1 MNKTYNIIWNAA
13 RGMYI
18 VTSELARSG
27 SRAIVSVSASC
38 AVTLLAMDA
47 APAVAEETRVSIPSQ
62 TTTYT
67 LSGATPFVVETGN
80 TVATDTA
87 TSAAIVGDNSN
98 DWDLLIESGAV
109 VGSSLTDSQAM
120 NLDSLTGA
128 TSVHNQGTIT
138 GSNEDGTIMLQNGGS
153 VINDARI
160 ENNATYEHDPQ
171 DIPQEYAG
179 VYMLNG
185 GSYVS
190 SESGVLEG
198 VSGVI
203 VQSGEAHITNGGMI
217 NSDGSWRS
225 YGVEFRDGTYGT
237 IVNTGT
243 IITTASDGSG
253 KIEDAAIYVHTLNDM
268 AVSGSVSVD
277 NSGLM
282 QSDFITVA
290 LYYGSHFEVVNRV
303 GGVITA
309 GNSSLVGI
317 KSTAMELKVGVDNLV
332 TNDGTISAYGTANTY
347 GIHYGEST
355 SGGVITNTG
364 SITTTGGGSG
374 DASVYVHGNGDG
386 TVVNN
391 SGTMSSSVY
400 GVYLDSTRSKGH
412 TLNNQAGGAISAN
425 TAVAINGNGNTITNQ
440 GKMTG
445 VSDGLLISGNNN
457 IVTTSGG
464 EISGKNG
471 IRVSKGSGNQ
481 ITAKSGSKITTTST
495 GISIAGGN
503 NQITTESGSTIVAKD
518 NGILINSGAN
528 NVTNGG
534 SITATGSS
542 ISYGIQYNSGTS
554 GTITNTGTI
563 TTTGKGAGDA
573 SVYAHGGAVTINNS
587 GTMDSSVYGVYVTT
601 GHTLNNLAGGS
612 ITANTA
618 VQLNGNNNTLA
629 NAGAILGD
637 TNGVT
642 INGSGN
648 TLTSQGKITG
658 GTNAILINSGSK
670 NNTLTLNTGTEISG
684 NITDDNN
691 SASANN
697 NLILDGEGTLG
708 SSISG
713 LNSVT
718 SSGDWT
724 LPGAT
729 MNLSGTTNSALWVKS
744 GTLILNGAMTAKGA
758 TVDSGTTLQIGN
770 SGTLGAFNG
779 DIVDNGTLTFNRSD
793 AAAYGSVISG
803 SGNVIK
809 QGGGELTLSNN
820 NSYSGGTTIAEGTLT
835 ATAGGALGSGN
846 IDNRAYLKLDAASAS
861 DPFIVADL
869 TTHSGATVEIG
880 AGSTLQANTLTQ
892 QDGSTLTADLTATS
906 GPAIRAKNVNLDGTL
921 NVASPA
927 SQEPIRSTDDLI
939 SLALI
944 ESDNAISGDFD
955 DITINGNAMNSD
967 AFITVVGQ
975 KNVNDTHY
983 DLVETLTWYADR
995 YNAAID
1001 AHGTFN
1007 LADADDSF
1015 TVNTVLENV
1024 DANSG
1029 WNGQSLTKTGAGT
1042 LILNAENT
1050 YTGGT
1055 TISDGTLVANNVEAL
1070 GTGNV
1075 TDNATLELNTGGDFD
1090 NAISGSGQVVKSGDD
1105 ALTLSG
1111 TNTYSGGTT
1120 ISGGTLIASNVEAL
1134 GTGDVTD
1141 NAVLELNTG
1150 GDFANNI
1157 GGSGQVVKS
1166 GDETLTLSGTNSYTG
1181 GTTISGGTLVAS
1193 NVEALGSGDVT
1204 DNATLE
1210 MNTGGDFAN
1219 NIGGTGSV
1227 VKSGDKTLTLSGS
1240 NIYTGG
1246 TLISGGTLI
1255 ATNVDALGTGDVTD
1269 NATLEMNTGGDFAN
1283 AIGGTGSVVKS
1294 GDETLTLSGSN
1305 IYTGGTTI
1313 SGGTLVATN
1322 VEALGS
1328 GDVTDNATLELNTG
1342 GTFDNVISGSGQVVK
1357 SGDDALT
1364 LSGNNSYTGGT
1375 LISDG
1380 TLVASNVEALGSG
1393 DVTDNATLALN
1404 TGGDFTNNIGGTGR
1418 VEKSGDDALT
1428 LSGANSYTGGTLISG
1443 GTLVATNVDALGTGN
1458 VTDNATLELNTGG
1471 DFDNAISGSGQVV
1484 KSGDKTLTLSGA
1496 NSYTGGTTISSG
1508 TLIATNVEALGT
1520 GDVTDNA
1527 TLELNTGGDFDN
1539 NIGGTGSVVK
1549 SGDETLTLSGAN
1561 SYTGGTTIS
1570 GGTLVATS
1578 VDALGSGDVT
1588 DNATLEMNTGGDFA
1602 NNIGGTG
1609 SVVKSGDK
1617 TLTLSGSNTYAGGTT
1632 INDGTLVANN
1642 VEALGTGDVID
1653 NATLEL
1659 NTGGDFDNAI
1669 SGSGQVVKS
1678 GDKTLTLSG
1687 ANSYSGATTISGGTL
1702 IAANVNALGTGA
1714 IDNRASLLLDAS
1726 GQFTVTDLT
1735 TESGGNTEIGAG
1747 STLQAT
1753 TLTQKSDSTLTINLN
1768 SNTADPVIHAASQ
1781 VSLAGTLDITGV
1793 GDVLDS
1799 DPASTD
1805 DLDTF
1810 TLIASDKTIAG
1821 DFEKLTV
1828 AGMDADLADFITVD
1842 GRIDDMGKQYE
1853 LTTALTWYADRDDA
1867 VTDAHGTFNLTNA
1880 DGSFAVNT
1888 VLENV
1893 DATLD
1898 PASSTGWD
1906 GTSLI
1911 KQGAGTLI
1919 LNAENTYT
1927 GGTTI
1932 SGGTLVATNV
1942 DALGSGDVTDDA
1954 TLELNTG
1961 GTFDNA
1967 ISGSGQVVKSGDD
1980 ALTLSGANTYTGGTT
1995 INDGTLVACNVEA
2008 LGTGDVTD
2016 NATLELNTGGTFDN
2030 VISGSGQMVKSGDD
2044 TLTLSGSNTYTGGTT
2059 ISGGTLVATSVDAL
2073 GSGDVTNDAVLEL
2086 NTGGDFDNAISGSG
2100 QVVKSGDETLTLS
2113 GANSYTG
2120 GTTISGGTLVA
2131 SNVEAL
2137 GSSDVTDNAT
2147 LELNT
2152 GGDFTNNISG
2162 SGQVVKSGDDVLTLS
2177 GANSYSGGTLIS
2189 DGTLVASNVEA
2200 LGTGDITDNAVLE
2213 LNTGGDF
2220 DNAISGSGQ
2229 VVKSGDETL
2238 TLSGSNTYTGGTT
2251 ISGGTLVASN
2261 VDALGTGD
2269 VTDNATL
2276 ELNTG
2281 GTFDNVISGSG
2292 QVVKSG
2298 DKTLTLS
2305 GANSYTGG
2313 TTINDGTLVA
2323 SNVDAL
2329 GSGDVTNDAVLELNT
2344 GGDFTNNISGSGQVV
2359 KSGDETLTLSGTNS
2373 YTDGTLIS
2381 GGTLVATNL
2390 EALGTGDV
2398 TNNATLELNTG
2409 GDFTNNISGSGQVV
2423 KSGDETLTLSGANS
2437 YTGGTTISGG
2447 TLVAS
2452 NVEAL
2457 GSGDVTDNA
2466 TLEMNTGGD
2475 FDNAI
2480 SGSGQVV
2487 KSGDKTLTL
2496 SGANSYTG
2504 GTTISGGT
2512 LVASNV
2518 EALGSGDIDN
2528 YASLQLNASGQF
2540 VTANL
2545 TTHDNATTAIGA
2557 GSALRANTLTQEAN
2571 STLAVHLID
2580 SNSGAIVTADHANLG
2595 GTLDITGIGNVAK
2608 SWTRDAYAYTLIDTD
2623 SAINSDFAQF
2633 TVAGMDAKQVDFLT
2647 VDGRVN
2653 AADDTRYD
2661 VTASLS
2667 WYADSDNA
2675 ATDAH
2680 GTFTLS
2686 EQGHSFTLNTALTD
2700 VDATLNPDSATY
2712 WDGKSLIK
2720 RGAGTLILGAQN
2732 TYSGDTDVQEGAL
2745 WLAETA
2751 TIGSAGS
2758 AQAVNIAANAA
2769 FGGHNATVNGHV
2781 NNQGSLYFVDTFT
2794 VNGDVVNSSAMI
2806 SGSDQPNNTLTIAGN
2821 YTGNDGHLYLNTQ
2834 LGDDSSPTDKL
2845 IVTGDTAGSTTL
2857 HITNVNGLGAQ
2868 TVNGIEVIEVGGQS
2882 DGDFTLYKGHVDINA
2897 WTYTLKQDGGDW
2909 YLRSESDDVPD
2920 DGGEVTPPDDGG
2932 EVTPPDDGGDVTPPD
2947 GGGDVTPPDDGGEVT
2962 PPDDGGEVTP
2972 PDDGG
2977 DVTPPDDGGDVTPVA
2992 PQYRADIGVYLGNQW
3007 MARNLQMQTLY
3018 DREGS
3023 QYRSADGSIW
3033 MRFKAGKAESQAVN
3047 GNVDIDSD
3055 YSQFQLGG
3063 DILTWSDGAQS
3074 VTVGLMGSYINANT
3088 DSTGNRGADGSQ
3100 FSANGSVDGYNL
3112 GLYATWFADA
3122 QSHRGAYIDS
3132 WYQYGAYNNSVDNDG
3147 LSASRY
3153 DSAAHAVSLET
3164 GYRYDIALSN
3174 RNTVS
3179 LTPQAQVTWQRYSA
3193 DTVIDDGG
3201 TRISGQN
3208 DDSWTTRLGMRV
3220 DGKLYKE
3227 SGRIQPF
3234 MEVNWLH
3241 ASDNAAATFGDTKVS
3256 QDLPN
3261 DRVEVKVGIQAN
3273 VSERLS
3279 VYAQAA
3285 GQKGK
3290 NDYGDAS
3297 FSLNMRYNW

>member
-80 TVATDTA
+80 TIATDTA
-87 TSAAIVGDNSN
+87 ASAAIVGDNSN

-138 GSNEDGTIMLQNGGS
+138 GSNEDGTILLQNGGS

-160 ENNATYEHDPQ
+160 ENNATYEHDPE

-364 SITTTGGGSG
+364 SITTTGGGAG

-391 SGTMSSSVY
+391 SGTMSSTVY
-400 GVYLDSTRSKGH
+400 GIYLDSARSKGH
-412 TLNNQAGGAISAN
+412 TLNNQAGSAISAN

-481 ITAKSGSKITTTST
+481 ITAKSGSKITATST
-495 GISIAGGN
+495 GISIASGN
-503 NQITTESGSTIVAKD
+503 NQVTTESGSAIVAKD

-534 SITATGSS
+534 SITAIGSS
-542 ISYGIQYNSGTS
+542 ISYGIQYNSGAS

-587 GTMDSSVYGVYVTT
+587 GTMDSSVFGVYVTT

-642 INGSGN
+642 ISGSGN

-658 GTNAILINSGSK
+658 GTNAVLINSGSK
-670 NNTLTLNTGTEISG
+670 NNTLTLNTGTEMSG
-684 NITDDNN
+684 SITDGNN

-724 LPGAT
+724 LSGAT

-803 SGNVIK
+803 SGNVVK

-955 DITINGNAMNSD
+955 DITINGNAMNPD

-995 YNAAID
+995 DNAAID

-1015 TVNTVLENV
+1015 KVNTVLENV

-1090 NAISGSGQVVKSGDD
+1090 NAISGSGQVVKSGD
-1105 ALTLSG
+1105 
-1111 TNTYSGGTT
+1111 
-1120 ISGGTLIASNVEAL
+1120 
-1134 GTGDVTD
+1134 
-1141 NAVLELNTG
+1141 
-1150 GDFANNI
+1150 
-1157 GGSGQVVKS
+1157 
-1166 GDETLTLSGTNSYTG
+1166 ETLTLSGANS
-1181 GTTISGGTLVAS
+1181 
-1193 NVEALGSGDVT
+1193 
-1204 DNATLE
+1204 
-1210 MNTGGDFAN
+1210 
-1219 NIGGTGSV
+1219 
-1227 VKSGDKTLTLSGS
+1227 
-1240 NIYTGG
+1240 
-1246 TLISGGTLI
+1246 
-1255 ATNVDALGTGDVTD
+1255 
-1269 NATLEMNTGGDFAN
+1269 
-1283 AIGGTGSVVKS
+1283 
-1294 GDETLTLSGSN
+1294 
-1305 IYTGGTTI
+1305 YTGGTTI

-1357 SGDDALT
+1357 SGD
-1364 LSGNNSYTGGT
+1364 
-1375 LISDG
+1375 
-1380 TLVASNVEALGSG
+1380 EM
-1393 DVTDNATLALN
+1393 
-1404 TGGDFTNNIGGTGR
+1404 
-1418 VEKSGDDALT
+1418 
-1428 LSGANSYTGGTLISG
+1428 
-1443 GTLVATNVDALGTGN
+1443 
-1458 VTDNATLELNTGG
+1458 
-1471 DFDNAISGSGQVV
+1471 
-1484 KSGDKTLTLSGA
+1484 LTLSGA
-1496 NSYTGGTTISSG
+1496 NSYTGGTTISGG
-1508 TLIATNVEALGT
+1508 TLVVSNVEALGS

-1549 SGDETLTLSGAN
+1549 SGDKTLTLSGAN

-1570 GGTLVATS
+1570 GGTLVAT
-1578 VDALGSGDVT
+1578 
-1588 DNATLEMNTGGDFA
+1588 
-1602 NNIGGTG
+1602 
-1609 SVVKSGDK
+1609 
-1617 TLTLSGSNTYAGGTT
+1617 
-1632 INDGTLVANN
+1632 N
-1642 VEALGTGDVID
+1642 VEALGSGDVID

-1678 GDKTLTLSG
+1678 GDDTLALSG

-1702 IAANVNALGTGA
+1702 IATHVNALGTGA

-1753 TLTQKSDSTLTINLN
+1753 TLTQKSDSTLTINLD
-1768 SNTADPVIHAASQ
+1768 SNTTDPVIHAASQ

-1842 GRIDDMGKQYE
+1842 GRIDDTGKQYE

-1967 ISGSGQVVKSGDD
+1967 ISGSGQVVKSGDKT
-1980 ALTLSGANTYTGGTT
+1980 LTLSGSNTYTGGTL
-1995 INDGTLVACNVEA
+1995 ISDGTLVASNVEA

-2016 NATLELNTGGTFDN
+2016 NATLELNTSGTFDN
-2030 VISGSGQMVKSGDD
+2030 VISGSGQVVKSGDDALTLSGSNTYRGGTTISGGTLVATSVEALGTGDVTDNATLALNTGGDFINNIGGTGRVEKSGDQTLTLSGANSYTGGTLISSGTLVANDVNALGTGDVTDDATLELNTGGDFDNAISGSGQVVKSGDDTLTLSGSNSYTGGTTISGGTLVASNVEALGTGDVTNNATLELNTGGDFINNIGGTGRVEKSGDD

-2059 ISGGTLVATSVDAL
+2059 ISGGTLIASNVDALGTGDVTNDATLELNTGGTFDNAISGSGQVVKSGDKTLTLSGSNTYTGGSTINDGTLVASNVEALGTGDVTNNATLELNTSGDFDNAISGSGKVEKSGDDALTLSGSNTYTGGTLISDGTLVASNVEALGTGDVTDNATLVLNAGGDFTNNIGGTGRVEKSGDKTLTLSGTNSYTGGTLISDGTLVATSVDAL
-2073 GSGDVTNDAVLEL
+2073 GTGDVTDDATLELNTGGDFDNAIGGSGNVVKSGADTLTLSGSNTYTGGTLISDGTLVASNVEALGTGDVTDNATLEL

-2120 GTTISGGTLVA
+2120 GTLISGGTLVA
-2131 SNVEAL
+2131 TNVEAL
-2137 GSSDVTDNAT
+2137 GTGSVTDNAT

-2152 GGDFTNNISG
+2152 S
-2162 SGQVVKSGDDVLTLS
+2162 
-2177 GANSYSGGTLIS
+2177 
-2189 DGTLVASNVEA
+2189 
-2200 LGTGDITDNAVLE
+2200 
-2213 LNTGGDF
+2213 
-2220 DNAISGSGQ
+2220 
-2229 VVKSGDETL
+2229 
-2238 TLSGSNTYTGGTT
+2238 
-2251 ISGGTLVASN
+2251 
-2261 VDALGTGD
+2261 
-2269 VTDNATL
+2269 
-2276 ELNTG
+2276 
-2281 GTFDNVISGSG
+2281 GTFDNVISGR
-2292 QVVKSG
+2292 
-2298 DKTLTLS
+2298 
-2305 GANSYTGG
+2305 
-2313 TTINDGTLVA
+2313 
-2323 SNVDAL
+2323 
-2329 GSGDVTNDAVLELNT
+2329 
-2344 GGDFTNNISGSGQVV
+2344 
-2359 KSGDETLTLSGTNS
+2359 
-2373 YTDGTLIS
+2373 
-2381 GGTLVATNL
+2381 
-2390 EALGTGDV
+2390 
-2398 TNNATLELNTG
+2398 
-2409 GDFTNNISGSGQVV
+2409 
-2423 KSGDETLTLSGANS
+2423 
-2437 YTGGTTISGG
+2437 
-2447 TLVAS
+2447 
-2452 NVEAL
+2452 
-2457 GSGDVTDNA
+2457 
-2466 TLEMNTGGD
+2466 
-2475 FDNAI
+2475 
-2480 SGSGQVV
+2480 GQVV

-2545 TTHDNATTAIGA
+2545 TTHDNAITAIGA

-2571 STLAVHLID
+2571 STLAVHLTD
-2580 SNSGAIVTADHANLG
+2580 SNSGAIVTADRANLG

-2608 SWTRDAYAYTLIDTD
+2608 SWTRDAYAYTLIDSD
-2623 SAINSDFAQF
+2623 SAIDSDFAQF

-2653 AADDTRYD
+2653 ADDDTRYD

-2700 VDATLNPDSATY
+2700 VDATLNPDSATD

-2732 TYSGDTDVQEGAL
+2732 IYSGDTDVQEGAL

-2781 NNQGSLYFVDTFT
+2781 NNLGNLYFVDTFT

-2882 DGDFTLYKGHVDINA
+2882 DGDFRLYKGHVDINA

-2932 EVTPPDDGGDVTPPD
+2932 EVTPPDDGGE
-2947 GGGDVTPPDDGGEVT
+2947 VTPPDDGGEVT

-2972 PDDGG
+2972 PDGG
-2977 DVTPPDDGGDVTPVA
+2977 DVTPPDDGGEVTPPDDGGDITPPDDGGDITPPDGGDVTPVA

-3074 VTVGLMGSYINANT
+3074 VTVGLMGSYINAST

-3208 DDSWTTRLGMRV
+3208 DDSWTTRLGVRV

-3241 ASDNAAATFGDTKVS
+3241 ASDNASATFGDTKVS

-3261 DRVEVKVGIQAN
+3261 DRMEVKVGIQAN

>member
-38 AVTLLAMDA
+38 AVTLLVMDA

-80 TVATDTA
+80 TVATDIA

-120 NLDSLTGA
+120 NLDSSTGA

-364 SITTTGGGSG
+364 SITTTGGGAG

-391 SGTMSSSVY
+391 SGTMSSTVY
-400 GVYLDSTRSKGH
+400 GVYLDSARSKGH
-412 TLNNQAGGAISAN
+412 TLNNQAGGVISAN
-425 TAVAINGNGNTITNQ
+425 TAVAVNGNGNTITNQ

-503 NQITTESGSTIVAKD
+503 NQITTESGSAIVAKD

-542 ISYGIQYNSGTS
+542 ISYGIQYNSGAS

-587 GTMDSSVYGVYVTT
+587 GTMDSSVFGVYVTT

-612 ITANTA
+612 ISANTA
-618 VQLNGNNNTLA
+618 VQFHGNNNKLA

-658 GTNAILINSGSK
+658 GINAILINSGSK

-684 NITDDNN
+684 SITDDNN

-697 NLILDGEGTLG
+697 NLILDGEGSLG

-724 LPGAT
+724 LSGAT

-744 GTLILNGAMTAKGA
+744 GTLIVNGAMTAKGA

-770 SGTLGAFNG
+770 GGTLGAFNG

-803 SGNVIK
+803 SGNVVK

-892 QDGSTLTADLTATS
+892 QDGSTLTADLTETS

-955 DITINGNAMNSD
+955 DITINGNAMNPD

-995 YNAAID
+995 DNAAID

-1055 TISDGTLVANNVEAL
+1055 TISDGTLIANNVEAL

-1075 TDNATLELNTGGDFD
+1075 TDNATLELNTGGDF
-1090 NAISGSGQVVKSGDD
+1090 
-1105 ALTLSG
+1105 
-1111 TNTYSGGTT
+1111 
-1120 ISGGTLIASNVEAL
+1120 
-1134 GTGDVTD
+1134 
-1141 NAVLELNTG
+1141 
-1150 GDFANNI
+1150 NN
-1157 GGSGQVVKS
+1157 
-1166 GDETLTLSGTNSYTG
+1166 N
-1181 GTTISGGTLVAS
+1181 
-1193 NVEALGSGDVT
+1193 
-1204 DNATLE
+1204 
-1210 MNTGGDFAN
+1210 
-1219 NIGGTGSV
+1219 
-1227 VKSGDKTLTLSGS
+1227 
-1240 NIYTGG
+1240 
-1246 TLISGGTLI
+1246 
-1255 ATNVDALGTGDVTD
+1255 
-1269 NATLEMNTGGDFAN
+1269 
-1283 AIGGTGSVVKS
+1283 
-1294 GDETLTLSGSN
+1294 
-1305 IYTGGTTI
+1305 
-1313 SGGTLVATN
+1313 
-1322 VEALGS
+1322 
-1328 GDVTDNATLELNTG
+1328 
-1342 GTFDNVISGSGQVVK
+1342 
-1357 SGDDALT
+1357 
-1364 LSGNNSYTGGT
+1364 
-1375 LISDG
+1375 
-1380 TLVASNVEALGSG
+1380 
-1393 DVTDNATLALN
+1393 
-1404 TGGDFTNNIGGTGR
+1404 
-1418 VEKSGDDALT
+1418 
-1428 LSGANSYTGGTLISG
+1428 
-1443 GTLVATNVDALGTGN
+1443 
-1458 VTDNATLELNTGG
+1458 
-1471 DFDNAISGSGQVV
+1471 
-1484 KSGDKTLTLSGA
+1484 
-1496 NSYTGGTTISSG
+1496 
-1508 TLIATNVEALGT
+1508 
-1520 GDVTDNA
+1520 
-1527 TLELNTGGDFDN
+1527 
-1539 NIGGTGSVVK
+1539 
-1549 SGDETLTLSGAN
+1549 
-1561 SYTGGTTIS
+1561 
-1570 GGTLVATS
+1570 
-1578 VDALGSGDVT
+1578 
-1588 DNATLEMNTGGDFA
+1588 
-1602 NNIGGTG
+1602 
-1609 SVVKSGDK
+1609 
-1617 TLTLSGSNTYAGGTT
+1617 
-1632 INDGTLVANN
+1632 
-1642 VEALGTGDVID
+1642 
-1653 NATLEL
+1653 
-1659 NTGGDFDNAI
+1659 I

-1702 IAANVNALGTGA
+1702 IATHVNALGTGA

-1768 SNTADPVIHAASQ
+1768 SNTVDPVIHAASQ

-1842 GRIDDMGKQYE
+1842 GRIDDTGKQYE
-1853 LTTALTWYADRDDA
+1853 LTTVLTWYADRDDA

-1898 PASSTGWD
+1898 PASATGWD

-1932 SGGTLVATNV
+1932 SDGTLVATNV

-1967 ISGSGQVVKSGDD
+1967 ISGSGQVVKSGD
-1980 ALTLSGANTYTGGTT
+1980 
-1995 INDGTLVACNVEA
+1995 
-2008 LGTGDVTD
+2008 
-2016 NATLELNTGGTFDN
+2016 
-2030 VISGSGQMVKSGDD
+2030 
-2044 TLTLSGSNTYTGGTT
+2044 
-2059 ISGGTLVATSVDAL
+2059 
-2073 GSGDVTNDAVLEL
+2073 
-2086 NTGGDFDNAISGSG
+2086 
-2100 QVVKSGDETLTLS
+2100 ETLTLS
-2113 GANSYTG
+2113 GTNTYSG
-2120 GTTISGGTLVA
+2120 GTLISGGTLVA

-2137 GSSDVTDNAT
+2137 G
-2147 LELNT
+2147 
-2152 GGDFTNNISG
+2152 
-2162 SGQVVKSGDDVLTLS
+2162 
-2177 GANSYSGGTLIS
+2177 
-2189 DGTLVASNVEA
+2189 
-2200 LGTGDITDNAVLE
+2200 TGDVTDNAVLE

-2229 VVKSGDETL
+2229 VEKSGDGTL

-2251 ISGGTLVASN
+2251 I
-2261 VDALGTGD
+2261 
-2269 VTDNATL
+2269 
-2276 ELNTG
+2276 
-2281 GTFDNVISGSG
+2281 
-2292 QVVKSG
+2292 
-2298 DKTLTLS
+2298 
-2305 GANSYTGG
+2305 
-2313 TTINDGTLVA
+2313 NDGTLIA
-2323 SNVDAL
+2323 TSVDAL
-2329 GSGDVTNDAVLELNT
+2329 GSGDVTD
-2344 GGDFTNNISGSGQVV
+2344 
-2359 KSGDETLTLSGTNS
+2359 
-2373 YTDGTLIS
+2373 
-2381 GGTLVATNL
+2381 
-2390 EALGTGDV
+2390 
-2398 TNNATLELNTG
+2398 
-2409 GDFTNNISGSGQVV
+2409 
-2423 KSGDETLTLSGANS
+2423 
-2437 YTGGTTISGG
+2437 
-2447 TLVAS
+2447 
-2452 NVEAL
+2452 
-2457 GSGDVTDNA
+2457 
-2466 TLEMNTGGD
+2466 
-2475 FDNAI
+2475 
-2480 SGSGQVV
+2480 
-2487 KSGDKTLTL
+2487 
-2496 SGANSYTG
+2496 
-2504 GTTISGGT
+2504 
-2512 LVASNV
+2512 
-2518 EALGSGDIDN
+2518 
-2528 YASLQLNASGQF
+2528 
-2540 VTANL
+2540 
-2545 TTHDNATTAIGA
+2545 
-2557 GSALRANTLTQEAN
+2557 
-2571 STLAVHLID
+2571 
-2580 SNSGAIVTADHANLG
+2580 
-2595 GTLDITGIGNVAK
+2595 
-2608 SWTRDAYAYTLIDTD
+2608 
-2623 SAINSDFAQF
+2623 
-2633 TVAGMDAKQVDFLT
+2633 
-2647 VDGRVN
+2647 
-2653 AADDTRYD
+2653 
-2661 VTASLS
+2661 
-2667 WYADSDNA
+2667 
-2675 ATDAH
+2675 
-2680 GTFTLS
+2680 
-2686 EQGHSFTLNTALTD
+2686 
-2700 VDATLNPDSATY
+2700 
-2712 WDGKSLIK
+2712 
-2720 RGAGTLILGAQN
+2720 
-2732 TYSGDTDVQEGAL
+2732 
-2745 WLAETA
+2745 
-2751 TIGSAGS
+2751 
-2758 AQAVNIAANAA
+2758 
-2769 FGGHNATVNGHV
+2769 
-2781 NNQGSLYFVDTFT
+2781 
-2794 VNGDVVNSSAMI
+2794 
-2806 SGSDQPNNTLTIAGN
+2806 
-2821 YTGNDGHLYLNTQ
+2821 
-2834 LGDDSSPTDKL
+2834 
-2845 IVTGDTAGSTTL
+2845 
-2857 HITNVNGLGAQ
+2857 
-2868 TVNGIEVIEVGGQS
+2868 
-2882 DGDFTLYKGHVDINA
+2882 
-2897 WTYTLKQDGGDW
+2897 
-2909 YLRSESDDVPD
+2909 
-2920 DGGEVTPPDDGG
+2920 
-2932 EVTPPDDGGDVTPPD
+2932 
-2947 GGGDVTPPDDGGEVT
+2947 
-2962 PPDDGGEVTP
+2962 
-2972 PDDGG
+2972 
-2977 DVTPPDDGGDVTPVA
+2977 
-2992 PQYRADIGVYLGNQW
+2992 
-3007 MARNLQMQTLY
+3007 
-3018 DREGS
+3018 
-3023 QYRSADGSIW
+3023 
-3033 MRFKAGKAESQAVN
+3033 
-3047 GNVDIDSD
+3047 
-3055 YSQFQLGG
+3055 
-3063 DILTWSDGAQS
+3063 
-3074 VTVGLMGSYINANT
+3074 
-3088 DSTGNRGADGSQ
+3088 
-3100 FSANGSVDGYNL
+3100 
-3112 GLYATWFADA
+3112 
-3122 QSHRGAYIDS
+3122 
-3132 WYQYGAYNNSVDNDG
+3132 
-3147 LSASRY
+3147 
-3153 DSAAHAVSLET
+3153 
-3164 GYRYDIALSN
+3164 
-3174 RNTVS
+3174 
-3179 LTPQAQVTWQRYSA
+3179 
-3193 DTVIDDGG
+3193 
-3201 TRISGQN
+3201 
-3208 DDSWTTRLGMRV
+3208 
-3220 DGKLYKE
+3220 
-3227 SGRIQPF
+3227 
-3234 MEVNWLH
+3234 
-3241 ASDNAAATFGDTKVS
+3241 
-3256 QDLPN
+3256 
-3261 DRVEVKVGIQAN
+3261 
-3273 VSERLS
+3273 
-3279 VYAQAA
+3279 
-3285 GQKGK
+3285 
-3290 NDYGDAS
+3290 
-3297 FSLNMRYNW
+3297 

>member
-120 NLDSLTGA
+120 NLDSSTGA

-153 VINDARI
+153 VINDALI
-160 ENNATYEHDPQ
+160 ENNATYEHDPE

-243 IITTASDGSG
+243 IITTASDGSN

-290 LYYGSHFEVVNRV
+290 LYHGSHFEVVNRV

-364 SITTTGGGSG
+364 SITTTGGGAG

-391 SGTMSSSVY
+391 SGTMSSTVY
-400 GVYLDSTRSKGH
+400 GVYLDSARSKGH
-412 TLNNQAGGAISAN
+412 TLNNQAGGVISAN
-425 TAVAINGNGNTITNQ
+425 TAVAVNGNGNTITNQ

-503 NQITTESGSTIVAKD
+503 NQITTESGSAIVAKD

-534 SITATGSS
+534 SITATGSNM
-542 ISYGIQYNSGTS
+542 SYGIQYNSGAS

-587 GTMDSSVYGVYVTT
+587 GTMDSSVFGVYVTT

-612 ITANTA
+612 ISANTA
-618 VQLNGNNNTLA
+618 VQFHGNNNKLA

-658 GTNAILINSGSK
+658 GINAILINSGSK

-684 NITDDNN
+684 SITDDNN

-724 LPGAT
+724 LSGAT

-770 SGTLGAFNG
+770 GGTLGAFNG

-803 SGNVIK
+803 SGNVVK

-892 QDGSTLTADLTATS
+892 QDGSTLTADLTETS
-906 GPAIRAKNVNLDGTL
+906 GPVIRAKNVNLDGTL

-955 DITINGNAMNSD
+955 DITINGNAMNPD

-995 YNAAID
+995 DNAAID

-1015 TVNTVLENV
+1015 TVNTVLEDV

-1050 YTGGT
+1050 YTGST
-1055 TISDGTLVANNVEAL
+1055 TISEGTLIATNVEAL

-1075 TDNATLELNTGGDFD
+1075 TDNATLEMNTGGDFD
-1090 NAISGSGQVVKSGDD
+1090 NAISGSGQVVKSGD
-1105 ALTLSG
+1105 
-1111 TNTYSGGTT
+1111 
-1120 ISGGTLIASNVEAL
+1120 
-1134 GTGDVTD
+1134 
-1141 NAVLELNTG
+1141 
-1150 GDFANNI
+1150 
-1157 GGSGQVVKS
+1157 
-1166 GDETLTLSGTNSYTG
+1166 ETLTLSGANSYTG

-1210 MNTGGDFAN
+1210 LNTGGDFDN

-1227 VKSGDKTLTLSGS
+1227 VKSGDKTLTLSG
-1240 NIYTGG
+1240 
-1246 TLISGGTLI
+1246 
-1255 ATNVDALGTGDVTD
+1255 
-1269 NATLEMNTGGDFAN
+1269 AN
-1283 AIGGTGSVVKS
+1283 S
-1294 GDETLTLSGSN
+1294 
-1305 IYTGGTTI
+1305 YTGGTTI

-1328 GDVTDNATLELNTG
+1328 GDVTDNA
-1342 GTFDNVISGSGQVVK
+1342 V
-1357 SGDDALT
+1357 
-1364 LSGNNSYTGGT
+1364 
-1375 LISDG
+1375 
-1380 TLVASNVEALGSG
+1380 
-1393 DVTDNATLALN
+1393 
-1404 TGGDFTNNIGGTGR
+1404 
-1418 VEKSGDDALT
+1418 
-1428 LSGANSYTGGTLISG
+1428 
-1443 GTLVATNVDALGTGN
+1443 
-1458 VTDNATLELNTGG
+1458 LELNTGG
-1471 DFDNAISGSGQVV
+1471 DFTNAISGSGQVV

-1496 NSYTGGTTISSG
+1496 NSYTGGTTISGG
-1508 TLIATNVEALGT
+1508 TLVASNVEALGTGDITDNATLELNAGGDFANNIGGTGSVVKSGDKTLTLSGSNTYTGGTTISGGTLVATNVEALGT
-1520 GDVTDNA
+1520 GNVTDNA
-1527 TLELNTGGDFDN
+1527 TLELSTGGDFAN

-1570 GGTLVATS
+1570 GGTLVAS
-1578 VDALGSGDVT
+1578 
-1588 DNATLEMNTGGDFA
+1588 
-1602 NNIGGTG
+1602 
-1609 SVVKSGDK
+1609 
-1617 TLTLSGSNTYAGGTT
+1617 
-1632 INDGTLVANN
+1632 N
-1642 VEALGTGDVID
+1642 VEALGTGDVTD

-1702 IAANVNALGTGA
+1702 IATHVNALGTGA

-1842 GRIDDMGKQYE
+1842 GRIDDTGKQYE

-1898 PASSTGWD
+1898 PASATGWD

-1967 ISGSGQVVKSGDD
+1967 ISGSGQVVKSGD
-1980 ALTLSGANTYTGGTT
+1980 
-1995 INDGTLVACNVEA
+1995 E
-2008 LGTGDVTD
+2008 
-2016 NATLELNTGGTFDN
+2016 
-2030 VISGSGQMVKSGDD
+2030 
-2044 TLTLSGSNTYTGGTT
+2044 TLTLSGTNTYSGGTL
-2059 ISGGTLVATSVDAL
+2059 ISGGTLVASNVEAL
-2073 GSGDVTNDAVLEL
+2073 GTGDVTNDAVLEL
-2086 NTGGDFDNAISGSG
+2086 NTGGTFDNAISGSG
-2100 QVVKSGDETLTLS
+2100 QVVKSGD
-2113 GANSYTG
+2113 
-2120 GTTISGGTLVA
+2120 
-2131 SNVEAL
+2131 
-2137 GSSDVTDNAT
+2137 
-2147 LELNT
+2147 
-2152 GGDFTNNISG
+2152 
-2162 SGQVVKSGDDVLTLS
+2162 KMLTLS

-2200 LGTGDITDNAVLE
+2200 LG
-2213 LNTGGDF
+2213 
-2220 DNAISGSGQ
+2220 S
-2229 VVKSGDETL
+2229 
-2238 TLSGSNTYTGGTT
+2238 
-2251 ISGGTLVASN
+2251 
-2261 VDALGTGD
+2261 GD
-2269 VTDNATL
+2269 VTNDAVL

-2292 QVVKSG
+2292 KVEKSG
-2298 DKTLTLS
+2298 DDALTLS
-2305 GANSYTGG
+2305 GSNTYTGG
-2313 TTINDGTLVA
+2313 TL
-2323 SNVDAL
+2323 
-2329 GSGDVTNDAVLELNT
+2329 
-2344 GGDFTNNISGSGQVV
+2344 
-2359 KSGDETLTLSGTNS
+2359 
-2373 YTDGTLIS
+2373 
-2381 GGTLVATNL
+2381 
-2390 EALGTGDV
+2390 
-2398 TNNATLELNTG
+2398 
-2409 GDFTNNISGSGQVV
+2409 
-2423 KSGDETLTLSGANS
+2423 
-2437 YTGGTTISGG
+2437 ISGG

-2457 GSGDVTDNA
+2457 GTGDVTD
-2466 TLEMNTGGD
+2466 
-2475 FDNAI
+2475 
-2480 SGSGQVV
+2480 
-2487 KSGDKTLTL
+2487 
-2496 SGANSYTG
+2496 
-2504 GTTISGGT
+2504 
-2512 LVASNV
+2512 
-2518 EALGSGDIDN
+2518 
-2528 YASLQLNASGQF
+2528 
-2540 VTANL
+2540 
-2545 TTHDNATTAIGA
+2545 
-2557 GSALRANTLTQEAN
+2557 
-2571 STLAVHLID
+2571 
-2580 SNSGAIVTADHANLG
+2580 
-2595 GTLDITGIGNVAK
+2595 
-2608 SWTRDAYAYTLIDTD
+2608 
-2623 SAINSDFAQF
+2623 
-2633 TVAGMDAKQVDFLT
+2633 
-2647 VDGRVN
+2647 
-2653 AADDTRYD
+2653 
-2661 VTASLS
+2661 
-2667 WYADSDNA
+2667 
-2675 ATDAH
+2675 
-2680 GTFTLS
+2680 
-2686 EQGHSFTLNTALTD
+2686 
-2700 VDATLNPDSATY
+2700 
-2712 WDGKSLIK
+2712 
-2720 RGAGTLILGAQN
+2720 
-2732 TYSGDTDVQEGAL
+2732 
-2745 WLAETA
+2745 
-2751 TIGSAGS
+2751 
-2758 AQAVNIAANAA
+2758 
-2769 FGGHNATVNGHV
+2769 
-2781 NNQGSLYFVDTFT
+2781 
-2794 VNGDVVNSSAMI
+2794 
-2806 SGSDQPNNTLTIAGN
+2806 
-2821 YTGNDGHLYLNTQ
+2821 
-2834 LGDDSSPTDKL
+2834 
-2845 IVTGDTAGSTTL
+2845 
-2857 HITNVNGLGAQ
+2857 
-2868 TVNGIEVIEVGGQS
+2868 
-2882 DGDFTLYKGHVDINA
+2882 
-2897 WTYTLKQDGGDW
+2897 
-2909 YLRSESDDVPD
+2909 
-2920 DGGEVTPPDDGG
+2920 
-2932 EVTPPDDGGDVTPPD
+2932 
-2947 GGGDVTPPDDGGEVT
+2947 
-2962 PPDDGGEVTP
+2962 
-2972 PDDGG
+2972 
-2977 DVTPPDDGGDVTPVA
+2977 
-2992 PQYRADIGVYLGNQW
+2992 
-3007 MARNLQMQTLY
+3007 
-3018 DREGS
+3018 
-3023 QYRSADGSIW
+3023 
-3033 MRFKAGKAESQAVN
+3033 
-3047 GNVDIDSD
+3047 
-3055 YSQFQLGG
+3055 
-3063 DILTWSDGAQS
+3063 
-3074 VTVGLMGSYINANT
+3074 
-3088 DSTGNRGADGSQ
+3088 
-3100 FSANGSVDGYNL
+3100 
-3112 GLYATWFADA
+3112 
-3122 QSHRGAYIDS
+3122 
-3132 WYQYGAYNNSVDNDG
+3132 
-3147 LSASRY
+3147 
-3153 DSAAHAVSLET
+3153 
-3164 GYRYDIALSN
+3164 
-3174 RNTVS
+3174 
-3179 LTPQAQVTWQRYSA
+3179 
-3193 DTVIDDGG
+3193 
-3201 TRISGQN
+3201 
-3208 DDSWTTRLGMRV
+3208 
-3220 DGKLYKE
+3220 
-3227 SGRIQPF
+3227 
-3234 MEVNWLH
+3234 
-3241 ASDNAAATFGDTKVS
+3241 
-3256 QDLPN
+3256 
-3261 DRVEVKVGIQAN
+3261 
-3273 VSERLS
+3273 
-3279 VYAQAA
+3279 
-3285 GQKGK
+3285 
-3290 NDYGDAS
+3290 
-3297 FSLNMRYNW
+3297 

>member
-80 TVATDTA
+80 TVATDIA

-138 GSNEDGTIMLQNGGS
+138 GSNEDGTILLQNGGS
-153 VINDARI
+153 VINDGRI
-160 ENNATYEHDPQ
+160 ENSATYEHDPQ

-290 LYYGSHFEVVNRV
+290 LYHGSHFEVVNRV

-364 SITTTGGGSG
+364 SITTTGGGAG

-391 SGTMSSSVY
+391 SGTMSSTVY
-400 GVYLDSTRSKGH
+400 GVYLDSARSKGH
-412 TLNNQAGGAISAN
+412 TLNNQAGSAISAN

-481 ITAKSGSKITTTST
+481 ITAKSGSKITATST
-495 GISIAGGN
+495 GISIASGN
-503 NQITTESGSTIVAKD
+503 NQVTTESGSAIVAKD

-542 ISYGIQYNSGTS
+542 NSYGIQYNSGAS

-563 TTTGKGAGDA
+563 TTTGKGVGDA

-587 GTMDSSVYGVYVTT
+587 GTMDSSVFGVYVTT

-612 ITANTA
+612 ISANTA
-618 VQLNGNNNTLA
+618 VQFHGNNNKLA
-629 NAGAILGD
+629 NAGAISGD

-642 INGSGN
+642 ISGSGN
-648 TLTSQGKITG
+648 TLTNQGKITG

-684 NITDDNN
+684 SITDDNN

-724 LPGAT
+724 LSGAT

-770 SGTLGAFNG
+770 GGTLGAFNG

-803 SGNVIK
+803 SGNVVK

-955 DITINGNAMNSD
+955 GITINGNAMNPD

-1055 TISDGTLVANNVEAL
+1055 LISDGTLVASNVEAL
-1070 GTGNV
+1070 GTGDI
-1075 TDNATLELNTGGDFD
+1075 TDNAVLELNTGGDFD
-1090 NAISGSGQVVKSGDD
+1090 NAISGSGQVVKSGDET
-1105 ALTLSG
+1105 LTLSG
-1111 TNTYSGGTT
+1111 SNTYTGGTI
-1120 ISGGTLIASNVEAL
+1120 ISGGTLVATNVEAL

-1141 NAVLELNTG
+1141 NATLELNTG
-1150 GDFANNI
+1150 GDFDNAI
-1157 GGSGQVVKS
+1157 GGTGSVVKS
-1166 GDETLTLSGTNSYTG
+1166 GDKTLTLSGANSYTG

-1210 MNTGGDFAN
+1210 LNTGGDFAN

-1227 VKSGDKTLTLSGS
+1227 VKSGDKTLTLSG
-1240 NIYTGG
+1240 T
-1246 TLISGGTLI
+1246 
-1255 ATNVDALGTGDVTD
+1255 
-1269 NATLEMNTGGDFAN
+1269 
-1283 AIGGTGSVVKS
+1283 
-1294 GDETLTLSGSN
+1294 
-1305 IYTGGTTI
+1305 
-1313 SGGTLVATN
+1313 
-1322 VEALGS
+1322 
-1328 GDVTDNATLELNTG
+1328 
-1342 GTFDNVISGSGQVVK
+1342 
-1357 SGDDALT
+1357 
-1364 LSGNNSYTGGT
+1364 
-1375 LISDG
+1375 
-1380 TLVASNVEALGSG
+1380 
-1393 DVTDNATLALN
+1393 
-1404 TGGDFTNNIGGTGR
+1404 
-1418 VEKSGDDALT
+1418 
-1428 LSGANSYTGGTLISG
+1428 
-1443 GTLVATNVDALGTGN
+1443 
-1458 VTDNATLELNTGG
+1458 
-1471 DFDNAISGSGQVV
+1471 
-1484 KSGDKTLTLSGA
+1484 
-1496 NSYTGGTTISSG
+1496 
-1508 TLIATNVEALGT
+1508 
-1520 GDVTDNA
+1520 
-1527 TLELNTGGDFDN
+1527 
-1539 NIGGTGSVVK
+1539 
-1549 SGDETLTLSGAN
+1549 N

-1570 GGTLVATS
+1570 GGTLVA
-1578 VDALGSGDVT
+1578 
-1588 DNATLEMNTGGDFA
+1588 
-1602 NNIGGTG
+1602 
-1609 SVVKSGDK
+1609 
-1617 TLTLSGSNTYAGGTT
+1617 
-1632 INDGTLVANN
+1632 NN
-1642 VEALGTGDVID
+1642 VEALGTGDVTN

-1702 IAANVNALGTGA
+1702 IATHVNALGTGA

-1768 SNTADPVIHAASQ
+1768 GNTVDPVIHAASQ

-1842 GRIDDMGKQYE
+1842 GRIDDTGKQYE

-1898 PASSTGWD
+1898 PASATGWD

-1967 ISGSGQVVKSGDD
+1967 IGGSGNVVKSGADT
-1980 ALTLSGANTYTGGTT
+1980 LTLSGSNSYTGGTT
-1995 INDGTLVACNVEA
+1995 ISGGTLVASNVEA
-2008 LGTGDVTD
+2008 LGTGDVTN
-2016 NATLELNTGGTFDN
+2016 NATLELNTGGDFINNIGGTGR
-2030 VISGSGQMVKSGDD
+2030 VEKSGDD
-2044 TLTLSGSNTYTGGTT
+2044 TLTLSGSNTYTGGTL
-2059 ISGGTLVATSVDAL
+2059 INGGTLVASNVEAL
-2073 GSGDVTNDAVLEL
+2073 GTGDVTDNATLAL
-2086 NTGGDFDNAISGSG
+2086 NTGGKFDNAISGSG

-2113 GANSYTG
+2113 GTNSYTG

-2131 SNVEAL
+2131 TNVEAL
-2137 GSSDVTDNAT
+2137 GSGDVTDDAT

-2152 GGDFTNNISG
+2152 GGTFDNAISG
-2162 SGQVVKSGDDVLTLS
+2162 SGQVVKSGDKMLTLS

-2200 LGTGDITDNAVLE
+2200 LGTGDVTNNATLALNTGGDFTNNISGSGQVVKSGDDTLTLSGANSYTGGTTISGGTLVATNVDALGTGDVTNSSTLE
-2213 LNTGGDF
+2213 LNTGGTF

-2238 TLSGSNTYTGGTT
+2238 TLSGSNTYTGGTL
-2251 ISGGTLVASN
+2251 ISGGTLVATN

-2298 DKTLTLS
+2298 DDTLTLS

-2313 TTINDGTLVA
+2313 T
-2323 SNVDAL
+2323 
-2329 GSGDVTNDAVLELNT
+2329 
-2344 GGDFTNNISGSGQVV
+2344 
-2359 KSGDETLTLSGTNS
+2359 
-2373 YTDGTLIS
+2373 LIS
-2381 GGTLVATNL
+2381 GGTLVAT
-2390 EALGTGDV
+2390 
-2398 TNNATLELNTG
+2398 
-2409 GDFTNNISGSGQVV
+2409 S
-2423 KSGDETLTLSGANS
+2423 
-2437 YTGGTTISGG
+2437 
-2447 TLVAS
+2447 
-2452 NVEAL
+2452 VEAL

-2466 TLEMNTGGD
+2466 VLELNTGGT

-2545 TTHDNATTAIGA
+2545 TTHDNAITAIGA

-2571 STLAVHLID
+2571 STLAVHLTD
-2580 SNSGAIVTADHANLG
+2580 SNSGAIVTADRANLG

-2608 SWTRDAYAYTLIDTD
+2608 SWTRDAYAYTLIDSD
-2623 SAINSDFAQF
+2623 SAIDSDFAQF

-2653 AADDTRYD
+2653 ADDDTRYD

-2781 NNQGSLYFVDTFT
+2781 NNLGNLYFVDTFT

-2882 DGDFTLYKGHVDINA
+2882 DGDFRLYKGHVDINA

-2932 EVTPPDDGGDVTPPD
+2932 EVTPPDDGGE
-2947 GGGDVTPPDDGGEVT
+2947 VTPPDDGGEVT

-2972 PDDGG
+2972 PDDDGE
-2977 DVTPPDDGGDVTPVA
+2977 VTPPDDGGDITPPDDGGDITPPDGGDVTPVA

-3074 VTVGLMGSYINANT
+3074 VTVGLMGSYINAST

-3241 ASDNAAATFGDTKVS
+3241 ASDNASATFGDTKVS

>member
-1 MNKTYNIIWNAA
+1 
-13 RGMYI
+13 
-18 VTSELARSG
+18 
-27 SRAIVSVSASC
+27 
-38 AVTLLAMDA
+38 
-47 APAVAEETRVSIPSQ
+47 
-62 TTTYT
+62 
-67 LSGATPFVVETGN
+67 
-80 TVATDTA
+80 
-87 TSAAIVGDNSN
+87 
-98 DWDLLIESGAV
+98 
-109 VGSSLTDSQAM
+109 
-120 NLDSLTGA
+120 
-128 TSVHNQGTIT
+128 
-138 GSNEDGTIMLQNGGS
+138 
-153 VINDARI
+153 
-160 ENNATYEHDPQ
+160 
-171 DIPQEYAG
+171 
-179 VYMLNG
+179 
-185 GSYVS
+185 
-190 SESGVLEG
+190 
-198 VSGVI
+198 
-203 VQSGEAHITNGGMI
+203 
-217 NSDGSWRS
+217 
-225 YGVEFRDGTYGT
+225 
-237 IVNTGT
+237 
-243 IITTASDGSG
+243 
-253 KIEDAAIYVHTLNDM
+253 
-268 AVSGSVSVD
+268 
-277 NSGLM
+277 
-282 QSDFITVA
+282 
-290 LYYGSHFEVVNRV
+290 
-303 GGVITA
+303 
-309 GNSSLVGI
+309 
-317 KSTAMELKVGVDNLV
+317 DNLV

-364 SITTTGGGSG
+364 SITTTGGGAG

-391 SGTMSSSVY
+391 SGTMSSTVY
-400 GVYLDSTRSKGH
+400 GVYLDSARSKGH
-412 TLNNQAGGAISAN
+412 TLNNQAGSAISAN

-481 ITAKSGSKITTTST
+481 ITAKSGSKITATST
-495 GISIAGGN
+495 GISIASGN
-503 NQITTESGSTIVAKD
+503 NQVTTESGSAIVAKD

-542 ISYGIQYNSGTS
+542 NSYGIQYNSGAS

-563 TTTGKGAGDA
+563 TTTGKGVGDA

-587 GTMDSSVYGVYVTT
+587 GTMDSSVFGVYVTT

-612 ITANTA
+612 ISANTA
-618 VQLNGNNNTLA
+618 VQFHGNNNKLA
-629 NAGAILGD
+629 NAGAISGD

-642 INGSGN
+642 ISGSGN
-648 TLTSQGKITG
+648 TLTNQGKITG

-684 NITDDNN
+684 SITDDNN

-724 LPGAT
+724 LSGAT

-770 SGTLGAFNG
+770 GGTLGAFNG

-803 SGNVIK
+803 SGNVVK

-955 DITINGNAMNSD
+955 GITINGNAMNPD

-1055 TISDGTLVANNVEAL
+1055 LISDGTLVASNVEAL
-1070 GTGNV
+1070 GTGDI
-1075 TDNATLELNTGGDFD
+1075 TDNAVLELNTGGDFD
-1090 NAISGSGQVVKSGDD
+1090 NAISGSGQVVKSGDET
-1105 ALTLSG
+1105 LTLSG
-1111 TNTYSGGTT
+1111 SNTYTGGTI
-1120 ISGGTLIASNVEAL
+1120 ISGGTLVATNVEAL

-1141 NAVLELNTG
+1141 NATLELNTG
-1150 GDFANNI
+1150 GDFDNAI
-1157 GGSGQVVKS
+1157 GGTGSVVKS
-1166 GDETLTLSGTNSYTG
+1166 GDKTLTLSGANSYTG

-1210 MNTGGDFAN
+1210 LNTGGDFAN

-1227 VKSGDKTLTLSGS
+1227 VKSGDKTLTLSG
-1240 NIYTGG
+1240 T
-1246 TLISGGTLI
+1246 
-1255 ATNVDALGTGDVTD
+1255 
-1269 NATLEMNTGGDFAN
+1269 
-1283 AIGGTGSVVKS
+1283 
-1294 GDETLTLSGSN
+1294 
-1305 IYTGGTTI
+1305 
-1313 SGGTLVATN
+1313 
-1322 VEALGS
+1322 
-1328 GDVTDNATLELNTG
+1328 
-1342 GTFDNVISGSGQVVK
+1342 
-1357 SGDDALT
+1357 
-1364 LSGNNSYTGGT
+1364 
-1375 LISDG
+1375 
-1380 TLVASNVEALGSG
+1380 
-1393 DVTDNATLALN
+1393 
-1404 TGGDFTNNIGGTGR
+1404 
-1418 VEKSGDDALT
+1418 
-1428 LSGANSYTGGTLISG
+1428 
-1443 GTLVATNVDALGTGN
+1443 
-1458 VTDNATLELNTGG
+1458 
-1471 DFDNAISGSGQVV
+1471 
-1484 KSGDKTLTLSGA
+1484 
-1496 NSYTGGTTISSG
+1496 
-1508 TLIATNVEALGT
+1508 
-1520 GDVTDNA
+1520 
-1527 TLELNTGGDFDN
+1527 
-1539 NIGGTGSVVK
+1539 
-1549 SGDETLTLSGAN
+1549 N

-1570 GGTLVATS
+1570 GGTLVA
-1578 VDALGSGDVT
+1578 
-1588 DNATLEMNTGGDFA
+1588 
-1602 NNIGGTG
+1602 
-1609 SVVKSGDK
+1609 
-1617 TLTLSGSNTYAGGTT
+1617 
-1632 INDGTLVANN
+1632 NN
-1642 VEALGTGDVID
+1642 VEALGTGDVTN

-1702 IAANVNALGTGA
+1702 IATHVNALGTGA

-1768 SNTADPVIHAASQ
+1768 GNTVDPVIHAASQ

-1842 GRIDDMGKQYE
+1842 GRIDDTGKQYE

-1898 PASSTGWD
+1898 PASATGWD

-1967 ISGSGQVVKSGDD
+1967 IGGSGNVVKSGADT
-1980 ALTLSGANTYTGGTT
+1980 LTLSGSNSYTGGTT
-1995 INDGTLVACNVEA
+1995 ISGGTLVASNVEA
-2008 LGTGDVTD
+2008 LGTGDVTN
-2016 NATLELNTGGTFDN
+2016 NATLELNTGGDFINNIGGTGR
-2030 VISGSGQMVKSGDD
+2030 VEKSGDD
-2044 TLTLSGSNTYTGGTT
+2044 TLTLSGSNTYTGGTL
-2059 ISGGTLVATSVDAL
+2059 INGGTLVASNVEAL
-2073 GSGDVTNDAVLEL
+2073 GTGDVTDNATLAL
-2086 NTGGDFDNAISGSG
+2086 NTGGTFDNAISGSG

-2113 GANSYTG
+2113 GTNSYTG

-2131 SNVEAL
+2131 TNVEAL
-2137 GSSDVTDNAT
+2137 GSGDVTDDAT

-2152 GGDFTNNISG
+2152 GGTFDNAISG
-2162 SGQVVKSGDDVLTLS
+2162 SGQVVKSGDKMLTLS

-2200 LGTGDITDNAVLE
+2200 LGTGDVTNNATLALNTGGDFTNNISGSGQVVKSGDDTLTLSGANSYTGGTTISGGTLVATNVDALGTGDVTNSSTLE
-2213 LNTGGDF
+2213 LNTGGTF

-2238 TLSGSNTYTGGTT
+2238 TLSGSNTYTGGTL
-2251 ISGGTLVASN
+2251 ISGGTLVATN

-2298 DKTLTLS
+2298 DDTLTLS

-2313 TTINDGTLVA
+2313 T
-2323 SNVDAL
+2323 
-2329 GSGDVTNDAVLELNT
+2329 
-2344 GGDFTNNISGSGQVV
+2344 
-2359 KSGDETLTLSGTNS
+2359 
-2373 YTDGTLIS
+2373 LIS
-2381 GGTLVATNL
+2381 GGTLVAT
-2390 EALGTGDV
+2390 
-2398 TNNATLELNTG
+2398 
-2409 GDFTNNISGSGQVV
+2409 S
-2423 KSGDETLTLSGANS
+2423 
-2437 YTGGTTISGG
+2437 
-2447 TLVAS
+2447 
-2452 NVEAL
+2452 VEAL

-2466 TLEMNTGGD
+2466 VLELNTGGT

-2545 TTHDNATTAIGA
+2545 TTHDNAITAIGA

-2571 STLAVHLID
+2571 STLAVHLTD
-2580 SNSGAIVTADHANLG
+2580 SNSGAIVTADRANLG

-2608 SWTRDAYAYTLIDTD
+2608 SWTRDAYAYTLIDSD
-2623 SAINSDFAQF
+2623 SAIDSDFAQF

-2653 AADDTRYD
+2653 ADDDTRYD

-2781 NNQGSLYFVDTFT
+2781 NNLGNLYFVDTFT

-2882 DGDFTLYKGHVDINA
+2882 DGDFRLYKGHVDINA

-2932 EVTPPDDGGDVTPPD
+2932 EVTPPDDGGE
-2947 GGGDVTPPDDGGEVT
+2947 VTPPDDGGEVT

-2972 PDDGG
+2972 PDDDGE
-2977 DVTPPDDGGDVTPVA
+2977 VTPPDDGGDITPPDDGGDITPPDGGDVTPVA

-3074 VTVGLMGSYINANT
+3074 VTVGLMGSYINAST

-3241 ASDNAAATFGDTKVS
+3241 ASDNASATFGDTKVS

>member
-138 GSNEDGTIMLQNGGS
+138 GSNEDGTILLQNGGS

-160 ENNATYEHDPQ
+160 ENSATYEHDPE

-217 NSDGSWRS
+217 SSDGSWRS

-243 IITTASDGSG
+243 IITTASDGSN

-290 LYYGSHFEVVNRV
+290 LYHGSHFEVVNRV

-364 SITTTGGGSG
+364 SITTTGGGAG

-386 TVVNN
+386 TIVNN

-400 GVYLDSTRSKGH
+400 GVYLDSARSKGH

-481 ITAKSGSKITTTST
+481 ITAKSGSKITATST
-495 GISIAGGN
+495 GISIASGN
-503 NQITTESGSTIVAKD
+503 NQVTTESGSAIVAKD

-542 ISYGIQYNSGTS
+542 NSYGIQYNSGAS

-563 TTTGKGAGDA
+563 TTTGKGVGDA

-587 GTMDSSVYGVYVTT
+587 GTMDSSVFGVYVTT

-642 INGSGN
+642 ISGSGN

-658 GTNAILINSGSK
+658 GTNAVLINSGSK
-670 NNTLTLNTGTEISG
+670 NNTITLNTGTEISG
-684 NITDDNN
+684 SITDDNN

-724 LPGAT
+724 LSGAT
-729 MNLSGTTNSALWVKS
+729 MNLSVTTNSALWVKS

-770 SGTLGAFNG
+770 GGTLGAFNG

-803 SGNVIK
+803 SGNVVK

-846 IDNRAYLKLDAASAS
+846 IDNRAYLKLEAASAS

-892 QDGSTLTADLTATS
+892 QDGSTLTADLTETS

-955 DITINGNAMNSD
+955 DITINGNAMNPD

-995 YNAAID
+995 DNAAID

-1050 YTGGT
+1050 YTGST
-1055 TISDGTLVANNVEAL
+1055 TISEGTLIATNVEAL
-1070 GTGNV
+1070 GTGDV
-1075 TDNATLELNTGGDFD
+1075 TNDAVLELNTGGDFD
-1090 NAISGSGQVVKSGDD
+1090 NAISGSGQVVKSGDEM
-1105 ALTLSG
+1105 LTLSG
-1111 TNTYSGGTT
+1111 SNT
-1120 ISGGTLIASNVEAL
+1120 
-1134 GTGDVTD
+1134 
-1141 NAVLELNTG
+1141 
-1150 GDFANNI
+1150 
-1157 GGSGQVVKS
+1157 
-1166 GDETLTLSGTNSYTG
+1166 YTG

-1193 NVEALGSGDVT
+1193 NVEALGS
-1204 DNATLE
+1204 
-1210 MNTGGDFAN
+1210 
-1219 NIGGTGSV
+1219 
-1227 VKSGDKTLTLSGS
+1227 
-1240 NIYTGG
+1240 
-1246 TLISGGTLI
+1246 
-1255 ATNVDALGTGDVTD
+1255 
-1269 NATLEMNTGGDFAN
+1269 
-1283 AIGGTGSVVKS
+1283 
-1294 GDETLTLSGSN
+1294 
-1305 IYTGGTTI
+1305 
-1313 SGGTLVATN
+1313 
-1322 VEALGS
+1322 
-1328 GDVTDNATLELNTG
+1328 
-1342 GTFDNVISGSGQVVK
+1342 
-1357 SGDDALT
+1357 
-1364 LSGNNSYTGGT
+1364 
-1375 LISDG
+1375 
-1380 TLVASNVEALGSG
+1380 
-1393 DVTDNATLALN
+1393 
-1404 TGGDFTNNIGGTGR
+1404 
-1418 VEKSGDDALT
+1418 
-1428 LSGANSYTGGTLISG
+1428 
-1443 GTLVATNVDALGTGN
+1443 
-1458 VTDNATLELNTGG
+1458 
-1471 DFDNAISGSGQVV
+1471 
-1484 KSGDKTLTLSGA
+1484 
-1496 NSYTGGTTISSG
+1496 
-1508 TLIATNVEALGT
+1508 

-1570 GGTLVATS
+1570 GGTLVATN
-1578 VDALGSGDVT
+1578 VEALGTGDITDNATLELNAGGDFTNNIGGTGSVVKSGDKTLTLSGTNTYRGGTLISDGTLVASNVEALGTGNVT
-1588 DNATLEMNTGGDFA
+1588 DNATLELSTGGDFA

-1617 TLTLSGSNTYAGGTT
+1617 TLTLSGANSYTGGTT
-1632 INDGTLVANN
+1632 ISGGTLVASN
-1642 VEALGTGDVID
+1642 VEALGSGDITD

-1702 IAANVNALGTGA
+1702 IATHVNALGTGA

-1842 GRIDDMGKQYE
+1842 GRIDDTGKQYE

-1898 PASSTGWD
+1898 PASATGWD

-1932 SGGTLVATNV
+1932 SGGTLVANDVNALGTGDVTDNAALMLNTGGDFTNNIGGTGRVEKSGDGTLTLSGGNTYTGGTLISGGTLVATNV
-1942 DALGSGDVTDDA
+1942 DALGSGDVTD
-1954 TLELNTG
+1954 
-1961 GTFDNA
+1961 
-1967 ISGSGQVVKSGDD
+1967 
-1980 ALTLSGANTYTGGTT
+1980 
-1995 INDGTLVACNVEA
+1995 
-2008 LGTGDVTD
+2008 
-2016 NATLELNTGGTFDN
+2016 NAT
-2030 VISGSGQMVKSGDD
+2030 
-2044 TLTLSGSNTYTGGTT
+2044 
-2059 ISGGTLVATSVDAL
+2059 
-2073 GSGDVTNDAVLEL
+2073 LEL

-2120 GTTISGGTLVA
+2120 GTLISGGTLVA

-2137 GSSDVTDNAT
+2137 GTGDVTDNATLELNTGGDFINSIGGTGRVEKSGDETLTLSGTNSYTGGTLISGGTLIATNVDALGSGDVTDNAT

-2162 SGQVVKSGDDVLTLS
+2162 SGQVVKSGD
-2177 GANSYSGGTLIS
+2177 
-2189 DGTLVASNVEA
+2189 
-2200 LGTGDITDNAVLE
+2200 
-2213 LNTGGDF
+2213 
-2220 DNAISGSGQ
+2220 
-2229 VVKSGDETL
+2229 ETL
-2238 TLSGSNTYTGGTT
+2238 TLSGANTYTGGTT

-2261 VDALGTGD
+2261 VEALGTGD

-2276 ELNTG
+2276 ELNTS

-2298 DKTLTLS
+2298 DDALTLS

-2313 TTINDGTLVA
+2313 TTISGGTLVA
-2323 SNVDAL
+2323 SNVEAL
-2329 GSGDVTNDAVLELNT
+2329 GSGDVTNDAV
-2344 GGDFTNNISGSGQVV
+2344 
-2359 KSGDETLTLSGTNS
+2359 
-2373 YTDGTLIS
+2373 
-2381 GGTLVATNL
+2381 
-2390 EALGTGDV
+2390 
-2398 TNNATLELNTG
+2398 LELNTG

-2447 TLVAS
+2447 TLIAS

-2457 GSGDVTDNA
+2457 GSGDVTNDA
-2466 TLEMNTGGD
+2466 VLELNTGGD

-2487 KSGDKTLTL
+2487 KSGDDALTL
-2496 SGANSYTG
+2496 SGANTYTG

-2571 STLAVHLID
+2571 STLAVHLTN

-2608 SWTRDAYAYTLIDTD
+2608 SWTRDAYAYTLIDSD
-2623 SAINSDFAQF
+2623 SAIDSDFAQF

-2653 AADDTRYD
+2653 ADDDTRYD

-2700 VDATLNPDSATY
+2700 VDATLDPDSATD

-2758 AQAVNIAANAA
+2758 AQAVNIAANAV

-2781 NNQGSLYFVDTFT
+2781 NNLGSLYFVDTFT

-2920 DGGEVTPPDDGG
+2920 DGGD
-2932 EVTPPDDGGDVTPPD
+2932 VTPPDDGGDVTPPD
-2947 GGGDVTPPDDGGEVT
+2947 DGGDVTPPDDGGEVT

-2972 PDDGG
+2972 PDDDGE
-2977 DVTPPDDGGDVTPVA
+2977 VTPPDDGGDVTPPDDDGDITPPDGGDVTPVT

-3023 QYRSADGSIW
+3023 QYRSADGSVW

-3208 DDSWTTRLGMRV
+3208 DDSWTTRLGVRV

-3241 ASDNAAATFGDTKVS
+3241 ASDNASATFGDTKVS

>member
-80 TVATDTA
+80 TIATDTA
-87 TSAAIVGDNSN
+87 ASAAIVGDNSN

-109 VGSSLTDSQAM
+109 VGSSLIDSQAM

-138 GSNEDGTIMLQNGGS
+138 GSSADGTILLQNGGS
-153 VINDARI
+153 VINDGRI
-160 ENNATYEHDPQ
+160 ENSAIYVHNLDLGAPEIDAA
-171 DIPQEYAG
+171 I
-179 VYMLNG
+179 YMLNG

-190 SESGVLEG
+190 SENGVLKG

-203 VQSGEAHITNGGMI
+203 VQSGEVHITNGGTI

-225 YGVEFRDGTYGT
+225 YGVELRGGAYGT

-253 KIEDAAIYVHTLNDM
+253 EIEDAAIYAHTFDDI
-268 AVSGSVSVD
+268 AAGDYVSVD
-277 NSGLM
+277 NSGLL
-282 QSDFITVA
+282 QSDFIAVA
-290 LYYGSHFEVVNRV
+290 LYHGAHFEVINRA

-317 KSTAMELKVGVDNLV
+317 QSAAMELKAGANNLV

-364 SITTTGGGSG
+364 SITTTGGGAG

-391 SGTMSSSVY
+391 SGTMSSTVY
-400 GVYLDSTRSKGH
+400 GVYLDSARSKGH

-481 ITAKSGSKITTTST
+481 ITAKSGSKITATST
-495 GISIAGGN
+495 GISIASGN
-503 NQITTESGSTIVAKD
+503 NQVTTESGSAIVAKD

-642 INGSGN
+642 ISGSGN
-648 TLTSQGKITG
+648 TLTNQGKITG
-658 GTNAILINSGSK
+658 GTNAVLINSGSK
-670 NNTLTLNTGTEISG
+670 NNTLTLNTGTEMSG
-684 NITDDNN
+684 SITDGNN

-724 LPGAT
+724 LSGAT

-744 GTLILNGAMTAKGA
+744 GTLIVNGAMTAKGA

-770 SGTLGAFNG
+770 GGTLGAFNG

-793 AAAYGSVISG
+793 AAVYGSVISG
-803 SGNVIK
+803 SGNVVK

-944 ESDNAISGDFD
+944 ESDNVISGDFD
-955 DITINGNAMNSD
+955 DITINGNAMNPD

-995 YNAAID
+995 DNAAID

-1070 GTGNV
+1070 G
-1075 TDNATLELNTGGDFD
+1075 
-1090 NAISGSGQVVKSGDD
+1090 S
-1105 ALTLSG
+1105 
-1111 TNTYSGGTT
+1111 
-1120 ISGGTLIASNVEAL
+1120 
-1134 GTGDVTD
+1134 GDVTD

-1150 GDFANNI
+1150 GTFDNVI
-1157 GGSGQVVKS
+1157 SGSGQVVKS
-1166 GDETLTLSGTNSYTG
+1166 GDEMLTLSGANS
-1181 GTTISGGTLVAS
+1181 
-1193 NVEALGSGDVT
+1193 
-1204 DNATLE
+1204 
-1210 MNTGGDFAN
+1210 
-1219 NIGGTGSV
+1219 
-1227 VKSGDKTLTLSGS
+1227 
-1240 NIYTGG
+1240 
-1246 TLISGGTLI
+1246 
-1255 ATNVDALGTGDVTD
+1255 
-1269 NATLEMNTGGDFAN
+1269 
-1283 AIGGTGSVVKS
+1283 
-1294 GDETLTLSGSN
+1294 
-1305 IYTGGTTI
+1305 YTGGTTI

-1375 LISDG
+1375 LISGG
-1380 TLVASNVEALGSG
+1380 TLVASNVDALGSG
-1393 DVTDNATLALN
+1393 DVTDNATLEMN
-1404 TGGDFTNNIGGTGR
+1404 TGGDF
-1418 VEKSGDDALT
+1418 E
-1428 LSGANSYTGGTLISG
+1428 
-1443 GTLVATNVDALGTGN
+1443 
-1458 VTDNATLELNTGG
+1458 
-1471 DFDNAISGSGQVV
+1471 NAISGSGQ
-1484 KSGDKTLTLSGA
+1484 
-1496 NSYTGGTTISSG
+1496 
-1508 TLIATNVEALGT
+1508 
-1520 GDVTDNA
+1520 
-1527 TLELNTGGDFDN
+1527 
-1539 NIGGTGSVVK
+1539 VVK

-1570 GGTLVATS
+1570 GGTLVA
-1578 VDALGSGDVT
+1578 
-1588 DNATLEMNTGGDFA
+1588 
-1602 NNIGGTG
+1602 
-1609 SVVKSGDK
+1609 
-1617 TLTLSGSNTYAGGTT
+1617 
-1632 INDGTLVANN
+1632 NN
-1642 VEALGTGDVID
+1642 VEALGTGDVTN

-1702 IAANVNALGTGA
+1702 IATHVNALGTGA

-1768 SNTADPVIHAASQ
+1768 SNTVDPVIHAASQ

-1842 GRIDDMGKQYE
+1842 GRIDDTGKQYE

-1898 PASSTGWD
+1898 PDSATGWD

-1967 ISGSGQVVKSGDD
+1967 ISGSGQVVKSGDKM
-1980 ALTLSGANTYTGGTT
+1980 LTLSGANSYSGGTL
-1995 INDGTLVACNVEA
+1995 ISDGTLVASNVEA
-2008 LGTGDVTD
+2008 LGTGDVTND
-2016 NATLELNTGGTFDN
+2016 AVLELNTGGDFDN
-2030 VISGSGQMVKSGDD
+2030 AISGSGQVVKSGDK
-2044 TLTLSGSNTYTGGTT
+2044 TLTLSGSNTYTGGTL
-2059 ISGGTLVATSVDAL
+2059 ISGGTLVASNVEAL

-2137 GSSDVTDNAT
+2137 GSGDVTDNAVLELNTGGDFDNAISGSGQVVKSGDETLTLSGTNTYTGGTTISGGTLVATSVEALGTGDVTDDAT

-2152 GGDFTNNISG
+2152 GGTFDNAISG

-2200 LGTGDITDNAVLE
+2200 LGTGD
-2213 LNTGGDF
+2213 
-2220 DNAISGSGQ
+2220 
-2229 VVKSGDETL
+2229 
-2238 TLSGSNTYTGGTT
+2238 
-2251 ISGGTLVASN
+2251 
-2261 VDALGTGD
+2261 

-2298 DKTLTLS
+2298 DDTLTLS
-2305 GANSYTGG
+2305 GSNTYTGG
-2313 TTINDGTLVA
+2313 TLISDGTLVA
-2323 SNVDAL
+2323 TSVD
-2329 GSGDVTNDAVLELNT
+2329 
-2344 GGDFTNNISGSGQVV
+2344 
-2359 KSGDETLTLSGTNS
+2359 
-2373 YTDGTLIS
+2373 
-2381 GGTLVATNL
+2381 
-2390 EALGTGDV
+2390 ALGTGDV
-2398 TNNATLELNTG
+2398 TDNAVLELNTG

-2487 KSGDKTLTL
+2487 KSGDETLTL
-2496 SGANSYTG
+2496 SGANTYTG
-2504 GTTISGGT
+2504 GTTINGGT

-2571 STLAVHLID
+2571 GTLAVHLTN
-2580 SNSGAIVTADHANLG
+2580 SNSGAIVTADRANLG

-2608 SWTRDAYAYTLIDTD
+2608 SWTRDAFAYTLIDSD
-2623 SAINSDFAQF
+2623 SAIDSDFAQF

-2653 AADDTRYD
+2653 ADDDTRYD

-2732 TYSGDTDVQEGAL
+2732 TYSGDTDVQEGTL

-2920 DGGEVTPPDDGG
+2920 DGGDVI
-2932 EVTPPDDGGDVTPPD
+2932 PPDDGGDVTPPD
-2947 GGGDVTPPDDGGEVT
+2947 DGGDVTPPDDGGEVT

-2972 PDDGG
+2972 PDDDG
-2977 DVTPPDDGGDVTPVA
+2977 DVTPPDDGGDVTPPDDDGDITPPEGGDVTPVT

-3074 VTVGLMGSYINANT
+3074 VTVGLMGSYINAST

-3208 DDSWTTRLGMRV
+3208 DDSWTTRLGVRV

-3241 ASDNAAATFGDTKVS
+3241 ASDNASATFGDTKVS

-3261 DRVEVKVGIQAN
+3261 DRMEVKVGIQAN

>member
-1 MNKTYNIIWNAA
+1 
-13 RGMYI
+13 
-18 VTSELARSG
+18 
-27 SRAIVSVSASC
+27 
-38 AVTLLAMDA
+38 
-47 APAVAEETRVSIPSQ
+47 
-62 TTTYT
+62 
-67 LSGATPFVVETGN
+67 
-80 TVATDTA
+80 
-87 TSAAIVGDNSN
+87 
-98 DWDLLIESGAV
+98 
-109 VGSSLTDSQAM
+109 
-120 NLDSLTGA
+120 
-128 TSVHNQGTIT
+128 
-138 GSNEDGTIMLQNGGS
+138 
-153 VINDARI
+153 
-160 ENNATYEHDPQ
+160 
-171 DIPQEYAG
+171 
-179 VYMLNG
+179 
-185 GSYVS
+185 
-190 SESGVLEG
+190 
-198 VSGVI
+198 
-203 VQSGEAHITNGGMI
+203 
-217 NSDGSWRS
+217 
-225 YGVEFRDGTYGT
+225 
-237 IVNTGT
+237 
-243 IITTASDGSG
+243 
-253 KIEDAAIYVHTLNDM
+253 
-268 AVSGSVSVD
+268 
-277 NSGLM
+277 
-282 QSDFITVA
+282 
-290 LYYGSHFEVVNRV
+290 
-303 GGVITA
+303 
-309 GNSSLVGI
+309 
-317 KSTAMELKVGVDNLV
+317 
-332 TNDGTISAYGTANTY
+332 
-347 GIHYGEST
+347 
-355 SGGVITNTG
+355 
-364 SITTTGGGSG
+364 
-374 DASVYVHGNGDG
+374 
-386 TVVNN
+386 
-391 SGTMSSSVY
+391 
-400 GVYLDSTRSKGH
+400 
-412 TLNNQAGGAISAN
+412 
-425 TAVAINGNGNTITNQ
+425 
-440 GKMTG
+440 
-445 VSDGLLISGNNN
+445 
-457 IVTTSGG
+457 
-464 EISGKNG
+464 
-471 IRVSKGSGNQ
+471 
-481 ITAKSGSKITTTST
+481 
-495 GISIAGGN
+495 
-503 NQITTESGSTIVAKD
+503 
-518 NGILINSGAN
+518 
-528 NVTNGG
+528 
-534 SITATGSS
+534 
-542 ISYGIQYNSGTS
+542 
-554 GTITNTGTI
+554 
-563 TTTGKGAGDA
+563 
-573 SVYAHGGAVTINNS
+573 
-587 GTMDSSVYGVYVTT
+587 
-601 GHTLNNLAGGS
+601 
-612 ITANTA
+612 
-618 VQLNGNNNTLA
+618 
-629 NAGAILGD
+629 
-637 TNGVT
+637 
-642 INGSGN
+642 
-648 TLTSQGKITG
+648 
-658 GTNAILINSGSK
+658 
-670 NNTLTLNTGTEISG
+670 
-684 NITDDNN
+684 
-691 SASANN
+691 
-697 NLILDGEGTLG
+697 
-708 SSISG
+708 
-713 LNSVT
+713 
-718 SSGDWT
+718 
-724 LPGAT
+724 
-729 MNLSGTTNSALWVKS
+729 
-744 GTLILNGAMTAKGA
+744 
-758 TVDSGTTLQIGN
+758 
-770 SGTLGAFNG
+770 
-779 DIVDNGTLTFNRSD
+779 
-793 AAAYGSVISG
+793 
-803 SGNVIK
+803 
-809 QGGGELTLSNN
+809 
-820 NSYSGGTTIAEGTLT
+820 
-835 ATAGGALGSGN
+835 
-846 IDNRAYLKLDAASAS
+846 
-861 DPFIVADL
+861 
-869 TTHSGATVEIG
+869 
-880 AGSTLQANTLTQ
+880 
-892 QDGSTLTADLTATS
+892 
-906 GPAIRAKNVNLDGTL
+906 
-921 NVASPA
+921 
-927 SQEPIRSTDDLI
+927 
-939 SLALI
+939 
-944 ESDNAISGDFD
+944 DFD
-955 DITINGNAMNSD
+955 
-967 AFITVVGQ
+967 
-975 KNVNDTHY
+975 
-983 DLVETLTWYADR
+983 
-995 YNAAID
+995 
-1001 AHGTFN
+1001 
-1007 LADADDSF
+1007 
-1015 TVNTVLENV
+1015 
-1024 DANSG
+1024 
-1029 WNGQSLTKTGAGT
+1029 
-1042 LILNAENT
+1042 
-1050 YTGGT
+1050 
-1055 TISDGTLVANNVEAL
+1055 
-1070 GTGNV
+1070 
-1075 TDNATLELNTGGDFD
+1075 
-1090 NAISGSGQVVKSGDD
+1090 
-1105 ALTLSG
+1105 
-1111 TNTYSGGTT
+1111 
-1120 ISGGTLIASNVEAL
+1120 
-1134 GTGDVTD
+1134 
-1141 NAVLELNTG
+1141 
-1150 GDFANNI
+1150 
-1157 GGSGQVVKS
+1157 
-1166 GDETLTLSGTNSYTG
+1166 
-1181 GTTISGGTLVAS
+1181 
-1193 NVEALGSGDVT
+1193 
-1204 DNATLE
+1204 
-1210 MNTGGDFAN
+1210 N

-1227 VKSGDKTLTLSGS
+1227 VKSGDKTLTLSG
-1240 NIYTGG
+1240 
-1246 TLISGGTLI
+1246 
-1255 ATNVDALGTGDVTD
+1255 
-1269 NATLEMNTGGDFAN
+1269 AN
-1283 AIGGTGSVVKS
+1283 S
-1294 GDETLTLSGSN
+1294 
-1305 IYTGGTTI
+1305 YTGGTTI

-1357 SGDDALT
+1357 SGDEMLTLSGANSYTGGTTISGGTLVASNVEALGSGDVTDNATLELNTGGDFDNAISGSGQVVKSGDDALT

-1393 DVTDNATLALN
+1393 DVTN
-1404 TGGDFTNNIGGTGR
+1404 
-1418 VEKSGDDALT
+1418 DA
-1428 LSGANSYTGGTLISG
+1428 
-1443 GTLVATNVDALGTGN
+1443 V
-1458 VTDNATLELNTGG
+1458 LELNTGG

-1496 NSYTGGTTISSG
+1496 NSYTGGTTISGG
-1508 TLIATNVEALGT
+1508 TLVASNVEALG
-1520 GDVTDNA
+1520 
-1527 TLELNTGGDFDN
+1527 
-1539 NIGGTGSVVK
+1539 
-1549 SGDETLTLSGAN
+1549 SGDIT
-1561 SYTGGTTIS
+1561 
-1570 GGTLVATS
+1570 
-1578 VDALGSGDVT
+1578 
-1588 DNATLEMNTGGDFA
+1588 
-1602 NNIGGTG
+1602 
-1609 SVVKSGDK
+1609 
-1617 TLTLSGSNTYAGGTT
+1617 
-1632 INDGTLVANN
+1632 
-1642 VEALGTGDVID
+1642 D

-1678 GDKTLTLSG
+1678 GDETLTLSG
-1687 ANSYSGATTISGGTL
+1687 TNTYTGGTTISGGTL
-1702 IAANVNALGTGA
+1702 IATHVNALGTGA

-1726 GQFTVTDLT
+1726 GQFAVTDLT

-1842 GRIDDMGKQYE
+1842 GRIDDTGKQYE

-1898 PASSTGWD
+1898 PDSATGWD

-1927 GGTTI
+1927 VGTTI

-1967 ISGSGQVVKSGDD
+1967 ISGSGQVVKSGDKM
-1980 ALTLSGANTYTGGTT
+1980 LTLSGTNSYSGGTL
-1995 INDGTLVACNVEA
+1995 ISGGTLVATNVDA
-2008 LGTGDVTD
+2008 LGSGDVTD
-2016 NATLELNTGGTFDN
+2016 DATLELNTGGTFDN
-2030 VISGSGQMVKSGDD
+2030 AISGSGQVVKSGDD
-2044 TLTLSGSNTYTGGTT
+2044 TLTLSGSNTYTGGT
-2059 ISGGTLVATSVDAL
+2059 I
-2073 GSGDVTNDAVLEL
+2073 
-2086 NTGGDFDNAISGSG
+2086 
-2100 QVVKSGDETLTLS
+2100 
-2113 GANSYTG
+2113 
-2120 GTTISGGTLVA
+2120 ISGGTLVA

-2137 GSSDVTDNAT
+2137 GTGDVTND
-2147 LELNT
+2147 
-2152 GGDFTNNISG
+2152 
-2162 SGQVVKSGDDVLTLS
+2162 
-2177 GANSYSGGTLIS
+2177 
-2189 DGTLVASNVEA
+2189 
-2200 LGTGDITDNAVLE
+2200 AVLE

-2238 TLSGSNTYTGGTT
+2238 TLSGSNTYTGGTL

-2261 VDALGTGD
+2261 V
-2269 VTDNATL
+2269 
-2276 ELNTG
+2276 E
-2281 GTFDNVISGSG
+2281 
-2292 QVVKSG
+2292 
-2298 DKTLTLS
+2298 
-2305 GANSYTGG
+2305 
-2313 TTINDGTLVA
+2313 
-2323 SNVDAL
+2323 AL

-2344 GGDFTNNISGSGQVV
+2344 GGDFTNAISGSGQVVKSGDETLTLSGANSYTGGTLISGGTLIASNVEALGTGDVTDNAVLELNTGGDFDNAISGSGQVEKSGDETLTLSGANSYTGGTLISSGTLVANDVNALGTGDVTDNAVLELNTGGTFDNAISGSGQVVKSGDETLTLSGSNTYTGGTTINDGTLIATSVDALGSGDVTDNAVLELNTGGDFDNAISGSGQVV

-2409 GDFTNNISGSGQVV
+2409 GTFDNAISGSGQVV
-2423 KSGDETLTLSGANS
+2423 KSGDDALTLSGSNT

-2447 TLVAS
+2447 TLIATSVD
-2452 NVEAL
+2452 AL

-2466 TLEMNTGGD
+2466 VLELNTGGT

-2496 SGANSYTG
+2496 SGSNTYTG

-2512 LVASNV
+2512 LIASNV
-2518 EALGSGDIDN
+2518 EALGSGNIDN

-2557 GSALRANTLTQEAN
+2557 GSTLRANTLTQEAN
-2571 STLAVHLID
+2571 STLAVHLTD

-2700 VDATLNPDSATY
+2700 VDATLNPDSATD

-2781 NNQGSLYFVDTFT
+2781 NNLGSLYFVDTFT

-2920 DGGEVTPPDDGG
+2920 DGGD
-2932 EVTPPDDGGDVTPPD
+2932 VTPPDDGGDVTPPD
-2947 GGGDVTPPDDGGEVT
+2947 DGGD
-2962 PPDDGGEVTP
+2962 VTP

-2977 DVTPPDDGGDVTPVA
+2977 DVTPPDDGGDVTPPDDDGDITPPDGGDVTPVA

-3023 QYRSADGSIW
+3023 QYRSADGSVW

-3074 VTVGLMGSYINANT
+3074 VTVGLMGSYINAST

-3241 ASDNAAATFGDTKVS
+3241 ASDNASATFGDTKVS

>member
-80 TVATDTA
+80 TVATDIA

-138 GSNEDGTIMLQNGGS
+138 GSNEDGTILLQNGGS
-153 VINDARI
+153 VINDGRI
-160 ENNATYEHDPQ
+160 ENSATYEHDPQ

-290 LYYGSHFEVVNRV
+290 LYHGSHFEVVNRV

-364 SITTTGGGSG
+364 SITTTGGGAG

-391 SGTMSSSVY
+391 SGTMSSTVY
-400 GVYLDSTRSKGH
+400 GVYLDSARSKGH
-412 TLNNQAGGAISAN
+412 TLNNQAGSAISAN

-481 ITAKSGSKITTTST
+481 ITAKSGSKITATST
-495 GISIAGGN
+495 GISIASGN
-503 NQITTESGSTIVAKD
+503 NQVTTESGSAIVAKD

-542 ISYGIQYNSGTS
+542 NSYGIQYNSGAS

-563 TTTGKGAGDA
+563 TTTGKGVGDA

-587 GTMDSSVYGVYVTT
+587 GTMDSSVFGVYVTT

-612 ITANTA
+612 ISANTA
-618 VQLNGNNNTLA
+618 VQFHGNNNKLA
-629 NAGAILGD
+629 NAGAISGD

-642 INGSGN
+642 ISGSGN
-648 TLTSQGKITG
+648 TLTNQGKITG

-684 NITDDNN
+684 SITDDNN

-724 LPGAT
+724 LSGAT

-770 SGTLGAFNG
+770 GGTLGAFNG

-803 SGNVIK
+803 SGNVVK

-955 DITINGNAMNSD
+955 GITINGNAMNPD

-1055 TISDGTLVANNVEAL
+1055 LISDGTLVASNVEAL
-1070 GTGNV
+1070 GTGDI
-1075 TDNATLELNTGGDFD
+1075 TDNAVLELNTGGDFD
-1090 NAISGSGQVVKSGDD
+1090 NAISGSGQVVKSGDET
-1105 ALTLSG
+1105 LTLSG
-1111 TNTYSGGTT
+1111 SNTYTGGTI
-1120 ISGGTLIASNVEAL
+1120 ISGGTLVATNVEAL

-1141 NAVLELNTG
+1141 NATLELNTG
-1150 GDFANNI
+1150 GDFDNAI
-1157 GGSGQVVKS
+1157 GGTGSVVKS
-1166 GDETLTLSGTNSYTG
+1166 GDKTLTLSGANSYTG

-1210 MNTGGDFAN
+1210 LNTGGDFAN

-1227 VKSGDKTLTLSGS
+1227 VKSGDKTLTLSG
-1240 NIYTGG
+1240 T
-1246 TLISGGTLI
+1246 
-1255 ATNVDALGTGDVTD
+1255 
-1269 NATLEMNTGGDFAN
+1269 
-1283 AIGGTGSVVKS
+1283 
-1294 GDETLTLSGSN
+1294 
-1305 IYTGGTTI
+1305 
-1313 SGGTLVATN
+1313 
-1322 VEALGS
+1322 
-1328 GDVTDNATLELNTG
+1328 
-1342 GTFDNVISGSGQVVK
+1342 
-1357 SGDDALT
+1357 
-1364 LSGNNSYTGGT
+1364 
-1375 LISDG
+1375 
-1380 TLVASNVEALGSG
+1380 
-1393 DVTDNATLALN
+1393 
-1404 TGGDFTNNIGGTGR
+1404 
-1418 VEKSGDDALT
+1418 
-1428 LSGANSYTGGTLISG
+1428 
-1443 GTLVATNVDALGTGN
+1443 
-1458 VTDNATLELNTGG
+1458 
-1471 DFDNAISGSGQVV
+1471 
-1484 KSGDKTLTLSGA
+1484 
-1496 NSYTGGTTISSG
+1496 
-1508 TLIATNVEALGT
+1508 
-1520 GDVTDNA
+1520 
-1527 TLELNTGGDFDN
+1527 
-1539 NIGGTGSVVK
+1539 
-1549 SGDETLTLSGAN
+1549 N

-1570 GGTLVATS
+1570 GGTLVA
-1578 VDALGSGDVT
+1578 
-1588 DNATLEMNTGGDFA
+1588 
-1602 NNIGGTG
+1602 
-1609 SVVKSGDK
+1609 
-1617 TLTLSGSNTYAGGTT
+1617 
-1632 INDGTLVANN
+1632 NN
-1642 VEALGTGDVID
+1642 VEALGTGDVTN

-1702 IAANVNALGTGA
+1702 IATHVNALGTGA

-1768 SNTADPVIHAASQ
+1768 GNTVDPVIHAASQ

-1842 GRIDDMGKQYE
+1842 GRIDDTGKQYE

-1898 PASSTGWD
+1898 PASATGWD

-1967 ISGSGQVVKSGDD
+1967 IGGSGNVVKSGADT
-1980 ALTLSGANTYTGGTT
+1980 LTLSGSNSYTGGTT
-1995 INDGTLVACNVEA
+1995 ISGGTLVASNVEA
-2008 LGTGDVTD
+2008 LGTGDVTN
-2016 NATLELNTGGTFDN
+2016 NATLELNTGGDFINNIGGTGR
-2030 VISGSGQMVKSGDD
+2030 VEKSGDD
-2044 TLTLSGSNTYTGGTT
+2044 TLTLSGSNTYTGGTL
-2059 ISGGTLVATSVDAL
+2059 INGGTLVASNVEAL
-2073 GSGDVTNDAVLEL
+2073 GTGDVTDNATLAL
-2086 NTGGDFDNAISGSG
+2086 NTGGTFDNAISGSG

-2113 GANSYTG
+2113 GTNSYTG

-2131 SNVEAL
+2131 TNVEAL
-2137 GSSDVTDNAT
+2137 GSGDVTDDAT

-2152 GGDFTNNISG
+2152 GGTFDNAISG
-2162 SGQVVKSGDDVLTLS
+2162 SGQVVKSGDKMLTLS

-2200 LGTGDITDNAVLE
+2200 LGTGDVTNNATLALNTGGDFTNNISGSGQVVKSGDDTLTLSGANSYTGGTTISGGTLVATNVDALGTGDVTNSSTLE
-2213 LNTGGDF
+2213 LNTGGTF

-2238 TLSGSNTYTGGTT
+2238 TLSGSNTYTGGTL
-2251 ISGGTLVASN
+2251 ISGGTLVATN

-2298 DKTLTLS
+2298 DDTLTLS

-2313 TTINDGTLVA
+2313 T
-2323 SNVDAL
+2323 
-2329 GSGDVTNDAVLELNT
+2329 
-2344 GGDFTNNISGSGQVV
+2344 
-2359 KSGDETLTLSGTNS
+2359 
-2373 YTDGTLIS
+2373 LIS
-2381 GGTLVATNL
+2381 GGTLVAT
-2390 EALGTGDV
+2390 
-2398 TNNATLELNTG
+2398 
-2409 GDFTNNISGSGQVV
+2409 S
-2423 KSGDETLTLSGANS
+2423 
-2437 YTGGTTISGG
+2437 
-2447 TLVAS
+2447 
-2452 NVEAL
+2452 VEAL

-2466 TLEMNTGGD
+2466 VLELNTGGT

-2545 TTHDNATTAIGA
+2545 TTHDNAITAIGA

-2571 STLAVHLID
+2571 STLAVHLTD
-2580 SNSGAIVTADHANLG
+2580 SNSGAIVTADRANLG

-2608 SWTRDAYAYTLIDTD
+2608 SWTRDAYAYTLIDSD
-2623 SAINSDFAQF
+2623 SAIDSDFAQF

-2653 AADDTRYD
+2653 ADDDTRYD

-2781 NNQGSLYFVDTFT
+2781 NNLGNLYFVDTFT

-2882 DGDFTLYKGHVDINA
+2882 DGDFRLYKGHVDINA

-2932 EVTPPDDGGDVTPPD
+2932 EVTPPDDGGE
-2947 GGGDVTPPDDGGEVT
+2947 VTPPDDGGEVT

-2977 DVTPPDDGGDVTPVA
+2977 DITPPDGGDVTPVA

-3074 VTVGLMGSYINANT
+3074 VTVGLMGSYINAST

-3241 ASDNAAATFGDTKVS
+3241 ASDNASATFGDTKVS

>member
-1 MNKTYNIIWNAA
+1 
-13 RGMYI
+13 
-18 VTSELARSG
+18 
-27 SRAIVSVSASC
+27 
-38 AVTLLAMDA
+38 
-47 APAVAEETRVSIPSQ
+47 
-62 TTTYT
+62 
-67 LSGATPFVVETGN
+67 
-80 TVATDTA
+80 
-87 TSAAIVGDNSN
+87 
-98 DWDLLIESGAV
+98 
-109 VGSSLTDSQAM
+109 
-120 NLDSLTGA
+120 
-128 TSVHNQGTIT
+128 
-138 GSNEDGTIMLQNGGS
+138 
-153 VINDARI
+153 
-160 ENNATYEHDPQ
+160 
-171 DIPQEYAG
+171 
-179 VYMLNG
+179 
-185 GSYVS
+185 
-190 SESGVLEG
+190 
-198 VSGVI
+198 
-203 VQSGEAHITNGGMI
+203 
-217 NSDGSWRS
+217 
-225 YGVEFRDGTYGT
+225 
-237 IVNTGT
+237 
-243 IITTASDGSG
+243 
-253 KIEDAAIYVHTLNDM
+253 
-268 AVSGSVSVD
+268 
-277 NSGLM
+277 
-282 QSDFITVA
+282 
-290 LYYGSHFEVVNRV
+290 
-303 GGVITA
+303 
-309 GNSSLVGI
+309 
-317 KSTAMELKVGVDNLV
+317 
-332 TNDGTISAYGTANTY
+332 
-347 GIHYGEST
+347 
-355 SGGVITNTG
+355 
-364 SITTTGGGSG
+364 
-374 DASVYVHGNGDG
+374 
-386 TVVNN
+386 
-391 SGTMSSSVY
+391 
-400 GVYLDSTRSKGH
+400 
-412 TLNNQAGGAISAN
+412 
-425 TAVAINGNGNTITNQ
+425 
-440 GKMTG
+440 
-445 VSDGLLISGNNN
+445 
-457 IVTTSGG
+457 
-464 EISGKNG
+464 
-471 IRVSKGSGNQ
+471 
-481 ITAKSGSKITTTST
+481 
-495 GISIAGGN
+495 
-503 NQITTESGSTIVAKD
+503 
-518 NGILINSGAN
+518 
-528 NVTNGG
+528 
-534 SITATGSS
+534 
-542 ISYGIQYNSGTS
+542 
-554 GTITNTGTI
+554 
-563 TTTGKGAGDA
+563 
-573 SVYAHGGAVTINNS
+573 
-587 GTMDSSVYGVYVTT
+587 
-601 GHTLNNLAGGS
+601 
-612 ITANTA
+612 
-618 VQLNGNNNTLA
+618 
-629 NAGAILGD
+629 
-637 TNGVT
+637 
-642 INGSGN
+642 
-648 TLTSQGKITG
+648 
-658 GTNAILINSGSK
+658 
-670 NNTLTLNTGTEISG
+670 
-684 NITDDNN
+684 
-691 SASANN
+691 
-697 NLILDGEGTLG
+697 
-708 SSISG
+708 
-713 LNSVT
+713 
-718 SSGDWT
+718 
-724 LPGAT
+724 
-729 MNLSGTTNSALWVKS
+729 
-744 GTLILNGAMTAKGA
+744 
-758 TVDSGTTLQIGN
+758 
-770 SGTLGAFNG
+770 
-779 DIVDNGTLTFNRSD
+779 
-793 AAAYGSVISG
+793 
-803 SGNVIK
+803 
-809 QGGGELTLSNN
+809 
-820 NSYSGGTTIAEGTLT
+820 
-835 ATAGGALGSGN
+835 
-846 IDNRAYLKLDAASAS
+846 
-861 DPFIVADL
+861 
-869 TTHSGATVEIG
+869 
-880 AGSTLQANTLTQ
+880 
-892 QDGSTLTADLTATS
+892 
-906 GPAIRAKNVNLDGTL
+906 
-921 NVASPA
+921 
-927 SQEPIRSTDDLI
+927 
-939 SLALI
+939 
-944 ESDNAISGDFD
+944 
-955 DITINGNAMNSD
+955 
-967 AFITVVGQ
+967 
-975 KNVNDTHY
+975 
-983 DLVETLTWYADR
+983 
-995 YNAAID
+995 
-1001 AHGTFN
+1001 
-1007 LADADDSF
+1007 
-1015 TVNTVLENV
+1015 
-1024 DANSG
+1024 
-1029 WNGQSLTKTGAGT
+1029 
-1042 LILNAENT
+1042 
-1050 YTGGT
+1050 
-1055 TISDGTLVANNVEAL
+1055 NVEAL
-1070 GTGNV
+1070 GSGDI

-1090 NAISGSGQVVKSGDD
+1090 NAISGSGQVVKSGDET
-1105 ALTLSG
+1105 LTLSG
-1111 TNTYSGGTT
+1111 TNTYTGGTT
-1120 ISGGTLIASNVEAL
+1120 ISGGTLIA
-1134 GTGDVTD
+1134 TH
-1141 NAVLELNTG
+1141 
-1150 GDFANNI
+1150 
-1157 GGSGQVVKS
+1157 
-1166 GDETLTLSGTNSYTG
+1166 
-1181 GTTISGGTLVAS
+1181 
-1193 NVEALGSGDVT
+1193 
-1204 DNATLE
+1204 
-1210 MNTGGDFAN
+1210 
-1219 NIGGTGSV
+1219 
-1227 VKSGDKTLTLSGS
+1227 
-1240 NIYTGG
+1240 
-1246 TLISGGTLI
+1246 
-1255 ATNVDALGTGDVTD
+1255 
-1269 NATLEMNTGGDFAN
+1269 
-1283 AIGGTGSVVKS
+1283 
-1294 GDETLTLSGSN
+1294 
-1305 IYTGGTTI
+1305 
-1313 SGGTLVATN
+1313 
-1322 VEALGS
+1322 
-1328 GDVTDNATLELNTG
+1328 
-1342 GTFDNVISGSGQVVK
+1342 
-1357 SGDDALT
+1357 
-1364 LSGNNSYTGGT
+1364 
-1375 LISDG
+1375 
-1380 TLVASNVEALGSG
+1380 
-1393 DVTDNATLALN
+1393 
-1404 TGGDFTNNIGGTGR
+1404 
-1418 VEKSGDDALT
+1418 
-1428 LSGANSYTGGTLISG
+1428 
-1443 GTLVATNVDALGTGN
+1443 
-1458 VTDNATLELNTGG
+1458 
-1471 DFDNAISGSGQVV
+1471 
-1484 KSGDKTLTLSGA
+1484 
-1496 NSYTGGTTISSG
+1496 
-1508 TLIATNVEALGT
+1508 
-1520 GDVTDNA
+1520 
-1527 TLELNTGGDFDN
+1527 
-1539 NIGGTGSVVK
+1539 
-1549 SGDETLTLSGAN
+1549 
-1561 SYTGGTTIS
+1561 
-1570 GGTLVATS
+1570 
-1578 VDALGSGDVT
+1578 
-1588 DNATLEMNTGGDFA
+1588 
-1602 NNIGGTG
+1602 
-1609 SVVKSGDK
+1609 
-1617 TLTLSGSNTYAGGTT
+1617 
-1632 INDGTLVANN
+1632 
-1642 VEALGTGDVID
+1642 
-1653 NATLEL
+1653 
-1659 NTGGDFDNAI
+1659 
-1669 SGSGQVVKS
+1669 
-1678 GDKTLTLSG
+1678 
-1687 ANSYSGATTISGGTL
+1687 
-1702 IAANVNALGTGA
+1702 VNALGTGA

-1726 GQFTVTDLT
+1726 GQFAVTDLT

-1842 GRIDDMGKQYE
+1842 GRIDDTGKQYE

-1898 PASSTGWD
+1898 PDSATGWD

-1927 GGTTI
+1927 VGTTI

-1967 ISGSGQVVKSGDD
+1967 ISGSGQVVKSGDKM
-1980 ALTLSGANTYTGGTT
+1980 LTLSGTNSYSGGTL
-1995 INDGTLVACNVEA
+1995 ISGGTLVATNVDA
-2008 LGTGDVTD
+2008 LGSGDVTD
-2016 NATLELNTGGTFDN
+2016 DATLELNTGGTFDN
-2030 VISGSGQMVKSGDD
+2030 AISGSGQVVKSGDD
-2044 TLTLSGSNTYTGGTT
+2044 TLTLSGSNTYTGGT
-2059 ISGGTLVATSVDAL
+2059 I
-2073 GSGDVTNDAVLEL
+2073 
-2086 NTGGDFDNAISGSG
+2086 
-2100 QVVKSGDETLTLS
+2100 
-2113 GANSYTG
+2113 
-2120 GTTISGGTLVA
+2120 ISGGTLVA

-2137 GSSDVTDNAT
+2137 GTGDVTND
-2147 LELNT
+2147 
-2152 GGDFTNNISG
+2152 
-2162 SGQVVKSGDDVLTLS
+2162 
-2177 GANSYSGGTLIS
+2177 
-2189 DGTLVASNVEA
+2189 
-2200 LGTGDITDNAVLE
+2200 AVLE

-2238 TLSGSNTYTGGTT
+2238 TLSGSNTYTGGTL

-2261 VDALGTGD
+2261 V
-2269 VTDNATL
+2269 
-2276 ELNTG
+2276 E
-2281 GTFDNVISGSG
+2281 
-2292 QVVKSG
+2292 
-2298 DKTLTLS
+2298 
-2305 GANSYTGG
+2305 
-2313 TTINDGTLVA
+2313 
-2323 SNVDAL
+2323 AL

-2344 GGDFTNNISGSGQVV
+2344 GGDFTNAISGSGQVVKSGDETLTLSGANSYTGGTLISGGTLIASNVEALGTGDVTDNAVLELNTGGDFDNAISGSGQVEKSGDETLTLSGANSYTGGTLISSGTLVANDVNALGTGDVTDNAVLELNTGGTFDNAISGSGQVVKSGDETLTLSGSNTYTGGTTINDGTLIATSVDALGSGDVTDNAVLELNTGGDFDNAISGSGQVV

-2409 GDFTNNISGSGQVV
+2409 GTFDNAISGSGQVV
-2423 KSGDETLTLSGANS
+2423 KSGDDALTLSGSNT

-2447 TLVAS
+2447 TLIATSVD
-2452 NVEAL
+2452 AL

-2466 TLEMNTGGD
+2466 VLELNTGGT

-2496 SGANSYTG
+2496 SGSNTYTG

-2512 LVASNV
+2512 LIASNV
-2518 EALGSGDIDN
+2518 EALGSGNIDN

-2557 GSALRANTLTQEAN
+2557 GSTLRANTLTQEAN
-2571 STLAVHLID
+2571 STLAVHLTD

-2700 VDATLNPDSATY
+2700 VDATLNSDSATD

-2781 NNQGSLYFVDTFT
+2781 NNLGSLYFVDTFT

-2920 DGGEVTPPDDGG
+2920 DGGD
-2932 EVTPPDDGGDVTPPD
+2932 VTPPDDGGDVTPPD
-2947 GGGDVTPPDDGGEVT
+2947 DGGD
-2962 PPDDGGEVTP
+2962 VTP

-2977 DVTPPDDGGDVTPVA
+2977 DVTPPDDGGDVTPPDDDGDITPPDGGDVTPVA

-3023 QYRSADGSIW
+3023 QYRSADGSVW

-3074 VTVGLMGSYINANT
+3074 VTVGLMGSYINAST

-3241 ASDNAAATFGDTKVS
+3241 ASDNASATFGDTKVS

>member
-1 MNKTYNIIWNAA
+1 
-13 RGMYI
+13 
-18 VTSELARSG
+18 
-27 SRAIVSVSASC
+27 
-38 AVTLLAMDA
+38 
-47 APAVAEETRVSIPSQ
+47 
-62 TTTYT
+62 
-67 LSGATPFVVETGN
+67 
-80 TVATDTA
+80 
-87 TSAAIVGDNSN
+87 
-98 DWDLLIESGAV
+98 
-109 VGSSLTDSQAM
+109 
-120 NLDSLTGA
+120 
-128 TSVHNQGTIT
+128 
-138 GSNEDGTIMLQNGGS
+138 
-153 VINDARI
+153 
-160 ENNATYEHDPQ
+160 
-171 DIPQEYAG
+171 
-179 VYMLNG
+179 
-185 GSYVS
+185 
-190 SESGVLEG
+190 
-198 VSGVI
+198 
-203 VQSGEAHITNGGMI
+203 
-217 NSDGSWRS
+217 
-225 YGVEFRDGTYGT
+225 
-237 IVNTGT
+237 
-243 IITTASDGSG
+243 
-253 KIEDAAIYVHTLNDM
+253 
-268 AVSGSVSVD
+268 
-277 NSGLM
+277 
-282 QSDFITVA
+282 
-290 LYYGSHFEVVNRV
+290 
-303 GGVITA
+303 
-309 GNSSLVGI
+309 
-317 KSTAMELKVGVDNLV
+317 
-332 TNDGTISAYGTANTY
+332 
-347 GIHYGEST
+347 
-355 SGGVITNTG
+355 
-364 SITTTGGGSG
+364 
-374 DASVYVHGNGDG
+374 
-386 TVVNN
+386 
-391 SGTMSSSVY
+391 
-400 GVYLDSTRSKGH
+400 
-412 TLNNQAGGAISAN
+412 
-425 TAVAINGNGNTITNQ
+425 
-440 GKMTG
+440 
-445 VSDGLLISGNNN
+445 
-457 IVTTSGG
+457 
-464 EISGKNG
+464 
-471 IRVSKGSGNQ
+471 
-481 ITAKSGSKITTTST
+481 
-495 GISIAGGN
+495 
-503 NQITTESGSTIVAKD
+503 
-518 NGILINSGAN
+518 
-528 NVTNGG
+528 
-534 SITATGSS
+534 
-542 ISYGIQYNSGTS
+542 
-554 GTITNTGTI
+554 
-563 TTTGKGAGDA
+563 
-573 SVYAHGGAVTINNS
+573 
-587 GTMDSSVYGVYVTT
+587 
-601 GHTLNNLAGGS
+601 
-612 ITANTA
+612 
-618 VQLNGNNNTLA
+618 
-629 NAGAILGD
+629 
-637 TNGVT
+637 
-642 INGSGN
+642 
-648 TLTSQGKITG
+648 
-658 GTNAILINSGSK
+658 
-670 NNTLTLNTGTEISG
+670 
-684 NITDDNN
+684 
-691 SASANN
+691 
-697 NLILDGEGTLG
+697 
-708 SSISG
+708 
-713 LNSVT
+713 
-718 SSGDWT
+718 
-724 LPGAT
+724 
-729 MNLSGTTNSALWVKS
+729 
-744 GTLILNGAMTAKGA
+744 
-758 TVDSGTTLQIGN
+758 
-770 SGTLGAFNG
+770 
-779 DIVDNGTLTFNRSD
+779 
-793 AAAYGSVISG
+793 
-803 SGNVIK
+803 
-809 QGGGELTLSNN
+809 
-820 NSYSGGTTIAEGTLT
+820 
-835 ATAGGALGSGN
+835 
-846 IDNRAYLKLDAASAS
+846 
-861 DPFIVADL
+861 
-869 TTHSGATVEIG
+869 
-880 AGSTLQANTLTQ
+880 
-892 QDGSTLTADLTATS
+892 
-906 GPAIRAKNVNLDGTL
+906 
-921 NVASPA
+921 
-927 SQEPIRSTDDLI
+927 
-939 SLALI
+939 
-944 ESDNAISGDFD
+944 
-955 DITINGNAMNSD
+955 
-967 AFITVVGQ
+967 
-975 KNVNDTHY
+975 
-983 DLVETLTWYADR
+983 
-995 YNAAID
+995 
-1001 AHGTFN
+1001 
-1007 LADADDSF
+1007 
-1015 TVNTVLENV
+1015 
-1024 DANSG
+1024 
-1029 WNGQSLTKTGAGT
+1029 
-1042 LILNAENT
+1042 
-1050 YTGGT
+1050 
-1055 TISDGTLVANNVEAL
+1055 
-1070 GTGNV
+1070 
-1075 TDNATLELNTGGDFD
+1075 
-1090 NAISGSGQVVKSGDD
+1090 

-1111 TNTYSGGTT
+1111 N
-1120 ISGGTLIASNVEAL
+1120 
-1134 GTGDVTD
+1134 
-1141 NAVLELNTG
+1141 
-1150 GDFANNI
+1150 
-1157 GGSGQVVKS
+1157 
-1166 GDETLTLSGTNSYTG
+1166 NSYTG
-1181 GTTISGGTLVAS
+1181 GTLISGGTLVAS
-1193 NVEALGSGDVT
+1193 NVDALGSGDVT

-1210 MNTGGDFAN
+1210 MNTGGDF
-1219 NIGGTGSV
+1219 
-1227 VKSGDKTLTLSGS
+1227 
-1240 NIYTGG
+1240 
-1246 TLISGGTLI
+1246 
-1255 ATNVDALGTGDVTD
+1255 
-1269 NATLEMNTGGDFAN
+1269 
-1283 AIGGTGSVVKS
+1283 
-1294 GDETLTLSGSN
+1294 
-1305 IYTGGTTI
+1305 
-1313 SGGTLVATN
+1313 
-1322 VEALGS
+1322 
-1328 GDVTDNATLELNTG
+1328 
-1342 GTFDNVISGSGQVVK
+1342 
-1357 SGDDALT
+1357 
-1364 LSGNNSYTGGT
+1364 
-1375 LISDG
+1375 
-1380 TLVASNVEALGSG
+1380 
-1393 DVTDNATLALN
+1393 
-1404 TGGDFTNNIGGTGR
+1404 
-1418 VEKSGDDALT
+1418 
-1428 LSGANSYTGGTLISG
+1428 
-1443 GTLVATNVDALGTGN
+1443 
-1458 VTDNATLELNTGG
+1458 
-1471 DFDNAISGSGQVV
+1471 DNAISGSGQ
-1484 KSGDKTLTLSGA
+1484 
-1496 NSYTGGTTISSG
+1496 
-1508 TLIATNVEALGT
+1508 
-1520 GDVTDNA
+1520 
-1527 TLELNTGGDFDN
+1527 
-1539 NIGGTGSVVK
+1539 VVK

-1570 GGTLVATS
+1570 GGTLVA
-1578 VDALGSGDVT
+1578 
-1588 DNATLEMNTGGDFA
+1588 
-1602 NNIGGTG
+1602 
-1609 SVVKSGDK
+1609 
-1617 TLTLSGSNTYAGGTT
+1617 
-1632 INDGTLVANN
+1632 NN
-1642 VEALGTGDVID
+1642 VEALGTGDVTN

-1702 IAANVNALGTGA
+1702 IATHVNALGTGA

-1768 SNTADPVIHAASQ
+1768 SNTVDPVIHAASQ

-1842 GRIDDMGKQYE
+1842 GRIDDTGKQYE

-1898 PASSTGWD
+1898 PDSVTGWD

-1967 ISGSGQVVKSGDD
+1967 ISGSGQVVKSGDKM
-1980 ALTLSGANTYTGGTT
+1980 LTLSGANSYSGGTL
-1995 INDGTLVACNVEA
+1995 ISDGTLVASNVEALGTGDVTNDAVLELNTGGDFDNAISGSGQVVKSGDGTLTLSGSNTYRGGTTISGGTLLASNVEA

-2016 NATLELNTGGTFDN
+2016 NAVLELNTGGDFDN
-2030 VISGSGQMVKSGDD
+2030 AISGSGQVVKSGDE
-2044 TLTLSGSNTYTGGTT
+2044 TLTLSGSNTYTGGTL
-2059 ISGGTLVATSVDAL
+2059 ISGGTLVATNVEAL
-2073 GSGDVTNDAVLEL
+2073 GSGDVTDDATLELNTGGTFDNAISGSGQVVKSGDDVLTLSGANSYSGGTLISDGTLVASNVEALGTGNVTDNATLEL

-2131 SNVEAL
+2131 TNVEAL
-2137 GSSDVTDNAT
+2137 GS
-2147 LELNT
+2147 
-2152 GGDFTNNISG
+2152 
-2162 SGQVVKSGDDVLTLS
+2162 
-2177 GANSYSGGTLIS
+2177 
-2189 DGTLVASNVEA
+2189 
-2200 LGTGDITDNAVLE
+2200 
-2213 LNTGGDF
+2213 
-2220 DNAISGSGQ
+2220 
-2229 VVKSGDETL
+2229 
-2238 TLSGSNTYTGGTT
+2238 
-2251 ISGGTLVASN
+2251 
-2261 VDALGTGD
+2261 GD

-2298 DKTLTLS
+2298 D
-2305 GANSYTGG
+2305 
-2313 TTINDGTLVA
+2313 
-2323 SNVDAL
+2323 
-2329 GSGDVTNDAVLELNT
+2329 EM
-2344 GGDFTNNISGSGQVV
+2344 
-2359 KSGDETLTLSGTNS
+2359 
-2373 YTDGTLIS
+2373 
-2381 GGTLVATNL
+2381 
-2390 EALGTGDV
+2390 
-2398 TNNATLELNTG
+2398 
-2409 GDFTNNISGSGQVV
+2409 
-2423 KSGDETLTLSGANS
+2423 LTLSGANS

-2447 TLVAS
+2447 TLVVS

-2466 TLEMNTGGD
+2466 TLELNTGGD

-2487 KSGDKTLTL
+2487 KSGGDTLTL
-2496 SGANSYTG
+2496 SGNNSYTG
-2504 GTTISGGT
+2504 GTLISDGT
-2512 LVASNV
+2512 LVATNV

-2571 STLAVHLID
+2571 STLAVHLTN
-2580 SNSGAIVTADHANLG
+2580 SNSGAIVTADRANLG

-2608 SWTRDAYAYTLIDTD
+2608 SWTRDAYAYTLIDSD
-2623 SAINSDFAQF
+2623 SAIDSDFAQF

-2653 AADDTRYD
+2653 ADDDTRYD

-2732 TYSGDTDVQEGAL
+2732 TYSGDTDVQEGVL

-2781 NNQGSLYFVDTFT
+2781 NNQGSLYFIDTFT

-2932 EVTPPDDGGDVTPPD
+2932 DVTPPDDGGD
-2947 GGGDVTPPDDGGEVT
+2947 VT

-2977 DVTPPDDGGDVTPVA
+2977 DVTPPDDGGDVTPPDDGGDVTPPDDGGDVTPPDDDGDITPPDGGDVTPVA

-3241 ASDNAAATFGDTKVS
+3241 ASDNASSTFGDTKVS

-3261 DRVEVKVGIQAN
+3261 GRVEVKVGIQAN

>member
-80 TVATDTA
+80 TVATDIA

-138 GSNEDGTIMLQNGGS
+138 GSNEDGTILLQNGGS
-153 VINDARI
+153 VINDGRI
-160 ENNATYEHDPQ
+160 ENSATYEHDPQ

-290 LYYGSHFEVVNRV
+290 LYHGSHFEVVNRV

-364 SITTTGGGSG
+364 SITTTGGGAG

-391 SGTMSSSVY
+391 SGTMSSTVY
-400 GVYLDSTRSKGH
+400 GVYLDSARSKGH
-412 TLNNQAGGAISAN
+412 TLNNQAGSAISAN

-481 ITAKSGSKITTTST
+481 ITAKSGSKITATST
-495 GISIAGGN
+495 GISIASGN
-503 NQITTESGSTIVAKD
+503 NQVTTESGSAIVAKD

-542 ISYGIQYNSGTS
+542 NSYGIQYNSGAS

-563 TTTGKGAGDA
+563 TTTGKGVGDA

-587 GTMDSSVYGVYVTT
+587 GTMDSSVFGVYVTT

-612 ITANTA
+612 ISANTA
-618 VQLNGNNNTLA
+618 VQFHGNNNKLA
-629 NAGAILGD
+629 NAGAISGD

-642 INGSGN
+642 ISGSGN
-648 TLTSQGKITG
+648 TLTNQGKITG

-684 NITDDNN
+684 SITDDNN

-724 LPGAT
+724 LSGAT
-729 MNLSGTTNSALWVKS
+729 MSLSGTTNSALWVKS

-770 SGTLGAFNG
+770 GGTLGAFNG

-803 SGNVIK
+803 SGNVVK

-955 DITINGNAMNSD
+955 GITINGNAMNPD

-1055 TISDGTLVANNVEAL
+1055 LISDGTLVASNVEAL
-1070 GTGNV
+1070 GTGDI
-1075 TDNATLELNTGGDFD
+1075 TDNAVLELNTGGDFD
-1090 NAISGSGQVVKSGDD
+1090 NAISGSGQVVKSGDET
-1105 ALTLSG
+1105 LTLSG
-1111 TNTYSGGTT
+1111 SNTYTGGTI
-1120 ISGGTLIASNVEAL
+1120 ISGGTLVATNVEAL

-1141 NAVLELNTG
+1141 NATLELNTG
-1150 GDFANNI
+1150 GDFDNAI
-1157 GGSGQVVKS
+1157 GGTGSVVKS
-1166 GDETLTLSGTNSYTG
+1166 GDKTLTLSGANSYTG

-1210 MNTGGDFAN
+1210 LNTGGDFAN

-1227 VKSGDKTLTLSGS
+1227 VKSGDKTLTLSG
-1240 NIYTGG
+1240 T
-1246 TLISGGTLI
+1246 
-1255 ATNVDALGTGDVTD
+1255 
-1269 NATLEMNTGGDFAN
+1269 
-1283 AIGGTGSVVKS
+1283 
-1294 GDETLTLSGSN
+1294 
-1305 IYTGGTTI
+1305 
-1313 SGGTLVATN
+1313 
-1322 VEALGS
+1322 
-1328 GDVTDNATLELNTG
+1328 
-1342 GTFDNVISGSGQVVK
+1342 
-1357 SGDDALT
+1357 
-1364 LSGNNSYTGGT
+1364 
-1375 LISDG
+1375 
-1380 TLVASNVEALGSG
+1380 
-1393 DVTDNATLALN
+1393 
-1404 TGGDFTNNIGGTGR
+1404 
-1418 VEKSGDDALT
+1418 
-1428 LSGANSYTGGTLISG
+1428 
-1443 GTLVATNVDALGTGN
+1443 
-1458 VTDNATLELNTGG
+1458 
-1471 DFDNAISGSGQVV
+1471 
-1484 KSGDKTLTLSGA
+1484 
-1496 NSYTGGTTISSG
+1496 
-1508 TLIATNVEALGT
+1508 
-1520 GDVTDNA
+1520 
-1527 TLELNTGGDFDN
+1527 
-1539 NIGGTGSVVK
+1539 
-1549 SGDETLTLSGAN
+1549 N

-1570 GGTLVATS
+1570 GGTLVA
-1578 VDALGSGDVT
+1578 
-1588 DNATLEMNTGGDFA
+1588 
-1602 NNIGGTG
+1602 
-1609 SVVKSGDK
+1609 
-1617 TLTLSGSNTYAGGTT
+1617 
-1632 INDGTLVANN
+1632 NN
-1642 VEALGTGDVID
+1642 VEALGTGDVTN

-1702 IAANVNALGTGA
+1702 IATHVNALGTGA

-1768 SNTADPVIHAASQ
+1768 GNTVDPVIHAASQ

-1842 GRIDDMGKQYE
+1842 GRIDDTGKQYE

-1898 PASSTGWD
+1898 PASATGWD

-1967 ISGSGQVVKSGDD
+1967 IGGSGNVVKSGADT
-1980 ALTLSGANTYTGGTT
+1980 LTLSGSNSYTGGTT
-1995 INDGTLVACNVEA
+1995 ISGGTLVASNVEA
-2008 LGTGDVTD
+2008 LGTGDVTN
-2016 NATLELNTGGTFDN
+2016 NATLELNTGGDFINNIGGTGR
-2030 VISGSGQMVKSGDD
+2030 VEKSGDD
-2044 TLTLSGSNTYTGGTT
+2044 TLTLSGSNTYTGGTL
-2059 ISGGTLVATSVDAL
+2059 INGGTLVASNVEAL
-2073 GSGDVTNDAVLEL
+2073 GTGDVTDNATLAL
-2086 NTGGDFDNAISGSG
+2086 NTGGTFDNAISGSG

-2113 GANSYTG
+2113 GTNSYTG

-2131 SNVEAL
+2131 TNVEAL
-2137 GSSDVTDNAT
+2137 GSGDVTDDAT

-2152 GGDFTNNISG
+2152 GGTFDNAISG
-2162 SGQVVKSGDDVLTLS
+2162 SGQVVKSGDKMLTLS

-2200 LGTGDITDNAVLE
+2200 LGTGDVTNNATLALNTGGDFTNNISGSGQVVKSGDDTLTLSGANSYTGGTTISGGTLVATNVDALGTGDVTNSSTLE
-2213 LNTGGDF
+2213 LNTGGTF

-2238 TLSGSNTYTGGTT
+2238 TLSGSNTYTGGTL
-2251 ISGGTLVASN
+2251 ISGGTLVATN

-2298 DKTLTLS
+2298 DDTLTLS

-2313 TTINDGTLVA
+2313 T
-2323 SNVDAL
+2323 
-2329 GSGDVTNDAVLELNT
+2329 
-2344 GGDFTNNISGSGQVV
+2344 
-2359 KSGDETLTLSGTNS
+2359 
-2373 YTDGTLIS
+2373 LIS
-2381 GGTLVATNL
+2381 GGTLVAT
-2390 EALGTGDV
+2390 
-2398 TNNATLELNTG
+2398 
-2409 GDFTNNISGSGQVV
+2409 S
-2423 KSGDETLTLSGANS
+2423 
-2437 YTGGTTISGG
+2437 
-2447 TLVAS
+2447 
-2452 NVEAL
+2452 VEAL

-2466 TLEMNTGGD
+2466 VLELNTGGT

-2545 TTHDNATTAIGA
+2545 TTHDNAITAIGA

-2571 STLAVHLID
+2571 STLAVHLTD
-2580 SNSGAIVTADHANLG
+2580 SNSGAIVTADRANLG

-2608 SWTRDAYAYTLIDTD
+2608 SWTRDAYAYTLIDSD
-2623 SAINSDFAQF
+2623 SAIDSDFAQF

-2653 AADDTRYD
+2653 ADDDTRYD

-2781 NNQGSLYFVDTFT
+2781 NNLGNLYFVDTFT

-2882 DGDFTLYKGHVDINA
+2882 DGDFRLYKGHVDINA

-2932 EVTPPDDGGDVTPPD
+2932 EVTPPDDGGE
-2947 GGGDVTPPDDGGEVT
+2947 VTPPDDGGEVT

-2972 PDDGG
+2972 PDDDGE
-2977 DVTPPDDGGDVTPVA
+2977 VTPPDDGGDITPPDDGGDITPPDGGDVTPVA

-3074 VTVGLMGSYINANT
+3074 VTVGLMGSYINAST

-3241 ASDNAAATFGDTKVS
+3241 ASDNASATFGDTKVS

>member
-120 NLDSLTGA
+120 NLDSSTGA

-138 GSNEDGTIMLQNGGS
+138 GSNEDGAIMLQNGGS

-160 ENNATYEHDPQ
+160 ENSATYEHDPE

-217 NSDGSWRS
+217 SSDGSWRS

-243 IITTASDGSG
+243 IITTASDGSN

-290 LYYGSHFEVVNRV
+290 LYHGSHFEVVNRV

-364 SITTTGGGSG
+364 SITTTGGGAG

-391 SGTMSSSVY
+391 SGTMSSTVY
-400 GVYLDSTRSKGH
+400 GVYLDSARSKGH
-412 TLNNQAGGAISAN
+412 TLNNQAGSAISAN
-425 TAVAINGNGNTITNQ
+425 TAVAINGNGNTISNQ

-503 NQITTESGSTIVAKD
+503 NQITTESGSAIVAKD

-534 SITATGSS
+534 SITATGSNM
-542 ISYGIQYNSGTS
+542 SYGIQYNSGAS

-587 GTMDSSVYGVYVTT
+587 GTMDSSVFGVYVTT

-612 ITANTA
+612 ISANTA
-618 VQLNGNNNTLA
+618 VQFHGNNNKLA

-658 GTNAILINSGSK
+658 GINAILINSGSK

-684 NITDDNN
+684 SITDDNN

-724 LPGAT
+724 LSGAT

-770 SGTLGAFNG
+770 GGTLGAFNG

-803 SGNVIK
+803 SGNVVK

-955 DITINGNAMNSD
+955 DITINGNAMNPD

-995 YNAAID
+995 DNAAID

-1050 YTGGT
+1050 YTGST
-1055 TISDGTLVANNVEAL
+1055 TISEGTLIATNVEAL

-1075 TDNATLELNTGGDFD
+1075 TDNATLEMNTGGDFD
-1090 NAISGSGQVVKSGDD
+1090 NAISGSGQVVKSGDET
-1105 ALTLSG
+1105 LTLSG
-1111 TNTYSGGTT
+1111 ANSYTGGTT
-1120 ISGGTLIASNVEAL
+1120 ISGGTLVASNVEAL
-1134 GTGDVTD
+1134 GTGDITD
-1141 NAVLELNTG
+1141 NATLELNAG

-1157 GGSGQVVKS
+1157 GGTGSVVKS
-1166 GDETLTLSGTNSYTG
+1166 GDKTLTLSGSNTYTG

-1227 VKSGDKTLTLSGS
+1227 VKSGD
-1240 NIYTGG
+1240 
-1246 TLISGGTLI
+1246 
-1255 ATNVDALGTGDVTD
+1255 
-1269 NATLEMNTGGDFAN
+1269 
-1283 AIGGTGSVVKS
+1283 
-1294 GDETLTLSGSN
+1294 ETLTLSGANS
-1305 IYTGGTTI
+1305 YTGGTTI
-1313 SGGTLVATN
+1313 SGGTLVA
-1322 VEALGS
+1322 
-1328 GDVTDNATLELNTG
+1328 
-1342 GTFDNVISGSGQVVK
+1342 
-1357 SGDDALT
+1357 
-1364 LSGNNSYTGGT
+1364 
-1375 LISDG
+1375 
-1380 TLVASNVEALGSG
+1380 SNVEALGTG
-1393 DVTDNATLALN
+1393 D
-1404 TGGDFTNNIGGTGR
+1404 
-1418 VEKSGDDALT
+1418 
-1428 LSGANSYTGGTLISG
+1428 
-1443 GTLVATNVDALGTGN
+1443 

-1484 KSGDKTLTLSGA
+1484 KSGDKTLTLSGI
-1496 NSYTGGTTISSG
+1496 NSYTGGTTISGG
-1508 TLIATNVEALGT
+1508 TLVASNVDALGS

-1539 NIGGTGSVVK
+1539 AIGGTGSVVK
-1549 SGDETLTLSGAN
+1549 SGDKTLTLSGAN

-1570 GGTLVATS
+1570 GGTLVAS
-1578 VDALGSGDVT
+1578 NVEALGSGDVT
-1588 DNATLEMNTGGDFA
+1588 DNATLELNTGGDFA

-1617 TLTLSGSNTYAGGTT
+1617 TLTLSGTNSYTGGTT
-1632 INDGTLVANN
+1632 ISGGTLVANN
-1642 VEALGTGDVID
+1642 VEALGTGDVTN

-1702 IAANVNALGTGA
+1702 IATHVNALGTGA

-1753 TLTQKSDSTLTINLN
+1753 TLTQKSDSTLTINLD

-1842 GRIDDMGKQYE
+1842 GRIDDTGKQYE

-1898 PASSTGWD
+1898 PASATGWD

-1980 ALTLSGANTYTGGTT
+1980 
-1995 INDGTLVACNVEA
+1995 
-2008 LGTGDVTD
+2008 
-2016 NATLELNTGGTFDN
+2016 
-2030 VISGSGQMVKSGDD
+2030 
-2044 TLTLSGSNTYTGGTT
+2044 
-2059 ISGGTLVATSVDAL
+2059 
-2073 GSGDVTNDAVLEL
+2073 
-2086 NTGGDFDNAISGSG
+2086 
-2100 QVVKSGDETLTLS
+2100 
-2113 GANSYTG
+2113 
-2120 GTTISGGTLVA
+2120 
-2131 SNVEAL
+2131 
-2137 GSSDVTDNAT
+2137 
-2147 LELNT
+2147 
-2152 GGDFTNNISG
+2152 
-2162 SGQVVKSGDDVLTLS
+2162 VLTLS

-2200 LGTGDITDNAVLE
+2200 LGTGDVTDDAVLE

-2238 TLSGSNTYTGGTT
+2238 TLSGSNTYTGGT
-2251 ISGGTLVASN
+2251 
-2261 VDALGTGD
+2261 
-2269 VTDNATL
+2269 
-2276 ELNTG
+2276 
-2281 GTFDNVISGSG
+2281 
-2292 QVVKSG
+2292 
-2298 DKTLTLS
+2298 
-2305 GANSYTGG
+2305 
-2313 TTINDGTLVA
+2313 
-2323 SNVDAL
+2323 
-2329 GSGDVTNDAVLELNT
+2329 
-2344 GGDFTNNISGSGQVV
+2344 
-2359 KSGDETLTLSGTNS
+2359 
-2373 YTDGTLIS
+2373 LIS
-2381 GGTLVATNL
+2381 
-2390 EALGTGDV
+2390 D
-2398 TNNATLELNTG
+2398 
-2409 GDFTNNISGSGQVV
+2409 
-2423 KSGDETLTLSGANS
+2423 
-2437 YTGGTTISGG
+2437 G

-2457 GSGDVTDNA
+2457 GTGDVTDDA
-2466 TLEMNTGGD
+2466 VLELNTGGD

-2487 KSGDKTLTL
+2487 KSGDDVLTL
-2496 SGANSYTG
+2496 SGANSYSG
-2504 GTTISGGT
+2504 GTLISDGT

-2518 EALGSGDIDN
+2518 E
-2528 YASLQLNASGQF
+2528 
-2540 VTANL
+2540 
-2545 TTHDNATTAIGA
+2545 
-2557 GSALRANTLTQEAN
+2557 
-2571 STLAVHLID
+2571 
-2580 SNSGAIVTADHANLG
+2580 
-2595 GTLDITGIGNVAK
+2595 
-2608 SWTRDAYAYTLIDTD
+2608 
-2623 SAINSDFAQF
+2623 
-2633 TVAGMDAKQVDFLT
+2633 
-2647 VDGRVN
+2647 
-2653 AADDTRYD
+2653 
-2661 VTASLS
+2661 
-2667 WYADSDNA
+2667 
-2675 ATDAH
+2675 
-2680 GTFTLS
+2680 
-2686 EQGHSFTLNTALTD
+2686 
-2700 VDATLNPDSATY
+2700 
-2712 WDGKSLIK
+2712 
-2720 RGAGTLILGAQN
+2720 
-2732 TYSGDTDVQEGAL
+2732 
-2745 WLAETA
+2745 
-2751 TIGSAGS
+2751 
-2758 AQAVNIAANAA
+2758 
-2769 FGGHNATVNGHV
+2769 
-2781 NNQGSLYFVDTFT
+2781 
-2794 VNGDVVNSSAMI
+2794 
-2806 SGSDQPNNTLTIAGN
+2806 
-2821 YTGNDGHLYLNTQ
+2821 
-2834 LGDDSSPTDKL
+2834 
-2845 IVTGDTAGSTTL
+2845 
-2857 HITNVNGLGAQ
+2857 
-2868 TVNGIEVIEVGGQS
+2868 
-2882 DGDFTLYKGHVDINA
+2882 
-2897 WTYTLKQDGGDW
+2897 
-2909 YLRSESDDVPD
+2909 
-2920 DGGEVTPPDDGG
+2920 
-2932 EVTPPDDGGDVTPPD
+2932 
-2947 GGGDVTPPDDGGEVT
+2947 
-2962 PPDDGGEVTP
+2962 
-2972 PDDGG
+2972 
-2977 DVTPPDDGGDVTPVA
+2977 
-2992 PQYRADIGVYLGNQW
+2992 
-3007 MARNLQMQTLY
+3007 
-3018 DREGS
+3018 
-3023 QYRSADGSIW
+3023 
-3033 MRFKAGKAESQAVN
+3033 
-3047 GNVDIDSD
+3047 
-3055 YSQFQLGG
+3055 
-3063 DILTWSDGAQS
+3063 
-3074 VTVGLMGSYINANT
+3074 
-3088 DSTGNRGADGSQ
+3088 
-3100 FSANGSVDGYNL
+3100 
-3112 GLYATWFADA
+3112 
-3122 QSHRGAYIDS
+3122 
-3132 WYQYGAYNNSVDNDG
+3132 
-3147 LSASRY
+3147 
-3153 DSAAHAVSLET
+3153 
-3164 GYRYDIALSN
+3164 
-3174 RNTVS
+3174 
-3179 LTPQAQVTWQRYSA
+3179 
-3193 DTVIDDGG
+3193 
-3201 TRISGQN
+3201 
-3208 DDSWTTRLGMRV
+3208 
-3220 DGKLYKE
+3220 
-3227 SGRIQPF
+3227 
-3234 MEVNWLH
+3234 
-3241 ASDNAAATFGDTKVS
+3241 
-3256 QDLPN
+3256 
-3261 DRVEVKVGIQAN
+3261 
-3273 VSERLS
+3273 
-3279 VYAQAA
+3279 
-3285 GQKGK
+3285 
-3290 NDYGDAS
+3290 
-3297 FSLNMRYNW
+3297 

>member
-80 TVATDTA
+80 TVATDIA

-138 GSNEDGTIMLQNGGS
+138 GSNEDGTILLQNGGS
-153 VINDARI
+153 VINDGRI
-160 ENNATYEHDPQ
+160 ENSATYEHDPQ

-290 LYYGSHFEVVNRV
+290 LYHGSHFEVVNRV

-364 SITTTGGGSG
+364 SITTTGGGAG

-391 SGTMSSSVY
+391 SGTMSSTVY
-400 GVYLDSTRSKGH
+400 GVYLDSARSKGH
-412 TLNNQAGGAISAN
+412 TLNNQAGSAISAN

-481 ITAKSGSKITTTST
+481 ITAKSGSKITATST
-495 GISIAGGN
+495 GISIASGN
-503 NQITTESGSTIVAKD
+503 NQVTTESGSAIVAKD

-542 ISYGIQYNSGTS
+542 NSYGIQYNSGAS

-563 TTTGKGAGDA
+563 TTTGKGVGDA

-587 GTMDSSVYGVYVTT
+587 GTMDSSVFGVYVTT

-612 ITANTA
+612 ISANTA
-618 VQLNGNNNTLA
+618 VQFHGNNNKLA
-629 NAGAILGD
+629 NAGAISGD

-642 INGSGN
+642 ISGSGN
-648 TLTSQGKITG
+648 TLTNQGKITG

-684 NITDDNN
+684 SITDDNN

-724 LPGAT
+724 LSGAT

-770 SGTLGAFNG
+770 GGTLGAFNG

-803 SGNVIK
+803 SGNVVK

-892 QDGSTLTADLTATS
+892 QDGSTLTADLTAAS

-955 DITINGNAMNSD
+955 GITINGNAMNPD

-1055 TISDGTLVANNVEAL
+1055 LISDGTLVASNVEAL
-1070 GTGNV
+1070 GTGDI
-1075 TDNATLELNTGGDFD
+1075 TDNAVLELNTGGDFD
-1090 NAISGSGQVVKSGDD
+1090 NAISGSGQVVKSGDET
-1105 ALTLSG
+1105 LTLSG
-1111 TNTYSGGTT
+1111 SNTYTGGTI
-1120 ISGGTLIASNVEAL
+1120 ISGGTLVATNVEAL

-1141 NAVLELNTG
+1141 NATLELNTG
-1150 GDFANNI
+1150 GDFDNAI
-1157 GGSGQVVKS
+1157 GGTGSVVKS
-1166 GDETLTLSGTNSYTG
+1166 GDKTLTLSGANSYTG

-1210 MNTGGDFAN
+1210 LNTGGDFAN

-1227 VKSGDKTLTLSGS
+1227 VKSGDKTLTLSG
-1240 NIYTGG
+1240 T
-1246 TLISGGTLI
+1246 
-1255 ATNVDALGTGDVTD
+1255 
-1269 NATLEMNTGGDFAN
+1269 
-1283 AIGGTGSVVKS
+1283 
-1294 GDETLTLSGSN
+1294 
-1305 IYTGGTTI
+1305 
-1313 SGGTLVATN
+1313 
-1322 VEALGS
+1322 
-1328 GDVTDNATLELNTG
+1328 
-1342 GTFDNVISGSGQVVK
+1342 
-1357 SGDDALT
+1357 
-1364 LSGNNSYTGGT
+1364 
-1375 LISDG
+1375 
-1380 TLVASNVEALGSG
+1380 
-1393 DVTDNATLALN
+1393 
-1404 TGGDFTNNIGGTGR
+1404 
-1418 VEKSGDDALT
+1418 
-1428 LSGANSYTGGTLISG
+1428 
-1443 GTLVATNVDALGTGN
+1443 
-1458 VTDNATLELNTGG
+1458 
-1471 DFDNAISGSGQVV
+1471 
-1484 KSGDKTLTLSGA
+1484 
-1496 NSYTGGTTISSG
+1496 
-1508 TLIATNVEALGT
+1508 
-1520 GDVTDNA
+1520 
-1527 TLELNTGGDFDN
+1527 
-1539 NIGGTGSVVK
+1539 
-1549 SGDETLTLSGAN
+1549 N

-1570 GGTLVATS
+1570 GGTLVA
-1578 VDALGSGDVT
+1578 
-1588 DNATLEMNTGGDFA
+1588 
-1602 NNIGGTG
+1602 
-1609 SVVKSGDK
+1609 
-1617 TLTLSGSNTYAGGTT
+1617 
-1632 INDGTLVANN
+1632 NN
-1642 VEALGTGDVID
+1642 VEALGTGDVTN

-1702 IAANVNALGTGA
+1702 IATHVNALGTGA

-1768 SNTADPVIHAASQ
+1768 GNTVDPVIHAASQ

-1842 GRIDDMGKQYE
+1842 GRIDDTGKQYE

-1898 PASSTGWD
+1898 PASATGWD

-1967 ISGSGQVVKSGDD
+1967 IGGSGNVVKSGADT
-1980 ALTLSGANTYTGGTT
+1980 LTLSGSNSYTGGTT
-1995 INDGTLVACNVEA
+1995 ISGGTLVASNVEA
-2008 LGTGDVTD
+2008 LGTGDVTN
-2016 NATLELNTGGTFDN
+2016 NATLELNTGGDFINNIGGTGR
-2030 VISGSGQMVKSGDD
+2030 VEKSGDD
-2044 TLTLSGSNTYTGGTT
+2044 TLTLSGSNTYTGGTL
-2059 ISGGTLVATSVDAL
+2059 INGGTLVASNVEAL
-2073 GSGDVTNDAVLEL
+2073 GTGDVTDNATLAL
-2086 NTGGDFDNAISGSG
+2086 NTGGTFDNAISGSG

-2113 GANSYTG
+2113 GTNSYTG

-2131 SNVEAL
+2131 TNVEAL
-2137 GSSDVTDNAT
+2137 GSGDVTDDAT

-2152 GGDFTNNISG
+2152 GGTFDNAISG
-2162 SGQVVKSGDDVLTLS
+2162 SGQVVKSGDKMLTLS

-2200 LGTGDITDNAVLE
+2200 LGTGDVTNNATLALNTGGDFTNNISGSGQVVKSGDDTLTLSGANSYTGGTTISGGTLVATNVDALGTGDVTNSSTLE
-2213 LNTGGDF
+2213 LNTGGTF

-2238 TLSGSNTYTGGTT
+2238 TLSGSNTYTGGTL
-2251 ISGGTLVASN
+2251 ISGGTLVATN

-2298 DKTLTLS
+2298 DDTLTLS

-2313 TTINDGTLVA
+2313 T
-2323 SNVDAL
+2323 
-2329 GSGDVTNDAVLELNT
+2329 
-2344 GGDFTNNISGSGQVV
+2344 
-2359 KSGDETLTLSGTNS
+2359 
-2373 YTDGTLIS
+2373 LIS
-2381 GGTLVATNL
+2381 GGTLVAT
-2390 EALGTGDV
+2390 
-2398 TNNATLELNTG
+2398 
-2409 GDFTNNISGSGQVV
+2409 S
-2423 KSGDETLTLSGANS
+2423 
-2437 YTGGTTISGG
+2437 
-2447 TLVAS
+2447 
-2452 NVEAL
+2452 VEAL

-2466 TLEMNTGGD
+2466 VLELNTGGT

-2545 TTHDNATTAIGA
+2545 TTHDNAITAIGA

-2571 STLAVHLID
+2571 STLAVHLTD
-2580 SNSGAIVTADHANLG
+2580 SNSGAIVTADRANLG

-2608 SWTRDAYAYTLIDTD
+2608 SWTRDAYAYTLIDSD
-2623 SAINSDFAQF
+2623 SAIDSDFAQF

-2653 AADDTRYD
+2653 ADDDTRYD

-2781 NNQGSLYFVDTFT
+2781 NNLGNLYFVDTFT

-2882 DGDFTLYKGHVDINA
+2882 DGDFRLYKGHVDINA

-2932 EVTPPDDGGDVTPPD
+2932 EVTPPDDGGE
-2947 GGGDVTPPDDGGEVT
+2947 VTPPDDGGEVT

-2972 PDDGG
+2972 PDDDGE
-2977 DVTPPDDGGDVTPVA
+2977 VTPPDDGGDITPPDDGGDITPPDGGDVTPVA

-3074 VTVGLMGSYINANT
+3074 VTVGLMGSYINAST

-3241 ASDNAAATFGDTKVS
+3241 ASDNASATFGDTKVS

>member
-38 AVTLLAMDA
+38 AVTLLVMDA

-80 TVATDTA
+80 TVATDIA

-120 NLDSLTGA
+120 NLDSSTGA

-364 SITTTGGGSG
+364 SITTTGGGAG

-391 SGTMSSSVY
+391 SGTMSSTVY
-400 GVYLDSTRSKGH
+400 GVYLDSARSKGH
-412 TLNNQAGGAISAN
+412 TLNNQAGGVISAN
-425 TAVAINGNGNTITNQ
+425 TAVAVNGNGNTITNQ

-503 NQITTESGSTIVAKD
+503 NQITTESGSAIVAKD

-542 ISYGIQYNSGTS
+542 ISYGIQYNSGAS

-587 GTMDSSVYGVYVTT
+587 GTMDSSVFGVYVTT

-612 ITANTA
+612 ISANTA
-618 VQLNGNNNTLA
+618 VQFHGNNNKLA

-658 GTNAILINSGSK
+658 GINAILINSGSK

-684 NITDDNN
+684 SITDDNN

-697 NLILDGEGTLG
+697 NLILDGEGSLG

-724 LPGAT
+724 LSGAT

-744 GTLILNGAMTAKGA
+744 GTLIVNGAMTAKGA

-770 SGTLGAFNG
+770 GGTLGAFNG

-803 SGNVIK
+803 SGNVVK

-892 QDGSTLTADLTATS
+892 QDGSTLTADLTETS

-955 DITINGNAMNSD
+955 DITINGNAMNPD

-995 YNAAID
+995 DNAAID

-1055 TISDGTLVANNVEAL
+1055 TISDGTLIANNVEAL

-1075 TDNATLELNTGGDFD
+1075 TDNATLELNTGGDF
-1090 NAISGSGQVVKSGDD
+1090 NNNISGSGQVVKSGD
-1105 ALTLSG
+1105 
-1111 TNTYSGGTT
+1111 
-1120 ISGGTLIASNVEAL
+1120 
-1134 GTGDVTD
+1134 
-1141 NAVLELNTG
+1141 
-1150 GDFANNI
+1150 
-1157 GGSGQVVKS
+1157 K
-1166 GDETLTLSGTNSYTG
+1166 TLTLSGANSYTG

-1210 MNTGGDFAN
+1210 LNTGGDFTN

-1227 VKSGDKTLTLSGS
+1227 VKSGDKTLTLSG
-1240 NIYTGG
+1240 T
-1246 TLISGGTLI
+1246 
-1255 ATNVDALGTGDVTD
+1255 
-1269 NATLEMNTGGDFAN
+1269 
-1283 AIGGTGSVVKS
+1283 
-1294 GDETLTLSGSN
+1294 
-1305 IYTGGTTI
+1305 
-1313 SGGTLVATN
+1313 
-1322 VEALGS
+1322 
-1328 GDVTDNATLELNTG
+1328 
-1342 GTFDNVISGSGQVVK
+1342 
-1357 SGDDALT
+1357 
-1364 LSGNNSYTGGT
+1364 
-1375 LISDG
+1375 
-1380 TLVASNVEALGSG
+1380 
-1393 DVTDNATLALN
+1393 
-1404 TGGDFTNNIGGTGR
+1404 
-1418 VEKSGDDALT
+1418 
-1428 LSGANSYTGGTLISG
+1428 
-1443 GTLVATNVDALGTGN
+1443 
-1458 VTDNATLELNTGG
+1458 
-1471 DFDNAISGSGQVV
+1471 
-1484 KSGDKTLTLSGA
+1484 
-1496 NSYTGGTTISSG
+1496 
-1508 TLIATNVEALGT
+1508 
-1520 GDVTDNA
+1520 
-1527 TLELNTGGDFDN
+1527 
-1539 NIGGTGSVVK
+1539 
-1549 SGDETLTLSGAN
+1549 N

-1570 GGTLVATS
+1570 GGTLVA
-1578 VDALGSGDVT
+1578 
-1588 DNATLEMNTGGDFA
+1588 
-1602 NNIGGTG
+1602 
-1609 SVVKSGDK
+1609 
-1617 TLTLSGSNTYAGGTT
+1617 
-1632 INDGTLVANN
+1632 NN
-1642 VEALGTGDVID
+1642 VEALGTGDVTN

-1702 IAANVNALGTGA
+1702 IATHVNALGTGA

-1768 SNTADPVIHAASQ
+1768 SNTVDPVIHAASQ

-1842 GRIDDMGKQYE
+1842 GRIDDTGKQYE
-1853 LTTALTWYADRDDA
+1853 LTTVLTWYADRDDA

-1898 PASSTGWD
+1898 PASATGWD

-1932 SGGTLVATNV
+1932 SDGTLVATNV

-1967 ISGSGQVVKSGDD
+1967 ISGSGQVVKSGDET
-1980 ALTLSGANTYTGGTT
+1980 LTLSGTNTYSGGTL
-1995 INDGTLVACNVEA
+1995 ISGGTLVASNVEA

-2016 NATLELNTGGTFDN
+2016 N
-2030 VISGSGQMVKSGDD
+2030 
-2044 TLTLSGSNTYTGGTT
+2044 
-2059 ISGGTLVATSVDAL
+2059 
-2073 GSGDVTNDAVLEL
+2073 AVLEL

-2100 QVVKSGDETLTLS
+2100 QVEKSGDGTLTLSGSNTYTGGTTINDGTLIATSVDALGSGDVTDNATLALNTGGTFDNTISGSGKVEKSGDDALTLS

-2120 GTTISGGTLVA
+2120 GTLISGGTLIASNVEALGTGDVTNNATLELNTGGDFTNNISGSGQVVKSGDETLTLSGSNTYTGGTTINDGTLVATSVDALGSGDVTDNATLALNTGGTFDNTISGSGKVEKSGDDALTLSGANSYTGGTLISGGTLVA

-2137 GSSDVTDNAT
+2137 GSGDVTDNATLALNTGGTFDNTISGSGQVVKSGDDVLTLSGSNTYTGGTTISGGTLIASNVDALGTGDVTNDATLELNTGGDFTNNISGNGQVVKSGDDTLTFSGSNTYTGGTLISSGTLVANDVNALGTGDVTDNAT

-2162 SGQVVKSGDDVLTLS
+2162 SGQVVKSGDD
-2177 GANSYSGGTLIS
+2177 
-2189 DGTLVASNVEA
+2189 
-2200 LGTGDITDNAVLE
+2200 
-2213 LNTGGDF
+2213 
-2220 DNAISGSGQ
+2220 
-2229 VVKSGDETL
+2229 TL
-2238 TLSGSNTYTGGTT
+2238 TLSGTNSYTGGTT
-2251 ISGGTLVASN
+2251 ISGGTLVATN
-2261 VDALGTGD
+2261 V
-2269 VTDNATL
+2269 
-2276 ELNTG
+2276 
-2281 GTFDNVISGSG
+2281 
-2292 QVVKSG
+2292 
-2298 DKTLTLS
+2298 
-2305 GANSYTGG
+2305 
-2313 TTINDGTLVA
+2313 
-2323 SNVDAL
+2323 
-2329 GSGDVTNDAVLELNT
+2329 
-2344 GGDFTNNISGSGQVV
+2344 
-2359 KSGDETLTLSGTNS
+2359 
-2373 YTDGTLIS
+2373 
-2381 GGTLVATNL
+2381 

-2437 YTGGTTISGG
+2437 YTGGTLISSGTLVANDVNALGTGDVTDNAVLELNTGGDFDNAISGSGQVVKSGDETLTLSGANSYTGGTLISGG
-2447 TLVAS
+2447 TLVATS
-2452 NVEAL
+2452 VEAL

-2466 TLEMNTGGD
+2466 VLELNTGGT

-2518 EALGSGDIDN
+2518 NALGSGDIDN

-2557 GSALRANTLTQEAN
+2557 GSALRGNTLTQEAN
-2571 STLAVHLID
+2571 STLAVHLTD

-2675 ATDAH
+2675 ATNAH

-2882 DGDFTLYKGHVDINA
+2882 DGDFRLYKGHVDINA

-2932 EVTPPDDGGDVTPPD
+2932 EVTPPDDGGE
-2947 GGGDVTPPDDGGEVT
+2947 VTPPDDGGEVT

-2977 DVTPPDDGGDVTPVA
+2977 DITPPDDDGDITPPDGGDVTPVA

-3132 WYQYGAYNNSVDNDG
+3132 WYQYGVYNNSVDNDG

-3241 ASDNAAATFGDTKVS
+3241 ASDNASATFGDTKVS

>member
-1 MNKTYNIIWNAA
+1 
-13 RGMYI
+13 
-18 VTSELARSG
+18 
-27 SRAIVSVSASC
+27 
-38 AVTLLAMDA
+38 
-47 APAVAEETRVSIPSQ
+47 
-62 TTTYT
+62 
-67 LSGATPFVVETGN
+67 
-80 TVATDTA
+80 
-87 TSAAIVGDNSN
+87 
-98 DWDLLIESGAV
+98 
-109 VGSSLTDSQAM
+109 
-120 NLDSLTGA
+120 
-128 TSVHNQGTIT
+128 
-138 GSNEDGTIMLQNGGS
+138 
-153 VINDARI
+153 
-160 ENNATYEHDPQ
+160 
-171 DIPQEYAG
+171 
-179 VYMLNG
+179 
-185 GSYVS
+185 
-190 SESGVLEG
+190 
-198 VSGVI
+198 
-203 VQSGEAHITNGGMI
+203 
-217 NSDGSWRS
+217 
-225 YGVEFRDGTYGT
+225 
-237 IVNTGT
+237 
-243 IITTASDGSG
+243 
-253 KIEDAAIYVHTLNDM
+253 
-268 AVSGSVSVD
+268 
-277 NSGLM
+277 
-282 QSDFITVA
+282 
-290 LYYGSHFEVVNRV
+290 
-303 GGVITA
+303 
-309 GNSSLVGI
+309 
-317 KSTAMELKVGVDNLV
+317 
-332 TNDGTISAYGTANTY
+332 
-347 GIHYGEST
+347 
-355 SGGVITNTG
+355 
-364 SITTTGGGSG
+364 
-374 DASVYVHGNGDG
+374 
-386 TVVNN
+386 
-391 SGTMSSSVY
+391 
-400 GVYLDSTRSKGH
+400 
-412 TLNNQAGGAISAN
+412 
-425 TAVAINGNGNTITNQ
+425 
-440 GKMTG
+440 
-445 VSDGLLISGNNN
+445 
-457 IVTTSGG
+457 
-464 EISGKNG
+464 
-471 IRVSKGSGNQ
+471 
-481 ITAKSGSKITTTST
+481 
-495 GISIAGGN
+495 
-503 NQITTESGSTIVAKD
+503 
-518 NGILINSGAN
+518 
-528 NVTNGG
+528 
-534 SITATGSS
+534 
-542 ISYGIQYNSGTS
+542 
-554 GTITNTGTI
+554 
-563 TTTGKGAGDA
+563 
-573 SVYAHGGAVTINNS
+573 
-587 GTMDSSVYGVYVTT
+587 
-601 GHTLNNLAGGS
+601 
-612 ITANTA
+612 
-618 VQLNGNNNTLA
+618 
-629 NAGAILGD
+629 
-637 TNGVT
+637 
-642 INGSGN
+642 
-648 TLTSQGKITG
+648 
-658 GTNAILINSGSK
+658 
-670 NNTLTLNTGTEISG
+670 
-684 NITDDNN
+684 
-691 SASANN
+691 
-697 NLILDGEGTLG
+697 
-708 SSISG
+708 
-713 LNSVT
+713 
-718 SSGDWT
+718 
-724 LPGAT
+724 
-729 MNLSGTTNSALWVKS
+729 
-744 GTLILNGAMTAKGA
+744 
-758 TVDSGTTLQIGN
+758 
-770 SGTLGAFNG
+770 
-779 DIVDNGTLTFNRSD
+779 
-793 AAAYGSVISG
+793 
-803 SGNVIK
+803 
-809 QGGGELTLSNN
+809 
-820 NSYSGGTTIAEGTLT
+820 
-835 ATAGGALGSGN
+835 
-846 IDNRAYLKLDAASAS
+846 
-861 DPFIVADL
+861 
-869 TTHSGATVEIG
+869 
-880 AGSTLQANTLTQ
+880 
-892 QDGSTLTADLTATS
+892 
-906 GPAIRAKNVNLDGTL
+906 
-921 NVASPA
+921 
-927 SQEPIRSTDDLI
+927 
-939 SLALI
+939 
-944 ESDNAISGDFD
+944 
-955 DITINGNAMNSD
+955 
-967 AFITVVGQ
+967 
-975 KNVNDTHY
+975 
-983 DLVETLTWYADR
+983 
-995 YNAAID
+995 
-1001 AHGTFN
+1001 
-1007 LADADDSF
+1007 
-1015 TVNTVLENV
+1015 
-1024 DANSG
+1024 
-1029 WNGQSLTKTGAGT
+1029 
-1042 LILNAENT
+1042 
-1050 YTGGT
+1050 
-1055 TISDGTLVANNVEAL
+1055 
-1070 GTGNV
+1070 
-1075 TDNATLELNTGGDFD
+1075 
-1090 NAISGSGQVVKSGDD
+1090 
-1105 ALTLSG
+1105 
-1111 TNTYSGGTT
+1111 
-1120 ISGGTLIASNVEAL
+1120 
-1134 GTGDVTD
+1134 
-1141 NAVLELNTG
+1141 
-1150 GDFANNI
+1150 
-1157 GGSGQVVKS
+1157 
-1166 GDETLTLSGTNSYTG
+1166 ETLTLSGANSYTG

-1193 NVEALGSGDVT
+1193 NVEALGTGDIT

-1210 MNTGGDFAN
+1210 LNAGGDFAN

-1227 VKSGDKTLTLSGS
+1227 VKSGDKTLTLSG
-1240 NIYTGG
+1240 
-1246 TLISGGTLI
+1246 
-1255 ATNVDALGTGDVTD
+1255 TNT
-1269 NATLEMNTGGDFAN
+1269 
-1283 AIGGTGSVVKS
+1283 
-1294 GDETLTLSGSN
+1294 
-1305 IYTGGTTI
+1305 YTGGTTI
-1313 SGGTLVATN
+1313 SGGTLVASN
-1322 VEALGS
+1322 VNALGS
-1328 GDVTDNATLELNTG
+1328 
-1342 GTFDNVISGSGQVVK
+1342 
-1357 SGDDALT
+1357 
-1364 LSGNNSYTGGT
+1364 
-1375 LISDG
+1375 
-1380 TLVASNVEALGSG
+1380 
-1393 DVTDNATLALN
+1393 
-1404 TGGDFTNNIGGTGR
+1404 
-1418 VEKSGDDALT
+1418 
-1428 LSGANSYTGGTLISG
+1428 
-1443 GTLVATNVDALGTGN
+1443 GN
-1458 VTDNATLELNTGG
+1458 VTDNATLELSTGG
-1471 DFDNAISGSGQVV
+1471 DFA
-1484 KSGDKTLTLSGA
+1484 
-1496 NSYTGGTTISSG
+1496 
-1508 TLIATNVEALGT
+1508 
-1520 GDVTDNA
+1520 
-1527 TLELNTGGDFDN
+1527 N

-1570 GGTLVATS
+1570 GGTLVAS
-1578 VDALGSGDVT
+1578 
-1588 DNATLEMNTGGDFA
+1588 
-1602 NNIGGTG
+1602 
-1609 SVVKSGDK
+1609 
-1617 TLTLSGSNTYAGGTT
+1617 
-1632 INDGTLVANN
+1632 N
-1642 VEALGTGDVID
+1642 VEALGTGDVTD

-1702 IAANVNALGTGA
+1702 IATHVNALGTGA

-1842 GRIDDMGKQYE
+1842 GRIDDTGKQYE

-1898 PASSTGWD
+1898 PASATGWD

-1980 ALTLSGANTYTGGTT
+1980 VLTLSGANSYSGGTL
-1995 INDGTLVACNVEA
+1995 ISDGTLVASNVDA
-2008 LGTGDVTD
+2008 LGSGDVTN
-2016 NATLELNTGGTFDN
+2016 NATLEMNTGGDFINNIGGTGR
-2030 VISGSGQMVKSGDD
+2030 VEKSGDD
-2044 TLTLSGSNTYTGGTT
+2044 TLTLSGSNTYTGGTL
-2059 ISGGTLVATSVDAL
+2059 ISD
-2073 GSGDVTNDAVLEL
+2073 
-2086 NTGGDFDNAISGSG
+2086 
-2100 QVVKSGDETLTLS
+2100 
-2113 GANSYTG
+2113 
-2120 GTTISGGTLVA
+2120 GTLVA

-2137 GSSDVTDNAT
+2137 GTGDVTNNAT

-2152 GGDFTNNISG
+2152 GGTFDNAISG

-2200 LGTGDITDNAVLE
+2200 LGTGDVTDDATLELNTGGTFDNAIGGSGNVVKSGADTLTLSGSNSYTGGTTISGGTLVASNVEALGTGDVTNNATLELNTGGDFINNIGGTGRVEKSGDDTLTLSGSNTYTGGTLINGGTLVASNVEALGTGDVTDNATLALNTGGTFDNAISGSGQVVKSGDETLTLSGTNSYTGGTTISGGTLVATNVEALGSGDVTDDATLELNTGGTFDNAISGSGQVVKSGDKMLTLSGANSYSGGTLISDGTLVASNVEALGTGDVTNNATLELNTGGDFTNNISGSGQVEKSGDDALTLSGANSYSGGTLISDGTLVASNVEALGTGDVTDDATLE

-2238 TLSGSNTYTGGTT
+2238 TLSGSNTYTGGTL
-2251 ISGGTLVASN
+2251 ISSGTLVAN
-2261 VDALGTGD
+2261 DVNALGTGD
-2269 VTDNATL
+2269 VTDNAVL

-2281 GTFDNVISGSG
+2281 GDFINSIGGTGRVE
-2292 QVVKSG
+2292 KSG
-2298 DKTLTLS
+2298 DETLTLS
-2305 GANSYTGG
+2305 GSNTYTGG

-2323 SNVDAL
+2323 TSVDAL
-2329 GSGDVTNDAVLELNT
+2329 GSGDVTD
-2344 GGDFTNNISGSGQVV
+2344 
-2359 KSGDETLTLSGTNS
+2359 
-2373 YTDGTLIS
+2373 
-2381 GGTLVATNL
+2381 
-2390 EALGTGDV
+2390 
-2398 TNNATLELNTG
+2398 NATLELNTG
-2409 GDFTNNISGSGQVV
+2409 GDFTNNIGGTGRVE
-2423 KSGDETLTLSGANS
+2423 KSGDGTLTLSGSNT
-2437 YTGGTTISGG
+2437 YTGGTTINDG
-2447 TLVAS
+2447 TLVATS
-2452 NVEAL
+2452 VDAL
-2457 GSGDVTDNA
+2457 GTGDVTDDA
-2466 TLEMNTGGD
+2466 TLELNTGGD

-2487 KSGDKTLTL
+2487 KSGDETLTL

-2571 STLAVHLID
+2571 STLAVHLTD

-2623 SAINSDFAQF
+2623 STINSDFAQF

-2732 TYSGDTDVQEGAL
+2732 TYSGDTDVQEGTL

-2781 NNQGSLYFVDTFT
+2781 NNLGNLYFVDTFT

-2920 DGGEVTPPDDGG
+2920 DGGD
-2932 EVTPPDDGGDVTPPD
+2932 VTPPDDGGDVTPPDDGGDVTPPDDGGDITPPD
-2947 GGGDVTPPDDGGEVT
+2947 GGGDVTPPDDGG
-2962 PPDDGGEVTP
+2962 DITP

-2977 DVTPPDDGGDVTPVA
+2977 DITPPDGGDVTPVA

-3074 VTVGLMGSYINANT
+3074 VTVGLMGSYINAST

-3208 DDSWTTRLGMRV
+3208 DDSWTTRLGVRV

-3241 ASDNAAATFGDTKVS
+3241 ASDNASATFGDTKVS

-3279 VYAQAA
+3279 VYAQAV

>member
-67 LSGATPFVVETGN
+67 LSGATPFVVEAGN
-80 TVATDTA
+80 TIATDTA
-87 TSAAIVGDNSN
+87 ASAAIVGDNSN

-109 VGSSLTDSQAM
+109 VGSSLIDSQAM

-138 GSNEDGTIMLQNGGS
+138 GSSADGTILLQNGGS
-153 VINDARI
+153 VINDGRI
-160 ENNATYEHDPQ
+160 ENSAIYVHNLDLGAPEIDAA
-171 DIPQEYAG
+171 I
-179 VYMLNG
+179 YMLNG

-190 SESGVLEG
+190 SENGVLKG

-203 VQSGEAHITNGGMI
+203 VQSGEVHITNGGTI

-225 YGVEFRDGTYGT
+225 YGVELRGGAYGT

-253 KIEDAAIYVHTLNDM
+253 EIEDAAIYAHTFDDI
-268 AVSGSVSVD
+268 AAGDYVSVD
-277 NSGLM
+277 NSGLL
-282 QSDFITVA
+282 QSDFIAVA
-290 LYYGSHFEVVNRV
+290 LYHGAHFEVINRA

-317 KSTAMELKVGVDNLV
+317 QSAAMELKAGANNLV

-364 SITTTGGGSG
+364 SITTTGGGAG

-391 SGTMSSSVY
+391 SGTMSSTVY
-400 GVYLDSTRSKGH
+400 GVYLDSARSKGH

-503 NQITTESGSTIVAKD
+503 NQITTESGSAIVAKD

-542 ISYGIQYNSGTS
+542 ISYGIHYYSGTS

-587 GTMDSSVYGVYVTT
+587 GTMDSSVFGVYVTT

-618 VQLNGNNNTLA
+618 VQFHGNNNTLA

-642 INGSGN
+642 ISGSGN
-648 TLTSQGKITG
+648 TLTNQGKITG

-684 NITDDNN
+684 SITDDNN

-724 LPGAT
+724 LSGAT

-770 SGTLGAFNG
+770 SGTLGTFNG

-803 SGNVIK
+803 SGNVVK

-955 DITINGNAMNSD
+955 GITINGNAMNPD

-1055 TISDGTLVANNVEAL
+1055 TISEGTLVANNVE
-1070 GTGNV
+1070 
-1075 TDNATLELNTGGDFD
+1075 
-1090 NAISGSGQVVKSGDD
+1090 
-1105 ALTLSG
+1105 
-1111 TNTYSGGTT
+1111 
-1120 ISGGTLIASNVEAL
+1120 
-1134 GTGDVTD
+1134 
-1141 NAVLELNTG
+1141 
-1150 GDFANNI
+1150 
-1157 GGSGQVVKS
+1157 
-1166 GDETLTLSGTNSYTG
+1166 
-1181 GTTISGGTLVAS
+1181 
-1193 NVEALGSGDVT
+1193 
-1204 DNATLE
+1204 
-1210 MNTGGDFAN
+1210 
-1219 NIGGTGSV
+1219 
-1227 VKSGDKTLTLSGS
+1227 
-1240 NIYTGG
+1240 
-1246 TLISGGTLI
+1246 
-1255 ATNVDALGTGDVTD
+1255 
-1269 NATLEMNTGGDFAN
+1269 
-1283 AIGGTGSVVKS
+1283 
-1294 GDETLTLSGSN
+1294 
-1305 IYTGGTTI
+1305 
-1313 SGGTLVATN
+1313 
-1322 VEALGS
+1322 
-1328 GDVTDNATLELNTG
+1328 
-1342 GTFDNVISGSGQVVK
+1342 
-1357 SGDDALT
+1357 
-1364 LSGNNSYTGGT
+1364 
-1375 LISDG
+1375 
-1380 TLVASNVEALGSG
+1380 
-1393 DVTDNATLALN
+1393 
-1404 TGGDFTNNIGGTGR
+1404 
-1418 VEKSGDDALT
+1418 
-1428 LSGANSYTGGTLISG
+1428 
-1443 GTLVATNVDALGTGN
+1443 ALGTGN

-1496 NSYTGGTTISSG
+1496 NSYTGGTTISGG
-1508 TLIATNVEALGT
+1508 TLVASNVEALG
-1520 GDVTDNA
+1520 
-1527 TLELNTGGDFDN
+1527 
-1539 NIGGTGSVVK
+1539 
-1549 SGDETLTLSGAN
+1549 SGDIT
-1561 SYTGGTTIS
+1561 
-1570 GGTLVATS
+1570 
-1578 VDALGSGDVT
+1578 
-1588 DNATLEMNTGGDFA
+1588 
-1602 NNIGGTG
+1602 
-1609 SVVKSGDK
+1609 
-1617 TLTLSGSNTYAGGTT
+1617 
-1632 INDGTLVANN
+1632 
-1642 VEALGTGDVID
+1642 D

-1678 GDKTLTLSG
+1678 GDETLTLSG
-1687 ANSYSGATTISGGTL
+1687 TNTYTGGTTISGGTL
-1702 IAANVNALGTGA
+1702 IATHVNALGTGA

-1726 GQFTVTDLT
+1726 GQFAVTDLT

-1842 GRIDDMGKQYE
+1842 GRIDDTGKQYE

-1898 PASSTGWD
+1898 PDSATGWD

-1927 GGTTI
+1927 VGTTI

-1967 ISGSGQVVKSGDD
+1967 ISGSGQVVKSGDKM
-1980 ALTLSGANTYTGGTT
+1980 LTLSGTNSYSGGTL
-1995 INDGTLVACNVEA
+1995 ISGGTLVATNVDA
-2008 LGTGDVTD
+2008 LGSGDVTD
-2016 NATLELNTGGTFDN
+2016 DATLELNTGGTFDN
-2030 VISGSGQMVKSGDD
+2030 AISGSGQVVKSGDD
-2044 TLTLSGSNTYTGGTT
+2044 TLTLSGSNTYTGGTI
-2059 ISGGTLVATSVDAL
+2059 ISGGTLVASNVEAL
-2073 GSGDVTNDAVLEL
+2073 GTGDVTNDAVLEL

-2100 QVVKSGDETLTLS
+2100 QVVKSGDE
-2113 GANSYTG
+2113 
-2120 GTTISGGTLVA
+2120 
-2131 SNVEAL
+2131 
-2137 GSSDVTDNAT
+2137 
-2147 LELNT
+2147 
-2152 GGDFTNNISG
+2152 
-2162 SGQVVKSGDDVLTLS
+2162 
-2177 GANSYSGGTLIS
+2177 
-2189 DGTLVASNVEA
+2189 
-2200 LGTGDITDNAVLE
+2200 
-2213 LNTGGDF
+2213 
-2220 DNAISGSGQ
+2220 
-2229 VVKSGDETL
+2229 
-2238 TLSGSNTYTGGTT
+2238 
-2251 ISGGTLVASN
+2251 
-2261 VDALGTGD
+2261 
-2269 VTDNATL
+2269 
-2276 ELNTG
+2276 
-2281 GTFDNVISGSG
+2281 
-2292 QVVKSG
+2292 
-2298 DKTLTLS
+2298 
-2305 GANSYTGG
+2305 
-2313 TTINDGTLVA
+2313 
-2323 SNVDAL
+2323 
-2329 GSGDVTNDAVLELNT
+2329 
-2344 GGDFTNNISGSGQVV
+2344 
-2359 KSGDETLTLSGTNS
+2359 
-2373 YTDGTLIS
+2373 
-2381 GGTLVATNL
+2381 
-2390 EALGTGDV
+2390 
-2398 TNNATLELNTG
+2398 
-2409 GDFTNNISGSGQVV
+2409 
-2423 KSGDETLTLSGANS
+2423 
-2437 YTGGTTISGG
+2437 
-2447 TLVAS
+2447 
-2452 NVEAL
+2452 
-2457 GSGDVTDNA
+2457 
-2466 TLEMNTGGD
+2466 
-2475 FDNAI
+2475 
-2480 SGSGQVV
+2480 
-2487 KSGDKTLTL
+2487 
-2496 SGANSYTG
+2496 
-2504 GTTISGGT
+2504 
-2512 LVASNV
+2512 
-2518 EALGSGDIDN
+2518 
-2528 YASLQLNASGQF
+2528 
-2540 VTANL
+2540 
-2545 TTHDNATTAIGA
+2545 
-2557 GSALRANTLTQEAN
+2557 
-2571 STLAVHLID
+2571 
-2580 SNSGAIVTADHANLG
+2580 
-2595 GTLDITGIGNVAK
+2595 
-2608 SWTRDAYAYTLIDTD
+2608 
-2623 SAINSDFAQF
+2623 
-2633 TVAGMDAKQVDFLT
+2633 
-2647 VDGRVN
+2647 
-2653 AADDTRYD
+2653 
-2661 VTASLS
+2661 
-2667 WYADSDNA
+2667 
-2675 ATDAH
+2675 
-2680 GTFTLS
+2680 
-2686 EQGHSFTLNTALTD
+2686 
-2700 VDATLNPDSATY
+2700 
-2712 WDGKSLIK
+2712 
-2720 RGAGTLILGAQN
+2720 
-2732 TYSGDTDVQEGAL
+2732 
-2745 WLAETA
+2745 
-2751 TIGSAGS
+2751 
-2758 AQAVNIAANAA
+2758 
-2769 FGGHNATVNGHV
+2769 
-2781 NNQGSLYFVDTFT
+2781 
-2794 VNGDVVNSSAMI
+2794 
-2806 SGSDQPNNTLTIAGN
+2806 
-2821 YTGNDGHLYLNTQ
+2821 
-2834 LGDDSSPTDKL
+2834 
-2845 IVTGDTAGSTTL
+2845 
-2857 HITNVNGLGAQ
+2857 
-2868 TVNGIEVIEVGGQS
+2868 
-2882 DGDFTLYKGHVDINA
+2882 
-2897 WTYTLKQDGGDW
+2897 
-2909 YLRSESDDVPD
+2909 
-2920 DGGEVTPPDDGG
+2920 
-2932 EVTPPDDGGDVTPPD
+2932 
-2947 GGGDVTPPDDGGEVT
+2947 
-2962 PPDDGGEVTP
+2962 
-2972 PDDGG
+2972 
-2977 DVTPPDDGGDVTPVA
+2977 
-2992 PQYRADIGVYLGNQW
+2992 
-3007 MARNLQMQTLY
+3007 
-3018 DREGS
+3018 
-3023 QYRSADGSIW
+3023 
-3033 MRFKAGKAESQAVN
+3033 
-3047 GNVDIDSD
+3047 
-3055 YSQFQLGG
+3055 
-3063 DILTWSDGAQS
+3063 
-3074 VTVGLMGSYINANT
+3074 
-3088 DSTGNRGADGSQ
+3088 
-3100 FSANGSVDGYNL
+3100 
-3112 GLYATWFADA
+3112 
-3122 QSHRGAYIDS
+3122 
-3132 WYQYGAYNNSVDNDG
+3132 
-3147 LSASRY
+3147 
-3153 DSAAHAVSLET
+3153 
-3164 GYRYDIALSN
+3164 
-3174 RNTVS
+3174 
-3179 LTPQAQVTWQRYSA
+3179 
-3193 DTVIDDGG
+3193 
-3201 TRISGQN
+3201 
-3208 DDSWTTRLGMRV
+3208 
-3220 DGKLYKE
+3220 
-3227 SGRIQPF
+3227 
-3234 MEVNWLH
+3234 
-3241 ASDNAAATFGDTKVS
+3241 
-3256 QDLPN
+3256 
-3261 DRVEVKVGIQAN
+3261 
-3273 VSERLS
+3273 
-3279 VYAQAA
+3279 
-3285 GQKGK
+3285 
-3290 NDYGDAS
+3290 
-3297 FSLNMRYNW
+3297 

>member
-1 MNKTYNIIWNAA
+1 
-13 RGMYI
+13 
-18 VTSELARSG
+18 
-27 SRAIVSVSASC
+27 
-38 AVTLLAMDA
+38 
-47 APAVAEETRVSIPSQ
+47 
-62 TTTYT
+62 
-67 LSGATPFVVETGN
+67 
-80 TVATDTA
+80 
-87 TSAAIVGDNSN
+87 
-98 DWDLLIESGAV
+98 
-109 VGSSLTDSQAM
+109 
-120 NLDSLTGA
+120 
-128 TSVHNQGTIT
+128 
-138 GSNEDGTIMLQNGGS
+138 
-153 VINDARI
+153 
-160 ENNATYEHDPQ
+160 
-171 DIPQEYAG
+171 
-179 VYMLNG
+179 
-185 GSYVS
+185 
-190 SESGVLEG
+190 
-198 VSGVI
+198 
-203 VQSGEAHITNGGMI
+203 
-217 NSDGSWRS
+217 
-225 YGVEFRDGTYGT
+225 
-237 IVNTGT
+237 
-243 IITTASDGSG
+243 
-253 KIEDAAIYVHTLNDM
+253 
-268 AVSGSVSVD
+268 
-277 NSGLM
+277 
-282 QSDFITVA
+282 
-290 LYYGSHFEVVNRV
+290 
-303 GGVITA
+303 
-309 GNSSLVGI
+309 
-317 KSTAMELKVGVDNLV
+317 
-332 TNDGTISAYGTANTY
+332 
-347 GIHYGEST
+347 
-355 SGGVITNTG
+355 
-364 SITTTGGGSG
+364 
-374 DASVYVHGNGDG
+374 
-386 TVVNN
+386 
-391 SGTMSSSVY
+391 
-400 GVYLDSTRSKGH
+400 
-412 TLNNQAGGAISAN
+412 
-425 TAVAINGNGNTITNQ
+425 
-440 GKMTG
+440 
-445 VSDGLLISGNNN
+445 
-457 IVTTSGG
+457 
-464 EISGKNG
+464 
-471 IRVSKGSGNQ
+471 
-481 ITAKSGSKITTTST
+481 
-495 GISIAGGN
+495 
-503 NQITTESGSTIVAKD
+503 
-518 NGILINSGAN
+518 
-528 NVTNGG
+528 
-534 SITATGSS
+534 
-542 ISYGIQYNSGTS
+542 
-554 GTITNTGTI
+554 
-563 TTTGKGAGDA
+563 
-573 SVYAHGGAVTINNS
+573 
-587 GTMDSSVYGVYVTT
+587 
-601 GHTLNNLAGGS
+601 
-612 ITANTA
+612 
-618 VQLNGNNNTLA
+618 
-629 NAGAILGD
+629 
-637 TNGVT
+637 
-642 INGSGN
+642 
-648 TLTSQGKITG
+648 
-658 GTNAILINSGSK
+658 
-670 NNTLTLNTGTEISG
+670 
-684 NITDDNN
+684 
-691 SASANN
+691 
-697 NLILDGEGTLG
+697 
-708 SSISG
+708 
-713 LNSVT
+713 
-718 SSGDWT
+718 
-724 LPGAT
+724 
-729 MNLSGTTNSALWVKS
+729 
-744 GTLILNGAMTAKGA
+744 
-758 TVDSGTTLQIGN
+758 
-770 SGTLGAFNG
+770 
-779 DIVDNGTLTFNRSD
+779 
-793 AAAYGSVISG
+793 
-803 SGNVIK
+803 
-809 QGGGELTLSNN
+809 
-820 NSYSGGTTIAEGTLT
+820 
-835 ATAGGALGSGN
+835 
-846 IDNRAYLKLDAASAS
+846 
-861 DPFIVADL
+861 
-869 TTHSGATVEIG
+869 
-880 AGSTLQANTLTQ
+880 
-892 QDGSTLTADLTATS
+892 
-906 GPAIRAKNVNLDGTL
+906 
-921 NVASPA
+921 
-927 SQEPIRSTDDLI
+927 
-939 SLALI
+939 
-944 ESDNAISGDFD
+944 
-955 DITINGNAMNSD
+955 
-967 AFITVVGQ
+967 
-975 KNVNDTHY
+975 
-983 DLVETLTWYADR
+983 
-995 YNAAID
+995 
-1001 AHGTFN
+1001 
-1007 LADADDSF
+1007 
-1015 TVNTVLENV
+1015 
-1024 DANSG
+1024 
-1029 WNGQSLTKTGAGT
+1029 
-1042 LILNAENT
+1042 
-1050 YTGGT
+1050 
-1055 TISDGTLVANNVEAL
+1055 
-1070 GTGNV
+1070 
-1075 TDNATLELNTGGDFD
+1075 
-1090 NAISGSGQVVKSGDD
+1090 
-1105 ALTLSG
+1105 
-1111 TNTYSGGTT
+1111 
-1120 ISGGTLIASNVEAL
+1120 
-1134 GTGDVTD
+1134 
-1141 NAVLELNTG
+1141 
-1150 GDFANNI
+1150 
-1157 GGSGQVVKS
+1157 
-1166 GDETLTLSGTNSYTG
+1166 
-1181 GTTISGGTLVAS
+1181 
-1193 NVEALGSGDVT
+1193 
-1204 DNATLE
+1204 
-1210 MNTGGDFAN
+1210 
-1219 NIGGTGSV
+1219 V
-1227 VKSGDKTLTLSGS
+1227 VKSGDKTLTLSG
-1240 NIYTGG
+1240 
-1246 TLISGGTLI
+1246 
-1255 ATNVDALGTGDVTD
+1255 
-1269 NATLEMNTGGDFAN
+1269 AN
-1283 AIGGTGSVVKS
+1283 S
-1294 GDETLTLSGSN
+1294 
-1305 IYTGGTTI
+1305 YTGGTTI

-1357 SGDDALT
+1357 SGDEMLTLSGANSYTGGTTISGGTLVASNVEALGSGDVTDNATLELNTGGDFDNAISGSGQVVKSGDDALT

-1393 DVTDNATLALN
+1393 DVTN
-1404 TGGDFTNNIGGTGR
+1404 
-1418 VEKSGDDALT
+1418 DA
-1428 LSGANSYTGGTLISG
+1428 
-1443 GTLVATNVDALGTGN
+1443 V
-1458 VTDNATLELNTGG
+1458 LELNTGG

-1496 NSYTGGTTISSG
+1496 NSYTGGTTISGG
-1508 TLIATNVEALGT
+1508 TLVASNVEALG
-1520 GDVTDNA
+1520 
-1527 TLELNTGGDFDN
+1527 
-1539 NIGGTGSVVK
+1539 
-1549 SGDETLTLSGAN
+1549 SGDIT
-1561 SYTGGTTIS
+1561 
-1570 GGTLVATS
+1570 
-1578 VDALGSGDVT
+1578 
-1588 DNATLEMNTGGDFA
+1588 
-1602 NNIGGTG
+1602 
-1609 SVVKSGDK
+1609 
-1617 TLTLSGSNTYAGGTT
+1617 
-1632 INDGTLVANN
+1632 
-1642 VEALGTGDVID
+1642 D

-1678 GDKTLTLSG
+1678 GDETLTLSG
-1687 ANSYSGATTISGGTL
+1687 TNTYTGGTTISGGTL
-1702 IAANVNALGTGA
+1702 IATHVNALGTGA

-1726 GQFTVTDLT
+1726 GQFAVTDLT

-1842 GRIDDMGKQYE
+1842 GRIDDTGKQYE

-1898 PASSTGWD
+1898 PDSATGWD

-1927 GGTTI
+1927 VGTTI

-1967 ISGSGQVVKSGDD
+1967 ISGSGQVVKSGDKM
-1980 ALTLSGANTYTGGTT
+1980 LTLSGTNSYSGGTL
-1995 INDGTLVACNVEA
+1995 ISGGTLVATNVDA
-2008 LGTGDVTD
+2008 LGSGDVTD
-2016 NATLELNTGGTFDN
+2016 DATLELNTGGTFDN
-2030 VISGSGQMVKSGDD
+2030 AISGSGQVVKSGDD
-2044 TLTLSGSNTYTGGTT
+2044 TLTLSGSNTYTGGT
-2059 ISGGTLVATSVDAL
+2059 I
-2073 GSGDVTNDAVLEL
+2073 
-2086 NTGGDFDNAISGSG
+2086 
-2100 QVVKSGDETLTLS
+2100 
-2113 GANSYTG
+2113 
-2120 GTTISGGTLVA
+2120 ISGGTLVA

-2137 GSSDVTDNAT
+2137 GTGDVTND
-2147 LELNT
+2147 
-2152 GGDFTNNISG
+2152 
-2162 SGQVVKSGDDVLTLS
+2162 
-2177 GANSYSGGTLIS
+2177 
-2189 DGTLVASNVEA
+2189 
-2200 LGTGDITDNAVLE
+2200 AVLE

-2238 TLSGSNTYTGGTT
+2238 TLSGSNTYTGGTL

-2261 VDALGTGD
+2261 V
-2269 VTDNATL
+2269 
-2276 ELNTG
+2276 E
-2281 GTFDNVISGSG
+2281 
-2292 QVVKSG
+2292 
-2298 DKTLTLS
+2298 
-2305 GANSYTGG
+2305 
-2313 TTINDGTLVA
+2313 
-2323 SNVDAL
+2323 AL

-2344 GGDFTNNISGSGQVV
+2344 GGDFTNAISGSGQVVKSGDETLTLSGANSYTGGTLISGGTLIASNVEALGTGDVTDNAVLELNTGGDFDNAISGSGQVEKSGDETLTLSGANSYTGGTLISSGTLVANDVNALGTGDVTDNAVLELNTGGTFDNAISGSGQVVKSGDETLTLSGSNTYTGGTTINDGTLIATSVDALGSGDVTDNAVLELNTGGDFDNAISGSGQVV

-2409 GDFTNNISGSGQVV
+2409 GTFDNAISGSGQVV
-2423 KSGDETLTLSGANS
+2423 KSGDDALTLSGSNT

-2447 TLVAS
+2447 TLIATSVD
-2452 NVEAL
+2452 AL

-2466 TLEMNTGGD
+2466 VLELNTGGT

-2496 SGANSYTG
+2496 SGSNTYTG

-2512 LVASNV
+2512 LIASNV
-2518 EALGSGDIDN
+2518 EALGSGNIDN

-2557 GSALRANTLTQEAN
+2557 GSTLRANTLTQEAN
-2571 STLAVHLID
+2571 STLAVHLTD

-2700 VDATLNPDSATY
+2700 VDATLNPDSATD

-2781 NNQGSLYFVDTFT
+2781 NNLGSLYFVDTFT

-2920 DGGEVTPPDDGG
+2920 DGGDVTPPDDGG
-2932 EVTPPDDGGDVTPPD
+2932 DVIPPDDGGDVTPPDDGGDVTPPD
-2947 GGGDVTPPDDGGEVT
+2947 DGGD
-2962 PPDDGGEVTP
+2962 VTP

-2977 DVTPPDDGGDVTPVA
+2977 DVTPPDDGGDVTPPDDDGDITPPDGGDVTPVA

-3023 QYRSADGSIW
+3023 QYRSADGSVW

-3074 VTVGLMGSYINANT
+3074 VTVGLMGSYINAST

-3241 ASDNAAATFGDTKVS
+3241 ASDNASATFGDTKVS

>member
-80 TVATDTA
+80 TIATDTA
-87 TSAAIVGDNSN
+87 ASAAIVGDNSN

-138 GSNEDGTIMLQNGGS
+138 GSNEDGTILLQNGGS
-153 VINDARI
+153 VINDGRI
-160 ENNATYEHDPQ
+160 ENSAIYVHNLDLGAPEIDAA
-171 DIPQEYAG
+171 I
-179 VYMLNG
+179 YMLNG

-190 SESGVLEG
+190 SENGVLKG

-203 VQSGEAHITNGGMI
+203 VQSGEVHITNGGTI

-225 YGVEFRDGTYGT
+225 YGVELRGGAYGT

-253 KIEDAAIYVHTLNDM
+253 EIEDAAIYAHTFDDI
-268 AVSGSVSVD
+268 AAGDYVSVD
-277 NSGLM
+277 NSGLL
-282 QSDFITVA
+282 QSDFIAVA
-290 LYYGSHFEVVNRV
+290 LYHGAHFEVINRA

-317 KSTAMELKVGVDNLV
+317 QSAAMELKAGANNLV

-364 SITTTGGGSG
+364 SITTTGGGAG

-391 SGTMSSSVY
+391 SGTMSSTVY
-400 GVYLDSTRSKGH
+400 GVYLDSARSKGH

-481 ITAKSGSKITTTST
+481 ITAKSGSKITATST
-495 GISIAGGN
+495 GISIASGN
-503 NQITTESGSTIVAKD
+503 NQVTTESGSAIVAKD

-587 GTMDSSVYGVYVTT
+587 GTMDSSVFGVYVTT

-642 INGSGN
+642 ISGSGN

-658 GTNAILINSGSK
+658 GTNAILISSGSK

-684 NITDDNN
+684 SITDDNN

-724 LPGAT
+724 LSGAT

-770 SGTLGAFNG
+770 GGTLGAFNG

-803 SGNVIK
+803 SGNVVK

-892 QDGSTLTADLTATS
+892 QDGSTLTADLTETS

-955 DITINGNAMNSD
+955 GITINGNAMNPD

-995 YNAAID
+995 DNAAID

-1055 TISDGTLVANNVEAL
+1055 TISDGTLVASNVEAL

-1090 NAISGSGQVVKSGDD
+1090 NAISGSGQVVKSGD
-1105 ALTLSG
+1105 
-1111 TNTYSGGTT
+1111 
-1120 ISGGTLIASNVEAL
+1120 
-1134 GTGDVTD
+1134 
-1141 NAVLELNTG
+1141 
-1150 GDFANNI
+1150 
-1157 GGSGQVVKS
+1157 
-1166 GDETLTLSGTNSYTG
+1166 ETLTLSGANS
-1181 GTTISGGTLVAS
+1181 
-1193 NVEALGSGDVT
+1193 
-1204 DNATLE
+1204 
-1210 MNTGGDFAN
+1210 
-1219 NIGGTGSV
+1219 
-1227 VKSGDKTLTLSGS
+1227 
-1240 NIYTGG
+1240 
-1246 TLISGGTLI
+1246 
-1255 ATNVDALGTGDVTD
+1255 
-1269 NATLEMNTGGDFAN
+1269 
-1283 AIGGTGSVVKS
+1283 
-1294 GDETLTLSGSN
+1294 
-1305 IYTGGTTI
+1305 YTGGTTI

-1357 SGDDALT
+1357 SGD
-1364 LSGNNSYTGGT
+1364 
-1375 LISDG
+1375 
-1380 TLVASNVEALGSG
+1380 EM
-1393 DVTDNATLALN
+1393 
-1404 TGGDFTNNIGGTGR
+1404 
-1418 VEKSGDDALT
+1418 
-1428 LSGANSYTGGTLISG
+1428 
-1443 GTLVATNVDALGTGN
+1443 
-1458 VTDNATLELNTGG
+1458 
-1471 DFDNAISGSGQVV
+1471 
-1484 KSGDKTLTLSGA
+1484 LTLSGA
-1496 NSYTGGTTISSG
+1496 NSYTGGTTISGG
-1508 TLIATNVEALGT
+1508 TLVVSNVEALGS

-1549 SGDETLTLSGAN
+1549 SGDKTLTLSGAN

-1578 VDALGSGDVT
+1578 VDALGTGDVTDNATLELNTGGTFDNVISGSGQVVKSGDDALTLSGNNSYTGGTLISGGTLVASNVDALGSGDVT
-1588 DNATLEMNTGGDFA
+1588 DNATLEMNTGGDFDNA
-1602 NNIGGTG
+1602 ISG
-1609 SVVKSGDK
+1609 SGQVVKSGDE
-1617 TLTLSGSNTYAGGTT
+1617 TLTLSGANSYTGGTT
-1632 INDGTLVANN
+1632 ISGGTLVANN
-1642 VEALGTGDVID
+1642 VEALGTGDVTN

-1702 IAANVNALGTGA
+1702 IATHVNALGTGA

-1768 SNTADPVIHAASQ
+1768 SNTVDPVIHAASQ

-1842 GRIDDMGKQYE
+1842 GRIDDTGKQYE

-1898 PASSTGWD
+1898 PDSATGWD

-1967 ISGSGQVVKSGDD
+1967 ISGSGQVVKSGDKM
-1980 ALTLSGANTYTGGTT
+1980 LTLSGANSYSGGTL
-1995 INDGTLVACNVEA
+1995 ISDGTLVASNVEA
-2008 LGTGDVTD
+2008 LGTGDVTND
-2016 NATLELNTGGTFDN
+2016 AVLELNTGGDFDN
-2030 VISGSGQMVKSGDD
+2030 AISGSGQVVKSGDK
-2044 TLTLSGSNTYTGGTT
+2044 TLTLSGSNTYTGGTL
-2059 ISGGTLVATSVDAL
+2059 ISGGTLVASNVEAL

-2137 GSSDVTDNAT
+2137 GTGDVTDNAVLELNTGGDFDNAISGSGQVVKSGDETLTLSGTNTYTGGTTISGGTLVATSVDALGTGDVTDDAT

-2152 GGDFTNNISG
+2152 GGTFDNAISG

-2200 LGTGDITDNAVLE
+2200 LGTGD
-2213 LNTGGDF
+2213 
-2220 DNAISGSGQ
+2220 
-2229 VVKSGDETL
+2229 
-2238 TLSGSNTYTGGTT
+2238 
-2251 ISGGTLVASN
+2251 
-2261 VDALGTGD
+2261 

-2298 DKTLTLS
+2298 DDTLTLS
-2305 GANSYTGG
+2305 GSNTYTGG
-2313 TTINDGTLVA
+2313 TLISDGTLVA
-2323 SNVDAL
+2323 TSVD
-2329 GSGDVTNDAVLELNT
+2329 
-2344 GGDFTNNISGSGQVV
+2344 
-2359 KSGDETLTLSGTNS
+2359 
-2373 YTDGTLIS
+2373 
-2381 GGTLVATNL
+2381 
-2390 EALGTGDV
+2390 ALGTGDV
-2398 TNNATLELNTG
+2398 TNDAVLELNTG

-2487 KSGDKTLTL
+2487 KSGDETLTL
-2496 SGANSYTG
+2496 SGANTYTG
-2504 GTTISGGT
+2504 GTTINGGT

-2571 STLAVHLID
+2571 GTLAVHLTN

-2608 SWTRDAYAYTLIDTD
+2608 SWTRDAYAYTLIDSD
-2623 SAINSDFAQF
+2623 SAIDSDFAQF

-2700 VDATLNPDSATY
+2700 VDATLDPDSATD

-2781 NNQGSLYFVDTFT
+2781 NNLGSLYFVDTFT

-2920 DGGEVTPPDDGG
+2920 DGG
-2932 EVTPPDDGGDVTPPD
+2932 DVI
-2947 GGGDVTPPDDGGEVT
+2947 
-2962 PPDDGGEVTP
+2962 P

-2977 DVTPPDDGGDVTPVA
+2977 DVTPPDDGGDVIPPDDGGDITPPDGGGDITPPDGGGDVTPPDDGGDITPPDDGGDITPPDGGDVTPVT

-3023 QYRSADGSIW
+3023 QYRSADGSVW

-3074 VTVGLMGSYINANT
+3074 VTVGLMGSYINAST

-3208 DDSWTTRLGMRV
+3208 DDSWTTRLGVRV

-3241 ASDNAAATFGDTKVS
+3241 ASDNASATFGDTKVS

>member
-120 NLDSLTGA
+120 NLDSSTGA

-243 IITTASDGSG
+243 IITTASDGSN

-290 LYYGSHFEVVNRV
+290 LYHGSHFEVVNRV

-364 SITTTGGGSG
+364 SITTTGGGAG

-400 GVYLDSTRSKGH
+400 GVYLDSARSKGH
-412 TLNNQAGGAISAN
+412 TLNNQAGSAISAN
-425 TAVAINGNGNTITNQ
+425 TAVAINGNGNIITNQ

-503 NQITTESGSTIVAKD
+503 NQITTESGSVIVAKD

-534 SITATGSS
+534 SITATGSNM
-542 ISYGIQYNSGTS
+542 SYGIQYNSGAS

-587 GTMDSSVYGVYVTT
+587 GTMDSSVFGVYVTT

-612 ITANTA
+612 ISANTA
-618 VQLNGNNNTLA
+618 VQFHGNNNKLA

-642 INGSGN
+642 ISGSGN

-658 GTNAILINSGSK
+658 GTNAVLINSGSK
-670 NNTLTLNTGTEISG
+670 NNTITLNTGTEISG
-684 NITDDNN
+684 SITDDNN

-724 LPGAT
+724 LSGAT

-770 SGTLGAFNG
+770 GGTLGAFNG

-803 SGNVIK
+803 SGNVVK

-955 DITINGNAMNSD
+955 DITINGNAMNPD

-983 DLVETLTWYADR
+983 DLVETLTWYADHD
-995 YNAAID
+995 NAAID

-1055 TISDGTLVANNVEAL
+1055 TISE
-1070 GTGNV
+1070 
-1075 TDNATLELNTGGDFD
+1075 
-1090 NAISGSGQVVKSGDD
+1090 
-1105 ALTLSG
+1105 
-1111 TNTYSGGTT
+1111 
-1120 ISGGTLIASNVEAL
+1120 
-1134 GTGDVTD
+1134 
-1141 NAVLELNTG
+1141 
-1150 GDFANNI
+1150 
-1157 GGSGQVVKS
+1157 
-1166 GDETLTLSGTNSYTG
+1166 
-1181 GTTISGGTLVAS
+1181 
-1193 NVEALGSGDVT
+1193 
-1204 DNATLE
+1204 
-1210 MNTGGDFAN
+1210 
-1219 NIGGTGSV
+1219 
-1227 VKSGDKTLTLSGS
+1227 
-1240 NIYTGG
+1240 
-1246 TLISGGTLI
+1246 
-1255 ATNVDALGTGDVTD
+1255 
-1269 NATLEMNTGGDFAN
+1269 
-1283 AIGGTGSVVKS
+1283 
-1294 GDETLTLSGSN
+1294 
-1305 IYTGGTTI
+1305 
-1313 SGGTLVATN
+1313 
-1322 VEALGS
+1322 
-1328 GDVTDNATLELNTG
+1328 
-1342 GTFDNVISGSGQVVK
+1342 
-1357 SGDDALT
+1357 
-1364 LSGNNSYTGGT
+1364 
-1375 LISDG
+1375 
-1380 TLVASNVEALGSG
+1380 
-1393 DVTDNATLALN
+1393 
-1404 TGGDFTNNIGGTGR
+1404 
-1418 VEKSGDDALT
+1418 
-1428 LSGANSYTGGTLISG
+1428 
-1443 GTLVATNVDALGTGN
+1443 
-1458 VTDNATLELNTGG
+1458 
-1471 DFDNAISGSGQVV
+1471 
-1484 KSGDKTLTLSGA
+1484 
-1496 NSYTGGTTISSG
+1496 G

-1539 NIGGTGSVVK
+1539 AIGGTGSVVK
-1549 SGDETLTLSGAN
+1549 SGDKTLTLSGAN

-1570 GGTLVATS
+1570 GGTLVAS
-1578 VDALGSGDVT
+1578 NVEALGTGDIT
-1588 DNATLEMNTGGDFA
+1588 DNATLELNTGGDFA

-1617 TLTLSGSNTYAGGTT
+1617 TLTLSGTNSYTGGTT
-1632 INDGTLVANN
+1632 ISGGTLVANN
-1642 VEALGTGDVID
+1642 VEALGTGDVTN

-1702 IAANVNALGTGA
+1702 IATHVNALGTGA

-1768 SNTADPVIHAASQ
+1768 GNTVDPVIHAASQ

-1842 GRIDDMGKQYE
+1842 GRIDDTGKQYE

-1898 PASSTGWD
+1898 PASATGWD

-1967 ISGSGQVVKSGDD
+1967 ISGSGQVVKSGD
-1980 ALTLSGANTYTGGTT
+1980 
-1995 INDGTLVACNVEA
+1995 E
-2008 LGTGDVTD
+2008 
-2016 NATLELNTGGTFDN
+2016 
-2030 VISGSGQMVKSGDD
+2030 
-2044 TLTLSGSNTYTGGTT
+2044 TLTLSGTNTYSGGTL
-2059 ISGGTLVATSVDAL
+2059 ISGGTLVASNVEAL
-2073 GSGDVTNDAVLEL
+2073 GTGDVTNDAVLEL
-2086 NTGGDFDNAISGSG
+2086 NTGGTFDNA
-2100 QVVKSGDETLTLS
+2100 
-2113 GANSYTG
+2113 
-2120 GTTISGGTLVA
+2120 
-2131 SNVEAL
+2131 
-2137 GSSDVTDNAT
+2137 
-2147 LELNT
+2147 
-2152 GGDFTNNISG
+2152 ISG

-2200 LGTGDITDNAVLE
+2200 LGSGDVTDNATLELNTGGTFDNAISGSGKVEKSGDDALTLSGANTYTGGTLISDGTLVASNVEALGTGDVTDNAVLE

-2229 VVKSGDETL
+2229 VEKSGDGTL

-2251 ISGGTLVASN
+2251 IN
-2261 VDALGTGD
+2261 
-2269 VTDNATL
+2269 
-2276 ELNTG
+2276 
-2281 GTFDNVISGSG
+2281 
-2292 QVVKSG
+2292 
-2298 DKTLTLS
+2298 
-2305 GANSYTGG
+2305 
-2313 TTINDGTLVA
+2313 
-2323 SNVDAL
+2323 
-2329 GSGDVTNDAVLELNT
+2329 
-2344 GGDFTNNISGSGQVV
+2344 
-2359 KSGDETLTLSGTNS
+2359 
-2373 YTDGTLIS
+2373 
-2381 GGTLVATNL
+2381 
-2390 EALGTGDV
+2390 
-2398 TNNATLELNTG
+2398 
-2409 GDFTNNISGSGQVV
+2409 
-2423 KSGDETLTLSGANS
+2423 
-2437 YTGGTTISGG
+2437 
-2447 TLVAS
+2447 
-2452 NVEAL
+2452 
-2457 GSGDVTDNA
+2457 
-2466 TLEMNTGGD
+2466 
-2475 FDNAI
+2475 
-2480 SGSGQVV
+2480 
-2487 KSGDKTLTL
+2487 
-2496 SGANSYTG
+2496 
-2504 GTTISGGT
+2504 
-2512 LVASNV
+2512 
-2518 EALGSGDIDN
+2518 
-2528 YASLQLNASGQF
+2528 
-2540 VTANL
+2540 
-2545 TTHDNATTAIGA
+2545 
-2557 GSALRANTLTQEAN
+2557 
-2571 STLAVHLID
+2571 
-2580 SNSGAIVTADHANLG
+2580 
-2595 GTLDITGIGNVAK
+2595 
-2608 SWTRDAYAYTLIDTD
+2608 
-2623 SAINSDFAQF
+2623 
-2633 TVAGMDAKQVDFLT
+2633 
-2647 VDGRVN
+2647 
-2653 AADDTRYD
+2653 
-2661 VTASLS
+2661 
-2667 WYADSDNA
+2667 
-2675 ATDAH
+2675 
-2680 GTFTLS
+2680 
-2686 EQGHSFTLNTALTD
+2686 
-2700 VDATLNPDSATY
+2700 
-2712 WDGKSLIK
+2712 
-2720 RGAGTLILGAQN
+2720 
-2732 TYSGDTDVQEGAL
+2732 
-2745 WLAETA
+2745 
-2751 TIGSAGS
+2751 
-2758 AQAVNIAANAA
+2758 
-2769 FGGHNATVNGHV
+2769 
-2781 NNQGSLYFVDTFT
+2781 
-2794 VNGDVVNSSAMI
+2794 
-2806 SGSDQPNNTLTIAGN
+2806 
-2821 YTGNDGHLYLNTQ
+2821 
-2834 LGDDSSPTDKL
+2834 
-2845 IVTGDTAGSTTL
+2845 
-2857 HITNVNGLGAQ
+2857 
-2868 TVNGIEVIEVGGQS
+2868 
-2882 DGDFTLYKGHVDINA
+2882 
-2897 WTYTLKQDGGDW
+2897 
-2909 YLRSESDDVPD
+2909 
-2920 DGGEVTPPDDGG
+2920 
-2932 EVTPPDDGGDVTPPD
+2932 
-2947 GGGDVTPPDDGGEVT
+2947 
-2962 PPDDGGEVTP
+2962 
-2972 PDDGG
+2972 
-2977 DVTPPDDGGDVTPVA
+2977 
-2992 PQYRADIGVYLGNQW
+2992 
-3007 MARNLQMQTLY
+3007 
-3018 DREGS
+3018 
-3023 QYRSADGSIW
+3023 
-3033 MRFKAGKAESQAVN
+3033 
-3047 GNVDIDSD
+3047 
-3055 YSQFQLGG
+3055 
-3063 DILTWSDGAQS
+3063 
-3074 VTVGLMGSYINANT
+3074 
-3088 DSTGNRGADGSQ
+3088 
-3100 FSANGSVDGYNL
+3100 
-3112 GLYATWFADA
+3112 
-3122 QSHRGAYIDS
+3122 
-3132 WYQYGAYNNSVDNDG
+3132 
-3147 LSASRY
+3147 
-3153 DSAAHAVSLET
+3153 
-3164 GYRYDIALSN
+3164 
-3174 RNTVS
+3174 
-3179 LTPQAQVTWQRYSA
+3179 
-3193 DTVIDDGG
+3193 
-3201 TRISGQN
+3201 
-3208 DDSWTTRLGMRV
+3208 
-3220 DGKLYKE
+3220 
-3227 SGRIQPF
+3227 
-3234 MEVNWLH
+3234 
-3241 ASDNAAATFGDTKVS
+3241 
-3256 QDLPN
+3256 
-3261 DRVEVKVGIQAN
+3261 
-3273 VSERLS
+3273 
-3279 VYAQAA
+3279 
-3285 GQKGK
+3285 
-3290 NDYGDAS
+3290 
-3297 FSLNMRYNW
+3297 

>member
-1 MNKTYNIIWNAA
+1 
-13 RGMYI
+13 
-18 VTSELARSG
+18 
-27 SRAIVSVSASC
+27 
-38 AVTLLAMDA
+38 
-47 APAVAEETRVSIPSQ
+47 
-62 TTTYT
+62 
-67 LSGATPFVVETGN
+67 
-80 TVATDTA
+80 
-87 TSAAIVGDNSN
+87 
-98 DWDLLIESGAV
+98 
-109 VGSSLTDSQAM
+109 
-120 NLDSLTGA
+120 
-128 TSVHNQGTIT
+128 
-138 GSNEDGTIMLQNGGS
+138 
-153 VINDARI
+153 
-160 ENNATYEHDPQ
+160 
-171 DIPQEYAG
+171 
-179 VYMLNG
+179 
-185 GSYVS
+185 
-190 SESGVLEG
+190 
-198 VSGVI
+198 
-203 VQSGEAHITNGGMI
+203 
-217 NSDGSWRS
+217 
-225 YGVEFRDGTYGT
+225 
-237 IVNTGT
+237 
-243 IITTASDGSG
+243 
-253 KIEDAAIYVHTLNDM
+253 
-268 AVSGSVSVD
+268 
-277 NSGLM
+277 
-282 QSDFITVA
+282 
-290 LYYGSHFEVVNRV
+290 
-303 GGVITA
+303 
-309 GNSSLVGI
+309 
-317 KSTAMELKVGVDNLV
+317 
-332 TNDGTISAYGTANTY
+332 
-347 GIHYGEST
+347 
-355 SGGVITNTG
+355 
-364 SITTTGGGSG
+364 
-374 DASVYVHGNGDG
+374 
-386 TVVNN
+386 
-391 SGTMSSSVY
+391 
-400 GVYLDSTRSKGH
+400 
-412 TLNNQAGGAISAN
+412 
-425 TAVAINGNGNTITNQ
+425 
-440 GKMTG
+440 
-445 VSDGLLISGNNN
+445 
-457 IVTTSGG
+457 
-464 EISGKNG
+464 
-471 IRVSKGSGNQ
+471 
-481 ITAKSGSKITTTST
+481 
-495 GISIAGGN
+495 
-503 NQITTESGSTIVAKD
+503 
-518 NGILINSGAN
+518 
-528 NVTNGG
+528 
-534 SITATGSS
+534 
-542 ISYGIQYNSGTS
+542 
-554 GTITNTGTI
+554 
-563 TTTGKGAGDA
+563 
-573 SVYAHGGAVTINNS
+573 
-587 GTMDSSVYGVYVTT
+587 
-601 GHTLNNLAGGS
+601 
-612 ITANTA
+612 
-618 VQLNGNNNTLA
+618 
-629 NAGAILGD
+629 
-637 TNGVT
+637 
-642 INGSGN
+642 
-648 TLTSQGKITG
+648 
-658 GTNAILINSGSK
+658 
-670 NNTLTLNTGTEISG
+670 
-684 NITDDNN
+684 
-691 SASANN
+691 
-697 NLILDGEGTLG
+697 
-708 SSISG
+708 
-713 LNSVT
+713 
-718 SSGDWT
+718 
-724 LPGAT
+724 
-729 MNLSGTTNSALWVKS
+729 
-744 GTLILNGAMTAKGA
+744 
-758 TVDSGTTLQIGN
+758 
-770 SGTLGAFNG
+770 
-779 DIVDNGTLTFNRSD
+779 
-793 AAAYGSVISG
+793 
-803 SGNVIK
+803 
-809 QGGGELTLSNN
+809 
-820 NSYSGGTTIAEGTLT
+820 
-835 ATAGGALGSGN
+835 
-846 IDNRAYLKLDAASAS
+846 
-861 DPFIVADL
+861 
-869 TTHSGATVEIG
+869 
-880 AGSTLQANTLTQ
+880 
-892 QDGSTLTADLTATS
+892 
-906 GPAIRAKNVNLDGTL
+906 
-921 NVASPA
+921 
-927 SQEPIRSTDDLI
+927 
-939 SLALI
+939 
-944 ESDNAISGDFD
+944 
-955 DITINGNAMNSD
+955 
-967 AFITVVGQ
+967 
-975 KNVNDTHY
+975 
-983 DLVETLTWYADR
+983 
-995 YNAAID
+995 
-1001 AHGTFN
+1001 
-1007 LADADDSF
+1007 
-1015 TVNTVLENV
+1015 
-1024 DANSG
+1024 
-1029 WNGQSLTKTGAGT
+1029 
-1042 LILNAENT
+1042 
-1050 YTGGT
+1050 
-1055 TISDGTLVANNVEAL
+1055 
-1070 GTGNV
+1070 
-1075 TDNATLELNTGGDFD
+1075 
-1090 NAISGSGQVVKSGDD
+1090 
-1105 ALTLSG
+1105 
-1111 TNTYSGGTT
+1111 
-1120 ISGGTLIASNVEAL
+1120 
-1134 GTGDVTD
+1134 
-1141 NAVLELNTG
+1141 
-1150 GDFANNI
+1150 
-1157 GGSGQVVKS
+1157 
-1166 GDETLTLSGTNSYTG
+1166 
-1181 GTTISGGTLVAS
+1181 
-1193 NVEALGSGDVT
+1193 
-1204 DNATLE
+1204 
-1210 MNTGGDFAN
+1210 
-1219 NIGGTGSV
+1219 
-1227 VKSGDKTLTLSGS
+1227 
-1240 NIYTGG
+1240 
-1246 TLISGGTLI
+1246 
-1255 ATNVDALGTGDVTD
+1255 
-1269 NATLEMNTGGDFAN
+1269 
-1283 AIGGTGSVVKS
+1283 
-1294 GDETLTLSGSN
+1294 
-1305 IYTGGTTI
+1305 
-1313 SGGTLVATN
+1313 
-1322 VEALGS
+1322 
-1328 GDVTDNATLELNTG
+1328 
-1342 GTFDNVISGSGQVVK
+1342 
-1357 SGDDALT
+1357 
-1364 LSGNNSYTGGT
+1364 
-1375 LISDG
+1375 
-1380 TLVASNVEALGSG
+1380 
-1393 DVTDNATLALN
+1393 
-1404 TGGDFTNNIGGTGR
+1404 
-1418 VEKSGDDALT
+1418 
-1428 LSGANSYTGGTLISG
+1428 
-1443 GTLVATNVDALGTGN
+1443 
-1458 VTDNATLELNTGG
+1458 
-1471 DFDNAISGSGQVV
+1471 DNAISGSGQVV

-1496 NSYTGGTTISSG
+1496 NSYTGGTTISGG
-1508 TLIATNVEALGT
+1508 TLVASNVEALG
-1520 GDVTDNA
+1520 
-1527 TLELNTGGDFDN
+1527 
-1539 NIGGTGSVVK
+1539 
-1549 SGDETLTLSGAN
+1549 SGDIT
-1561 SYTGGTTIS
+1561 
-1570 GGTLVATS
+1570 
-1578 VDALGSGDVT
+1578 
-1588 DNATLEMNTGGDFA
+1588 
-1602 NNIGGTG
+1602 
-1609 SVVKSGDK
+1609 
-1617 TLTLSGSNTYAGGTT
+1617 
-1632 INDGTLVANN
+1632 
-1642 VEALGTGDVID
+1642 D

-1678 GDKTLTLSG
+1678 GDETLTLSG
-1687 ANSYSGATTISGGTL
+1687 TNTYTGGTTISGGTL
-1702 IAANVNALGTGA
+1702 IATHVNALGTGA

-1726 GQFTVTDLT
+1726 GQFAVTDLT

-1842 GRIDDMGKQYE
+1842 GRIDDTGKQYE

-1898 PASSTGWD
+1898 PDSATGWD

-1927 GGTTI
+1927 VGTTI

-1967 ISGSGQVVKSGDD
+1967 ISGSGQVVKSGDKM
-1980 ALTLSGANTYTGGTT
+1980 LTLSGTNSYSGGTL
-1995 INDGTLVACNVEA
+1995 ISGGTLVATNVDA
-2008 LGTGDVTD
+2008 LGSGDVTD
-2016 NATLELNTGGTFDN
+2016 DATLELNTGGTFDN
-2030 VISGSGQMVKSGDD
+2030 AISGSGQVVKSGDD
-2044 TLTLSGSNTYTGGTT
+2044 TLTLSGSNTYTGGT
-2059 ISGGTLVATSVDAL
+2059 I
-2073 GSGDVTNDAVLEL
+2073 
-2086 NTGGDFDNAISGSG
+2086 
-2100 QVVKSGDETLTLS
+2100 
-2113 GANSYTG
+2113 
-2120 GTTISGGTLVA
+2120 ISGGTLVA

-2137 GSSDVTDNAT
+2137 GTGDVTND
-2147 LELNT
+2147 
-2152 GGDFTNNISG
+2152 
-2162 SGQVVKSGDDVLTLS
+2162 
-2177 GANSYSGGTLIS
+2177 
-2189 DGTLVASNVEA
+2189 
-2200 LGTGDITDNAVLE
+2200 AVLE

-2238 TLSGSNTYTGGTT
+2238 TLSGSNTYTGGTL

-2261 VDALGTGD
+2261 V
-2269 VTDNATL
+2269 
-2276 ELNTG
+2276 E
-2281 GTFDNVISGSG
+2281 
-2292 QVVKSG
+2292 
-2298 DKTLTLS
+2298 
-2305 GANSYTGG
+2305 
-2313 TTINDGTLVA
+2313 
-2323 SNVDAL
+2323 AL

-2344 GGDFTNNISGSGQVV
+2344 GGDFTNAISGSGQVVKSGDETLTLSGANSYTGGTLISGGTLIASNVEALGTGDVTDNAVLELNTGGDFDNAISGSGQVEKSGDETLTLSGANSYTGGTLISSGTLVANDVNALGTGDVTDNAVLELNTGGTFDNAISGSGQVVKSGDETLTLSGSNTYTGGTTINDGTLIATSVDALGSGDVTDNAVLELNTGGDFDNAISGSGQVV

-2409 GDFTNNISGSGQVV
+2409 GTFDNAISGSGQVV
-2423 KSGDETLTLSGANS
+2423 KSGDDALTLSGSNT

-2447 TLVAS
+2447 TLIATSVD
-2452 NVEAL
+2452 AL

-2466 TLEMNTGGD
+2466 VLELNTGGT

-2496 SGANSYTG
+2496 SGSNTYTG

-2512 LVASNV
+2512 LIASNV
-2518 EALGSGDIDN
+2518 EALGSGNIDN

-2557 GSALRANTLTQEAN
+2557 GSTLRANTLTQEAN
-2571 STLAVHLID
+2571 STLAVHLTD

-2700 VDATLNPDSATY
+2700 VDATLNPDSATD

-2781 NNQGSLYFVDTFT
+2781 NNLGSLYFVDTFT

-2897 WTYTLKQDGGDW
+2897 WTYMLKQDGGDW

-2920 DGGEVTPPDDGG
+2920 DGGD
-2932 EVTPPDDGGDVTPPD
+2932 VTPPDDGGDVTPPD
-2947 GGGDVTPPDDGGEVT
+2947 DGGD
-2962 PPDDGGEVTP
+2962 VTP

-2977 DVTPPDDGGDVTPVA
+2977 DVTPPDDGGDVTPPDDDGDITPPDGGDVTPVA

-3023 QYRSADGSIW
+3023 QYRSADGSVW

-3074 VTVGLMGSYINANT
+3074 VTVGLMGSYINAST

-3241 ASDNAAATFGDTKVS
+3241 ASDNASATFGDTKVS

>member
-1 MNKTYNIIWNAA
+1 
-13 RGMYI
+13 MYI

-67 LSGATPFVVETGN
+67 LSGATPFVVEAGN
-80 TVATDTA
+80 TIATDTA
-87 TSAAIVGDNSN
+87 ASAAIVGDNSN

-109 VGSSLTDSQAM
+109 VGSSLIDSQAM

-138 GSNEDGTIMLQNGGS
+138 GSSADGTILLQNGGS
-153 VINDARI
+153 VINDGRI
-160 ENNATYEHDPQ
+160 ENSAIYVHNLDLGAPEIDAA
-171 DIPQEYAG
+171 I
-179 VYMLNG
+179 YMLNG

-190 SESGVLEG
+190 SENGVLKG

-203 VQSGEAHITNGGMI
+203 VQSGEVHITNGGTI

-225 YGVEFRDGTYGT
+225 YGVELRGGAYGT

-253 KIEDAAIYVHTLNDM
+253 EIEDAAIYAHTFDDI
-268 AVSGSVSVD
+268 AAGDYVSVD
-277 NSGLM
+277 NSGLL
-282 QSDFITVA
+282 QSDFIAVA
-290 LYYGSHFEVVNRV
+290 LYHGAHFEVINRA

-317 KSTAMELKVGVDNLV
+317 QSAAMELKAGANNLV

-364 SITTTGGGSG
+364 SITTTGGGAG

-391 SGTMSSSVY
+391 SGTMSSTVY
-400 GVYLDSTRSKGH
+400 GVYLDSARSKGH

-503 NQITTESGSTIVAKD
+503 NQITTESGSAIVAKD

-542 ISYGIQYNSGTS
+542 ISYGIHYYSGTS

-587 GTMDSSVYGVYVTT
+587 GTMDSSVFGVYVTT

-618 VQLNGNNNTLA
+618 VQFHGNNNTLA

-642 INGSGN
+642 ISGSGN
-648 TLTSQGKITG
+648 TLTNQGKITG

-684 NITDDNN
+684 SITDDNN

-724 LPGAT
+724 LSGAT

-770 SGTLGAFNG
+770 SGTLGTFNG

-803 SGNVIK
+803 SGNVVK

-955 DITINGNAMNSD
+955 GITINGNAMNPD

-1055 TISDGTLVANNVEAL
+1055 TISEGTLVANNVEAL

-1090 NAISGSGQVVKSGDD
+1090 NAISGSGQVVKSGD
-1105 ALTLSG
+1105 
-1111 TNTYSGGTT
+1111 
-1120 ISGGTLIASNVEAL
+1120 
-1134 GTGDVTD
+1134 
-1141 NAVLELNTG
+1141 
-1150 GDFANNI
+1150 
-1157 GGSGQVVKS
+1157 
-1166 GDETLTLSGTNSYTG
+1166 
-1181 GTTISGGTLVAS
+1181 
-1193 NVEALGSGDVT
+1193 
-1204 DNATLE
+1204 
-1210 MNTGGDFAN
+1210 
-1219 NIGGTGSV
+1219 
-1227 VKSGDKTLTLSGS
+1227 KTLTLSG
-1240 NIYTGG
+1240 
-1246 TLISGGTLI
+1246 
-1255 ATNVDALGTGDVTD
+1255 
-1269 NATLEMNTGGDFAN
+1269 AN
-1283 AIGGTGSVVKS
+1283 S
-1294 GDETLTLSGSN
+1294 
-1305 IYTGGTTI
+1305 YTGGTTI

-1357 SGDDALT
+1357 SGDEMLTLSGANSYTGGTTISGGTLVVSNVEALGSGDVTDNATLELNTGGDFDNNIGGTGSVVKSGDKTLTLSGANSYTGGTTISGGTLVATNVEALGSGDVTDNATLELNTGGTFDNVISGSGQVVKSGDEMLTLSGANSYTGGTTISGGTLVASNVEALGSGDVTDNATLELNTGGDFDNAISGSGQVVKSGDDALT

-1393 DVTDNATLALN
+1393 DVTN
-1404 TGGDFTNNIGGTGR
+1404 
-1418 VEKSGDDALT
+1418 DA
-1428 LSGANSYTGGTLISG
+1428 
-1443 GTLVATNVDALGTGN
+1443 V
-1458 VTDNATLELNTGG
+1458 LELNTGG

-1496 NSYTGGTTISSG
+1496 NSYTGGTTISGG
-1508 TLIATNVEALGT
+1508 TLVASNVEALG
-1520 GDVTDNA
+1520 
-1527 TLELNTGGDFDN
+1527 
-1539 NIGGTGSVVK
+1539 
-1549 SGDETLTLSGAN
+1549 SGDIT
-1561 SYTGGTTIS
+1561 
-1570 GGTLVATS
+1570 
-1578 VDALGSGDVT
+1578 
-1588 DNATLEMNTGGDFA
+1588 
-1602 NNIGGTG
+1602 
-1609 SVVKSGDK
+1609 
-1617 TLTLSGSNTYAGGTT
+1617 
-1632 INDGTLVANN
+1632 
-1642 VEALGTGDVID
+1642 D

-1678 GDKTLTLSG
+1678 GDETLTLSG
-1687 ANSYSGATTISGGTL
+1687 TNTYTGGTTISGGTL
-1702 IAANVNALGTGA
+1702 IATHVNALGTGA

-1726 GQFTVTDLT
+1726 GQFAVTDLT

-1842 GRIDDMGKQYE
+1842 GRIDDTGKQYE

-1898 PASSTGWD
+1898 PDSATGWD

-1927 GGTTI
+1927 VGTTI

-1967 ISGSGQVVKSGDD
+1967 ISGSGQVVKSGDKM
-1980 ALTLSGANTYTGGTT
+1980 LTLSGTNSYSGGTL
-1995 INDGTLVACNVEA
+1995 ISGGTLVATNVDA
-2008 LGTGDVTD
+2008 LGSGDVTD
-2016 NATLELNTGGTFDN
+2016 DATLELNTGGTFDN
-2030 VISGSGQMVKSGDD
+2030 AISGSGQVVKSGDD
-2044 TLTLSGSNTYTGGTT
+2044 TLTLSGSNTYTGGTI
-2059 ISGGTLVATSVDAL
+2059 ISGGTLVASNVEAL
-2073 GSGDVTNDAVLEL
+2073 GTGDVTNDAVLEL

-2113 GANSYTG
+2113 GT
-2120 GTTISGGTLVA
+2120 
-2131 SNVEAL
+2131 
-2137 GSSDVTDNAT
+2137 
-2147 LELNT
+2147 
-2152 GGDFTNNISG
+2152 
-2162 SGQVVKSGDDVLTLS
+2162 
-2177 GANSYSGGTLIS
+2177 
-2189 DGTLVASNVEA
+2189 
-2200 LGTGDITDNAVLE
+2200 
-2213 LNTGGDF
+2213 
-2220 DNAISGSGQ
+2220 AI
-2229 VVKSGDETL
+2229 
-2238 TLSGSNTYTGGTT
+2238 
-2251 ISGGTLVASN
+2251 
-2261 VDALGTGD
+2261 
-2269 VTDNATL
+2269 
-2276 ELNTG
+2276 
-2281 GTFDNVISGSG
+2281 
-2292 QVVKSG
+2292 
-2298 DKTLTLS
+2298 
-2305 GANSYTGG
+2305 
-2313 TTINDGTLVA
+2313 
-2323 SNVDAL
+2323 
-2329 GSGDVTNDAVLELNT
+2329 
-2344 GGDFTNNISGSGQVV
+2344 
-2359 KSGDETLTLSGTNS
+2359 
-2373 YTDGTLIS
+2373 
-2381 GGTLVATNL
+2381 
-2390 EALGTGDV
+2390 
-2398 TNNATLELNTG
+2398 
-2409 GDFTNNISGSGQVV
+2409 
-2423 KSGDETLTLSGANS
+2423 
-2437 YTGGTTISGG
+2437 
-2447 TLVAS
+2447 
-2452 NVEAL
+2452 
-2457 GSGDVTDNA
+2457 
-2466 TLEMNTGGD
+2466 
-2475 FDNAI
+2475 
-2480 SGSGQVV
+2480 
-2487 KSGDKTLTL
+2487 
-2496 SGANSYTG
+2496 
-2504 GTTISGGT
+2504 
-2512 LVASNV
+2512 
-2518 EALGSGDIDN
+2518 
-2528 YASLQLNASGQF
+2528 
-2540 VTANL
+2540 L
-2545 TTHDNATTAIGA
+2545 TT
-2557 GSALRANTLTQEAN
+2557 
-2571 STLAVHLID
+2571 
-2580 SNSGAIVTADHANLG
+2580 
-2595 GTLDITGIGNVAK
+2595 
-2608 SWTRDAYAYTLIDTD
+2608 
-2623 SAINSDFAQF
+2623 
-2633 TVAGMDAKQVDFLT
+2633 
-2647 VDGRVN
+2647 
-2653 AADDTRYD
+2653 
-2661 VTASLS
+2661 
-2667 WYADSDNA
+2667 
-2675 ATDAH
+2675 
-2680 GTFTLS
+2680 
-2686 EQGHSFTLNTALTD
+2686 
-2700 VDATLNPDSATY
+2700 P
-2712 WDGKSLIK
+2712 
-2720 RGAGTLILGAQN
+2720 
-2732 TYSGDTDVQEGAL
+2732 
-2745 WLAETA
+2745 
-2751 TIGSAGS
+2751 
-2758 AQAVNIAANAA
+2758 
-2769 FGGHNATVNGHV
+2769 
-2781 NNQGSLYFVDTFT
+2781 
-2794 VNGDVVNSSAMI
+2794 
-2806 SGSDQPNNTLTIAGN
+2806 
-2821 YTGNDGHLYLNTQ
+2821 
-2834 LGDDSSPTDKL
+2834 
-2845 IVTGDTAGSTTL
+2845 
-2857 HITNVNGLGAQ
+2857 
-2868 TVNGIEVIEVGGQS
+2868 
-2882 DGDFTLYKGHVDINA
+2882 
-2897 WTYTLKQDGGDW
+2897 
-2909 YLRSESDDVPD
+2909 
-2920 DGGEVTPPDDGG
+2920 
-2932 EVTPPDDGGDVTPPD
+2932 
-2947 GGGDVTPPDDGGEVT
+2947 
-2962 PPDDGGEVTP
+2962 
-2972 PDDGG
+2972 
-2977 DVTPPDDGGDVTPVA
+2977 
-2992 PQYRADIGVYLGNQW
+2992 
-3007 MARNLQMQTLY
+3007 
-3018 DREGS
+3018 
-3023 QYRSADGSIW
+3023 
-3033 MRFKAGKAESQAVN
+3033 
-3047 GNVDIDSD
+3047 
-3055 YSQFQLGG
+3055 
-3063 DILTWSDGAQS
+3063 
-3074 VTVGLMGSYINANT
+3074 
-3088 DSTGNRGADGSQ
+3088 
-3100 FSANGSVDGYNL
+3100 
-3112 GLYATWFADA
+3112 
-3122 QSHRGAYIDS
+3122 
-3132 WYQYGAYNNSVDNDG
+3132 
-3147 LSASRY
+3147 
-3153 DSAAHAVSLET
+3153 SAAA
-3164 GYRYDIALSN
+3164 
-3174 RNTVS
+3174 
-3179 LTPQAQVTWQRYSA
+3179 
-3193 DTVIDDGG
+3193 
-3201 TRISGQN
+3201 
-3208 DDSWTTRLGMRV
+3208 
-3220 DGKLYKE
+3220 
-3227 SGRIQPF
+3227 GR
-3234 MEVNWLH
+3234 W
-3241 ASDNAAATFGDTKVS
+3241 
-3256 QDLPN
+3256 
-3261 DRVEVKVGIQAN
+3261 
-3273 VSERLS
+3273 
-3279 VYAQAA
+3279 
-3285 GQKGK
+3285 
-3290 NDYGDAS
+3290 
-3297 FSLNMRYNW
+3297 

>member
-1 MNKTYNIIWNAA
+1 
-13 RGMYI
+13 
-18 VTSELARSG
+18 
-27 SRAIVSVSASC
+27 
-38 AVTLLAMDA
+38 
-47 APAVAEETRVSIPSQ
+47 
-62 TTTYT
+62 
-67 LSGATPFVVETGN
+67 
-80 TVATDTA
+80 
-87 TSAAIVGDNSN
+87 
-98 DWDLLIESGAV
+98 
-109 VGSSLTDSQAM
+109 
-120 NLDSLTGA
+120 
-128 TSVHNQGTIT
+128 
-138 GSNEDGTIMLQNGGS
+138 
-153 VINDARI
+153 
-160 ENNATYEHDPQ
+160 
-171 DIPQEYAG
+171 
-179 VYMLNG
+179 
-185 GSYVS
+185 
-190 SESGVLEG
+190 
-198 VSGVI
+198 
-203 VQSGEAHITNGGMI
+203 
-217 NSDGSWRS
+217 
-225 YGVEFRDGTYGT
+225 
-237 IVNTGT
+237 
-243 IITTASDGSG
+243 
-253 KIEDAAIYVHTLNDM
+253 
-268 AVSGSVSVD
+268 
-277 NSGLM
+277 
-282 QSDFITVA
+282 
-290 LYYGSHFEVVNRV
+290 
-303 GGVITA
+303 
-309 GNSSLVGI
+309 
-317 KSTAMELKVGVDNLV
+317 
-332 TNDGTISAYGTANTY
+332 
-347 GIHYGEST
+347 
-355 SGGVITNTG
+355 
-364 SITTTGGGSG
+364 
-374 DASVYVHGNGDG
+374 
-386 TVVNN
+386 
-391 SGTMSSSVY
+391 
-400 GVYLDSTRSKGH
+400 
-412 TLNNQAGGAISAN
+412 
-425 TAVAINGNGNTITNQ
+425 
-440 GKMTG
+440 
-445 VSDGLLISGNNN
+445 
-457 IVTTSGG
+457 
-464 EISGKNG
+464 
-471 IRVSKGSGNQ
+471 
-481 ITAKSGSKITTTST
+481 
-495 GISIAGGN
+495 
-503 NQITTESGSTIVAKD
+503 
-518 NGILINSGAN
+518 
-528 NVTNGG
+528 
-534 SITATGSS
+534 
-542 ISYGIQYNSGTS
+542 
-554 GTITNTGTI
+554 
-563 TTTGKGAGDA
+563 
-573 SVYAHGGAVTINNS
+573 
-587 GTMDSSVYGVYVTT
+587 
-601 GHTLNNLAGGS
+601 
-612 ITANTA
+612 
-618 VQLNGNNNTLA
+618 
-629 NAGAILGD
+629 
-637 TNGVT
+637 
-642 INGSGN
+642 
-648 TLTSQGKITG
+648 
-658 GTNAILINSGSK
+658 
-670 NNTLTLNTGTEISG
+670 
-684 NITDDNN
+684 
-691 SASANN
+691 
-697 NLILDGEGTLG
+697 
-708 SSISG
+708 
-713 LNSVT
+713 
-718 SSGDWT
+718 
-724 LPGAT
+724 
-729 MNLSGTTNSALWVKS
+729 
-744 GTLILNGAMTAKGA
+744 
-758 TVDSGTTLQIGN
+758 
-770 SGTLGAFNG
+770 
-779 DIVDNGTLTFNRSD
+779 
-793 AAAYGSVISG
+793 
-803 SGNVIK
+803 
-809 QGGGELTLSNN
+809 
-820 NSYSGGTTIAEGTLT
+820 
-835 ATAGGALGSGN
+835 
-846 IDNRAYLKLDAASAS
+846 
-861 DPFIVADL
+861 
-869 TTHSGATVEIG
+869 
-880 AGSTLQANTLTQ
+880 
-892 QDGSTLTADLTATS
+892 
-906 GPAIRAKNVNLDGTL
+906 
-921 NVASPA
+921 
-927 SQEPIRSTDDLI
+927 
-939 SLALI
+939 
-944 ESDNAISGDFD
+944 
-955 DITINGNAMNSD
+955 
-967 AFITVVGQ
+967 
-975 KNVNDTHY
+975 
-983 DLVETLTWYADR
+983 
-995 YNAAID
+995 
-1001 AHGTFN
+1001 
-1007 LADADDSF
+1007 
-1015 TVNTVLENV
+1015 
-1024 DANSG
+1024 
-1029 WNGQSLTKTGAGT
+1029 
-1042 LILNAENT
+1042 
-1050 YTGGT
+1050 
-1055 TISDGTLVANNVEAL
+1055 
-1070 GTGNV
+1070 
-1075 TDNATLELNTGGDFD
+1075 
-1090 NAISGSGQVVKSGDD
+1090 
-1105 ALTLSG
+1105 SG
-1111 TNTYSGGTT
+1111 TNTYR
-1120 ISGGTLIASNVEAL
+1120 GGTL
-1134 GTGDVTD
+1134 
-1141 NAVLELNTG
+1141 
-1150 GDFANNI
+1150 
-1157 GGSGQVVKS
+1157 
-1166 GDETLTLSGTNSYTG
+1166 
-1181 GTTISGGTLVAS
+1181 ISGGTLVAS
-1193 NVEALGSGDVT
+1193 NVEALGS
-1204 DNATLE
+1204 
-1210 MNTGGDFAN
+1210 
-1219 NIGGTGSV
+1219 
-1227 VKSGDKTLTLSGS
+1227 
-1240 NIYTGG
+1240 
-1246 TLISGGTLI
+1246 
-1255 ATNVDALGTGDVTD
+1255 
-1269 NATLEMNTGGDFAN
+1269 
-1283 AIGGTGSVVKS
+1283 
-1294 GDETLTLSGSN
+1294 
-1305 IYTGGTTI
+1305 
-1313 SGGTLVATN
+1313 
-1322 VEALGS
+1322 
-1328 GDVTDNATLELNTG
+1328 
-1342 GTFDNVISGSGQVVK
+1342 
-1357 SGDDALT
+1357 
-1364 LSGNNSYTGGT
+1364 
-1375 LISDG
+1375 
-1380 TLVASNVEALGSG
+1380 
-1393 DVTDNATLALN
+1393 
-1404 TGGDFTNNIGGTGR
+1404 
-1418 VEKSGDDALT
+1418 
-1428 LSGANSYTGGTLISG
+1428 
-1443 GTLVATNVDALGTGN
+1443 
-1458 VTDNATLELNTGG
+1458 
-1471 DFDNAISGSGQVV
+1471 
-1484 KSGDKTLTLSGA
+1484 
-1496 NSYTGGTTISSG
+1496 
-1508 TLIATNVEALGT
+1508 

-1549 SGDETLTLSGAN
+1549 SGDKTLTLSGAN

-1570 GGTLVATS
+1570 GGTLVAT
-1578 VDALGSGDVT
+1578 
-1588 DNATLEMNTGGDFA
+1588 
-1602 NNIGGTG
+1602 
-1609 SVVKSGDK
+1609 
-1617 TLTLSGSNTYAGGTT
+1617 
-1632 INDGTLVANN
+1632 N
-1642 VEALGTGDVID
+1642 VEALGSGNVTD

-1747 STLQAT
+1747 STLQTT

-1768 SNTADPVIHAASQ
+1768 SNTVDPVIHAASQ

-1842 GRIDDMGKQYE
+1842 GRIDDTGKQYE

-1898 PASSTGWD
+1898 PASATGWD

-1942 DALGSGDVTDDA
+1942 EALGSGEVTDDATLELNTGGTFDNAISGSGQVVKSGDDVLTLSGANSYSGGTLISDGTLVASNVDALGSGDVTDNA

-1980 ALTLSGANTYTGGTT
+1980 ALTLSGANTYSGGTLISGGTLVASNVEALGTGDVTDNAVLELNTGGTFDNVISGSGQVVKSGDDALTLSGSNTYTGGTT
-1995 INDGTLVACNVEA
+1995 INDGTLIATSVEA

-2016 NATLELNTGGTFDN
+2016 NATLELNTGGDFINNIGGTGR
-2030 VISGSGQMVKSGDD
+2030 VEKSGDD
-2044 TLTLSGSNTYTGGTT
+2044 TLTLSGSNTYTGGTLINGGTLVASNVEALGTGDVTDNATLALNTGGTFDNAISGSGQVVKSGDETLTLSGTNSYTGGTT
-2059 ISGGTLVATSVDAL
+2059 ISGGTLVATNVEAL
-2073 GSGDVTNDAVLEL
+2073 GSGDVTDDATLELNTGGTFDNAISGSGQVVKSGDKMLTLSGANSYSGGTLISDGTLVASNVEALGTGDVTNNATLELNTGGDFTNNISGSGQVEKSGDDALTLSGANSYSGGTLISDGTLVASNVEALGTGDVTDDATLEL

-2137 GSSDVTDNAT
+2137 GSGDVTND
-2147 LELNT
+2147 
-2152 GGDFTNNISG
+2152 
-2162 SGQVVKSGDDVLTLS
+2162 
-2177 GANSYSGGTLIS
+2177 
-2189 DGTLVASNVEA
+2189 
-2200 LGTGDITDNAVLE
+2200 AVLE

-2220 DNAISGSGQ
+2220 INSIGGTGR
-2229 VVKSGDETL
+2229 VEKSGDETL

-2251 ISGGTLVASN
+2251 I
-2261 VDALGTGD
+2261 
-2269 VTDNATL
+2269 
-2276 ELNTG
+2276 
-2281 GTFDNVISGSG
+2281 
-2292 QVVKSG
+2292 
-2298 DKTLTLS
+2298 
-2305 GANSYTGG
+2305 
-2313 TTINDGTLVA
+2313 NDGTLVA
-2323 SNVDAL
+2323 TSVDAL
-2329 GSGDVTNDAVLELNT
+2329 GSGDVTD
-2344 GGDFTNNISGSGQVV
+2344 
-2359 KSGDETLTLSGTNS
+2359 
-2373 YTDGTLIS
+2373 
-2381 GGTLVATNL
+2381 
-2390 EALGTGDV
+2390 
-2398 TNNATLELNTG
+2398 NATLELNTG

-2487 KSGDKTLTL
+2487 KSGHKTLTL

-2571 STLAVHLID
+2571 STLAVHLTD
-2580 SNSGAIVTADHANLG
+2580 SNSGAIVTADRANLG

-2623 SAINSDFAQF
+2623 SAIDSDFAQF

-2653 AADDTRYD
+2653 ADDDTRYD

-2732 TYSGDTDVQEGAL
+2732 TYSGDTDVQEGTL

-2781 NNQGSLYFVDTFT
+2781 NNLGSLYFVDTFT

-2920 DGGEVTPPDDGG
+2920 DGGDVIPPDDGG
-2932 EVTPPDDGGDVTPPD
+2932 DVTPPDDGGDVTPPD
-2947 GGGDVTPPDDGGEVT
+2947 DGGD
-2962 PPDDGGEVTP
+2962 VTP

-2977 DVTPPDDGGDVTPVA
+2977 DVTPPDDGGDVTPPDDGGDVTPPDDGGDVTPPDDDGDITPPDGGDVTPVA

-3007 MARNLQMQTLY
+3007 MTRNLQMQTLY

-3023 QYRSADGSIW
+3023 QYRSADGSVW

-3074 VTVGLMGSYINANT
+3074 VTVGLMGSYINAST

-3241 ASDNAAATFGDTKVS
+3241 ASDNASATFGDTKVS

>member
-1 MNKTYNIIWNAA
+1 
-13 RGMYI
+13 
-18 VTSELARSG
+18 
-27 SRAIVSVSASC
+27 
-38 AVTLLAMDA
+38 
-47 APAVAEETRVSIPSQ
+47 
-62 TTTYT
+62 
-67 LSGATPFVVETGN
+67 
-80 TVATDTA
+80 
-87 TSAAIVGDNSN
+87 
-98 DWDLLIESGAV
+98 
-109 VGSSLTDSQAM
+109 
-120 NLDSLTGA
+120 
-128 TSVHNQGTIT
+128 
-138 GSNEDGTIMLQNGGS
+138 
-153 VINDARI
+153 
-160 ENNATYEHDPQ
+160 
-171 DIPQEYAG
+171 
-179 VYMLNG
+179 
-185 GSYVS
+185 
-190 SESGVLEG
+190 
-198 VSGVI
+198 
-203 VQSGEAHITNGGMI
+203 
-217 NSDGSWRS
+217 
-225 YGVEFRDGTYGT
+225 
-237 IVNTGT
+237 
-243 IITTASDGSG
+243 
-253 KIEDAAIYVHTLNDM
+253 
-268 AVSGSVSVD
+268 
-277 NSGLM
+277 
-282 QSDFITVA
+282 
-290 LYYGSHFEVVNRV
+290 V

-364 SITTTGGGSG
+364 SITTTGGGAG

-391 SGTMSSSVY
+391 SGTMSSTVY
-400 GVYLDSTRSKGH
+400 GVYLDSARSKGH
-412 TLNNQAGGAISAN
+412 TLNNQAGSAISAN

-481 ITAKSGSKITTTST
+481 ITAKSGSKITATST
-495 GISIAGGN
+495 GISIASGN
-503 NQITTESGSTIVAKD
+503 NQVTTESGSAIVAKD

-542 ISYGIQYNSGTS
+542 NSYGIQYNSGAS

-563 TTTGKGAGDA
+563 TTTGKGVGDA

-587 GTMDSSVYGVYVTT
+587 GTMDSSVFGVYVTT

-612 ITANTA
+612 ISANTA
-618 VQLNGNNNTLA
+618 VQFHGNNNKLA
-629 NAGAILGD
+629 NAGAISGD

-642 INGSGN
+642 ISGSGN
-648 TLTSQGKITG
+648 TLTNQGKITG

-684 NITDDNN
+684 SITDDNN

-724 LPGAT
+724 LSGAT

-770 SGTLGAFNG
+770 GGTLGAFNG

-803 SGNVIK
+803 SGNVVK

-955 DITINGNAMNSD
+955 GITINGNAMNPD

-1055 TISDGTLVANNVEAL
+1055 LISDGTLVASNVEAL
-1070 GTGNV
+1070 GTGDI
-1075 TDNATLELNTGGDFD
+1075 TDNAVLELNTGGDFD
-1090 NAISGSGQVVKSGDD
+1090 NAISGSGQVVKSGDET
-1105 ALTLSG
+1105 LTLSG
-1111 TNTYSGGTT
+1111 SNTYTGGTI
-1120 ISGGTLIASNVEAL
+1120 ISGGTLVATNVEAL

-1141 NAVLELNTG
+1141 NATLELNTG
-1150 GDFANNI
+1150 GDFDNAI
-1157 GGSGQVVKS
+1157 GGTGSVVKS
-1166 GDETLTLSGTNSYTG
+1166 GDKTLTLSGANSYTG

-1210 MNTGGDFAN
+1210 LNTGGDFAN

-1227 VKSGDKTLTLSGS
+1227 VKSGDKTLTLSG
-1240 NIYTGG
+1240 T
-1246 TLISGGTLI
+1246 
-1255 ATNVDALGTGDVTD
+1255 
-1269 NATLEMNTGGDFAN
+1269 
-1283 AIGGTGSVVKS
+1283 
-1294 GDETLTLSGSN
+1294 
-1305 IYTGGTTI
+1305 
-1313 SGGTLVATN
+1313 
-1322 VEALGS
+1322 
-1328 GDVTDNATLELNTG
+1328 
-1342 GTFDNVISGSGQVVK
+1342 
-1357 SGDDALT
+1357 
-1364 LSGNNSYTGGT
+1364 
-1375 LISDG
+1375 
-1380 TLVASNVEALGSG
+1380 
-1393 DVTDNATLALN
+1393 
-1404 TGGDFTNNIGGTGR
+1404 
-1418 VEKSGDDALT
+1418 
-1428 LSGANSYTGGTLISG
+1428 
-1443 GTLVATNVDALGTGN
+1443 
-1458 VTDNATLELNTGG
+1458 
-1471 DFDNAISGSGQVV
+1471 
-1484 KSGDKTLTLSGA
+1484 
-1496 NSYTGGTTISSG
+1496 
-1508 TLIATNVEALGT
+1508 
-1520 GDVTDNA
+1520 
-1527 TLELNTGGDFDN
+1527 
-1539 NIGGTGSVVK
+1539 
-1549 SGDETLTLSGAN
+1549 N

-1570 GGTLVATS
+1570 GGTLVA
-1578 VDALGSGDVT
+1578 
-1588 DNATLEMNTGGDFA
+1588 
-1602 NNIGGTG
+1602 
-1609 SVVKSGDK
+1609 
-1617 TLTLSGSNTYAGGTT
+1617 
-1632 INDGTLVANN
+1632 NN
-1642 VEALGTGDVID
+1642 VEALGTGDVTN

-1702 IAANVNALGTGA
+1702 IATHVNALGTGA

-1768 SNTADPVIHAASQ
+1768 GNTVDPVIHAASQ

-1842 GRIDDMGKQYE
+1842 GRIDDTGKQYE

-1898 PASSTGWD
+1898 PASATGWD

-1967 ISGSGQVVKSGDD
+1967 IGGSGNVVKSGADT
-1980 ALTLSGANTYTGGTT
+1980 LTLSGSNSYTGGTT
-1995 INDGTLVACNVEA
+1995 ISGGTLVASNVEA
-2008 LGTGDVTD
+2008 LGTGDVTN
-2016 NATLELNTGGTFDN
+2016 NATLELNTGGDFINNIGGTGR
-2030 VISGSGQMVKSGDD
+2030 VEKSGDD
-2044 TLTLSGSNTYTGGTT
+2044 TLTLSGSNTYTGGTL
-2059 ISGGTLVATSVDAL
+2059 INGGTLVASNVEAL
-2073 GSGDVTNDAVLEL
+2073 GTGDVTDNATLAL
-2086 NTGGDFDNAISGSG
+2086 NTGGTFDNAISGSG

-2113 GANSYTG
+2113 GTNSYTG

-2131 SNVEAL
+2131 TNVEAL
-2137 GSSDVTDNAT
+2137 GSGDVTDDAT

-2152 GGDFTNNISG
+2152 GGTFDNAISG
-2162 SGQVVKSGDDVLTLS
+2162 SGQVVKSGDKMLTLS

-2200 LGTGDITDNAVLE
+2200 LGTGDVTNNATLALNTGGDFTNNISGSGQVVKSGDDTLTLSGANSYTGGTTISGGTLVATNVDALGTGDVTNSSTLE
-2213 LNTGGDF
+2213 LNTGGTF

-2238 TLSGSNTYTGGTT
+2238 TLSGSNTYTGGTL
-2251 ISGGTLVASN
+2251 ISGGTLVATN

-2298 DKTLTLS
+2298 DDTLTLS

-2313 TTINDGTLVA
+2313 T
-2323 SNVDAL
+2323 
-2329 GSGDVTNDAVLELNT
+2329 
-2344 GGDFTNNISGSGQVV
+2344 
-2359 KSGDETLTLSGTNS
+2359 
-2373 YTDGTLIS
+2373 LIS
-2381 GGTLVATNL
+2381 GGTLVAT
-2390 EALGTGDV
+2390 
-2398 TNNATLELNTG
+2398 
-2409 GDFTNNISGSGQVV
+2409 S
-2423 KSGDETLTLSGANS
+2423 
-2437 YTGGTTISGG
+2437 
-2447 TLVAS
+2447 
-2452 NVEAL
+2452 VEAL

-2466 TLEMNTGGD
+2466 VLELNTGGT

-2545 TTHDNATTAIGA
+2545 TTHDNAITAIGA

-2571 STLAVHLID
+2571 STLAVHLTD
-2580 SNSGAIVTADHANLG
+2580 SNSGAIVTADRANLG

-2608 SWTRDAYAYTLIDTD
+2608 SWTRDAYAYTLIDSD
-2623 SAINSDFAQF
+2623 SAIDSDFAQF

-2653 AADDTRYD
+2653 ADDDTRYD

-2781 NNQGSLYFVDTFT
+2781 NNLGNLYFVDTFT

-2882 DGDFTLYKGHVDINA
+2882 DGDFRLYKGHVDINA

-2932 EVTPPDDGGDVTPPD
+2932 EVTPPDDGGE
-2947 GGGDVTPPDDGGEVT
+2947 VTPPDDGGEVT

-2972 PDDGG
+2972 PDDDGE
-2977 DVTPPDDGGDVTPVA
+2977 VTPPDDGGDITPPDDGGDITPPDGGDVTPVA

-3074 VTVGLMGSYINANT
+3074 VTVGLMGSYINAST

-3241 ASDNAAATFGDTKVS
+3241 ASDNASATFGDTKVS